1 MHKESREFIVH
12 CFPIGI
18 IYKQIMEELSE
29 QPEDSILLDEIKKMN
44 SGLASN
50 KEQPEITEEDLEANP
65 QAYSSEQ
72 IEGVLRN
79 KRSIRTKLDDYL
91 RMSSSLLPT
100 TPREALDAVG
110 TLREEL
116 QANGIDPEY
125 ERYREKIKRN
135 EDIVYSVTRY
145 INPTTGLFGDVP
157 AQDVT
162 NNKLEK
168 ILSAEQIRDFNN
180 APQFMRDKY
189 VFNRI
194 VENFFPEGEMDKG
207 YALELLKKH
216 YQTDSMHGVVSKYA
230 QELQRNKDEETAYK
244 EASTRFFYSFIE
256 TGGDY
261 QKAIDSLEG
270 NLNLYAENIFNQ
282 EPALKYIY
290 QRAYNSVSWIKDEYI
305 ESGELDWD
313 KMADSLLKLGEG
325 EAFSL
330 AVQMLPYMLP
340 KDNRTW
346 LVQAIDDTASDIIG
360 FTRLMLSGGGDNA
373 KAERLALAIQ
383 QEYRMGRDYPT
394 SWVGRFF
401 KGAVEQV
408 PKITAVTASTIG
420 ATAASGGNPAVG
432 YATATAAGAM
442 VYGST
447 VALEAYRTNSSKAG
461 SVAYGLSVGAL
472 EGLLENAVI
481 KMGAL
486 AVKGAKSVEVGSK
499 LATTYNKLPGTVRA
513 AGAGAFFEY
522 VQEVTADPIYIGL
535 ENLMRSAGFDL
546 TQQNTLSNWWETLD
560 LTQPEL
566 LGATVLL
573 GGSLGAVGG
582 YQANHL
588 INRVGRSAEALTALG
603 IPQTEAT
610 AIANMPDGKERTN
623 RLIAA
628 LRDNKVSSDVQITH
642 QQAGVFLNFLAK
654 NAERFKDVE
663 LMPNI
668 TDNGDGTF
676 NVIEKDPVSGAE
688 KTTTVTDE
696 IAGTFMSQA
705 LQSNPGFIRA
715 LNIFAQEEIEASVGK
730 DAKIKSYTPDE
741 LRAKIQSTE
750 DNNATIARLR
760 ALAVINQ
767 DPELLQ
773 SFRDGKVSIEDV
785 ANELE
790 IVSAYRD
797 GTIAVARG
805 EANPLNILE
814 EIIHARAI
822 SDLESG
828 VISRSVIET
837 QVRNYL
843 EFLGRSAEEIG
854 DLSNDILLQEH
865 LANMGKALATTPE
878 LFSSMPGNVQTI
890 LEWQKDA
897 IAEVGNIFEE
907 GNLIREAIEQGVV
920 SSDFV
925 KWSKSLATMAERRDG
940 QDVGELINGA
950 TGENILPMG
959 KTLPSA
965 RRRGTIDVTPSIKTI
980 NEAIKSIIGGTSE
993 KSVGQLHK
1001 LQRSMTKLSERFSQG
1016 KLTER
1021 GQQKALLNSVLSI
1034 ANAMASGSRKF
1045 ISNQL
1050 ADRLANPKSNEAF
1063 NADMKT
1069 ALDATVR
1076 ALNERAEE
1084 ASRKQA
1090 EEIIRALMSRK
1101 VEENKRLEK
1110 ESIAKTKEK
1119 IRAEIAKAAREEKA
1133 SKRREKARTKKE
1145 KEKALRDARRERE
1158 RIKKIIREK
1167 KEEAKKEAQKAREAF
1182 NKEMSF
1188 LRNLI
1193 TKEIT
1198 KDVKEGQ
1205 KAKEAEKKLA
1215 TKSIESL
1222 RRLAENAFK
1231 DTKGRSRSLDAQARE
1246 ETMDAL
1252 TVMAMSPEEVAVQ
1265 LETLDSTIDELQ
1277 NQKASEENALELE
1290 NLENQKNL
1298 LEVFGSALYREKMP
1312 NGRYKYALNAQQ
1324 LAEAVKTLK
1333 ELQREGRLRRK
1344 KVNERIERFYNDFNA
1359 KINERV
1365 GGEKNRDALRKAVME
1380 RDQRGTGFLDRIFT
1394 QFMSLQQLLEV
1405 MSSMKS
1411 FKDIGTFLQNNVQFA
1426 EQQRG
1431 VEKEKATSNAIRIM
1445 RGMMEIAGQNSPR
1458 YFDELSTKT
1467 IPFMG
1472 HELTKYGLVK
1482 VYQTLREKDGL
1493 DVLRENL
1500 GDKGMDFGNYR
1511 KYQQELEGLNKSLDD
1526 GAITSE
1532 EFESKLE
1539 AVEEEYLA
1547 RKEKDIA
1554 KLLELLGPDGL
1565 YLADELQNLY
1575 REKGEKLRAF
1585 MAENYGQTVILDDYY
1600 TPRNIAAYNTM
1611 QEGDMD
1617 AYSKGHVT
1625 RTGLPSYA
1633 KHRNTPSSAALSLE
1647 INPLGE
1653 YLRYS
1658 SIMEGWMTASELVNF
1673 NNRVWANPTTNA
1685 QLQKLLGPA
1694 NFEAANKALYYFIN
1708 EGRVY
1713 AQKSVLAEVM
1723 GKVFQVL
1730 AKTRIAFSL
1739 ASLVRS
1745 SAALFN
1751 PIVGSNF
1758 SMMEIIKG
1766 VAEVTS
1772 GNYKGFTLEE
1782 LRDLEAMKERKYR
1795 GWEDRVLADKA
1806 LSIPLKKQAQWGYW
1820 QEAGMSGLMA
1830 FDWWSISFVNQLTS
1844 HMLANRGLSHE
1855 QIRWE
1860 LNKNIYQTAQPLSTS
1875 AKAIHLMGGS
1885 SFEQAQFLFLS
1896 DVMNKFGLVIMQG
1909 KKDVP
1914 FWEAFQGA
1922 FRVYTIAA
1930 LANGLFNGLAT
1941 GLFGDKDKEDD
1952 FMSNFLLTSVL
1963 SPIVSVPMFGGFAE
1977 WCASLISGGK
1987 QFSLG
1992 RADMADLSKSIQGLV
2007 RSIVK
2012 TYETVSEK
2020 WDKEGALTTN
2030 DYIDMVSYVGK
2041 NIGSVAS
2048 ATTIFGTSGQS
2059 MTKALEMVGALS
2071 NALSQVKTTAQKA
2084 IPEPINPLYTE
2095 KEEMK
2100 ERARQLKKAKREAK
2114 RENGERSATYR
2125 KLSRELRQINKL
2137 LKIRGWED

>member
-100 TPREALDAVG
+100 TPREVLDAVG

-230 QELQRNKDEETAYK
+230 QELQRNKDEETAYN

-313 KMADSLLKLGEG
+313 KMADMLLKLGEG
-325 EAFSL
+325 ETFSL
-330 AVQMLPYMLP
+330 AIQMLPYMLP

-346 LVQAIDDTASDIIG
+346 LVQAIDDTASDISG
-360 FTRLMLSGGGDNA
+360 LTRLMLSGGGDNA

-420 ATAASGGNPAVG
+420 ATAASGGNPLVG
-432 YATATAAGAM
+432 WSTATAAGAM

-486 AVKGAKSVEVGSK
+486 AAKGAKSVEVGSK

-513 AGAGAFFEY
+513 AGAGALSEY

-603 IPQTEAT
+603 IPQTEAI

-980 NEAIKSIIGGTSE
+980 NEAIKSIVEGTSE
-993 KSVGQLHK
+993 RAVGQLHK

-1084 ASRKQA
+1084 ASRKQLERLIQDEIKRRVEQA
-1090 EEIIRALMSRK
+1090 DAKAKKDFSREMKFLRSLISKEIRKDIKEE
-1101 VEENKRLEK
+1101 
-1110 ESIAKTKEK
+1110 
-1119 IRAEIAKAAREEKA
+1119 RAEAA
-1133 SKRREKARTKKE
+1133 
-1145 KEKALRDARRERE
+1145 
-1158 RIKKIIREK
+1158 
-1167 KEEAKKEAQKAREAF
+1167 
-1182 NKEMSF
+1182 
-1188 LRNLI
+1188 
-1193 TKEIT
+1193 
-1198 KDVKEGQ
+1198 
-1205 KAKEAEKKLA
+1205 AEKKLA

-1526 GAITSE
+1526 GVITSE

-1952 FMSNFLLTSVL
+1952 FMSNFLLTAAL

-2071 NALSQVKTTAQKA
+2071 NALSQAKTTTQKFL
-2084 IPEPINPLYTE
+2084 PESVNPLYTE
-2095 KEEMK
+2095 KEAMK
-2100 ERARQLKKAKREAK
+2100 ERARQIRREKKKAKQ
-2114 RENGERSATYR
+2114 ENGERSATYR

>member
-1 MHKESREFIVH
+1 MH

-100 TPREALDAVG
+100 TPREVLDAVG

-230 QELQRNKDEETAYK
+230 QELQRNKDEETAYN
-244 EASTRFFYSFIE
+244 EASTRFFDSFIE

-270 NLNLYAENIFNQ
+270 NLNLYAANIFNQ

-325 EAFSL
+325 ETFSL

-346 LVQAIDDTASDIIG
+346 LVQAIDDTASDISRI
-360 FTRLMLSGGGDNA
+360 TRLMLSGGGDNA

-432 YATATAAGAM
+432 YATATAVGAM

-461 SVAYGLSVGAL
+461 SMAYGLSVGAL

-513 AGAGAFFEY
+513 AGAGALSEY

-741 LRAKIQSTE
+741 LREKIQSAE
-750 DNNATIARLR
+750 NNNATIARLR

-767 DPELLQ
+767 DPDLLQ
-773 SFRDGKVSIEDV
+773 SYREGKVSIEDV

-828 VISRSVIET
+828 VISRDVIET

-843 EFLGRSAEEIG
+843 EFLGRSSEEIG
-854 DLSNDILLQEH
+854 DLSNDVVLQEH

-878 LFSSMPGNVQTI
+878 LFSAMPGNVQTI

-980 NEAIKSIIGGTSE
+980 NEAIKSIVEGTSE
-993 KSVGQLHK
+993 RAVGQLHK

-1084 ASRKQA
+1084 ASRKQLERLIQDEIKRRVEQA
-1090 EEIIRALMSRK
+1090 DAKAKKDFNREMKFLRGLISKEIRKDIKEE
-1101 VEENKRLEK
+1101 
-1110 ESIAKTKEK
+1110 
-1119 IRAEIAKAAREEKA
+1119 RAEAAAEKNLA
-1133 SKRREKARTKKE
+1133 SK
-1145 KEKALRDARRERE
+1145 
-1158 RIKKIIREK
+1158 
-1167 KEEAKKEAQKAREAF
+1167 
-1182 NKEMSF
+1182 
-1188 LRNLI
+1188 
-1193 TKEIT
+1193 
-1198 KDVKEGQ
+1198 
-1205 KAKEAEKKLA
+1205 
-1215 TKSIESL
+1215 SIQSL

-1252 TVMAMSPEEVAVQ
+1252 EVMAMSPSEVATQ
-1265 LETLDSTIDELQ
+1265 LEFLDSTIDELQ

-1526 GAITSE
+1526 GVITSE

-1745 SAALFN
+1745 GAALFN

-1875 AKAIHLMGGS
+1875 AKAIHLIGGS
-1885 SFEQAQFLFLS
+1885 SFEQSQFLFLS
-1896 DVMNKFGLVIMQG
+1896 DVMNKFGLVVMQG

-1930 LANGLFNGLAT
+1930 LANGLFNSLAT

-1952 FMSNFLLTSVL
+1952 FMSNFLLTSAL

-2071 NALSQVKTTAQKA
+2071 NALSQAKTTTQKFL
-2084 IPEPINPLYTE
+2084 PESVNPLYTE
-2095 KEEMK
+2095 KEAMK
-2100 ERARQLKKAKREAK
+2100 ERARQIRREKKKAKQ
-2114 RENGERSATYR
+2114 ENGERSATYR
-2125 KLSRELRQINKL
+2125 KLSRELRQINKQ

>member
-1 MHKESREFIVH
+1 MH

-230 QELQRNKDEETAYK
+230 QELQRNKDEETAYN
-244 EASTRFFYSFIE
+244 EASTRFFDSFIE

-313 KMADSLLKLGEG
+313 KMADRLLKLGEG
-325 EAFSL
+325 ETFSL
-330 AVQMLPYMLP
+330 AIQMLPYMLP
-340 KDNRTW
+340 KDDRTW
-346 LVQAIDDTASDIIG
+346 LTQAIDDTASDVSR
-360 FTRLMLSGGGDNA
+360 FARLMVDGGGDSA
-373 KAERLALAIQ
+373 QAERLALAIQ
-383 QEYRMGRDYPT
+383 QEYRQGRDMPT
-394 SWVGRFF
+394 SWLGIAAKV
-401 KGAVEQV
+401 ATDQV
-408 PKITAVTASTIG
+408 PKITAVTGSTLL
-420 ATAASGGNPAVG
+420 ASGGGPVSMAATGMAVG
-432 YATATAAGAM
+432 SM

-447 VALEAYRTNSSKAG
+447 VGLEAYRTNSSRAG
-461 SVAYGLSVGAL
+461 ALTYGVTVGAL
-472 EGLLENAVI
+472 EGLLENITLGA
-481 KMGAL
+481 GAL
-486 AVKGAKSVEVGSK
+486 ATKGIKVAEAGRKMASVAGRVP
-499 LATTYNKLPGTVRA
+499 ATVRGAA
-513 AGAGAFFEY
+513 AGALSEY
-522 VQEVTADPIYIGL
+522 TQEVIADPIYVGL
-535 ENLMRSAGFDL
+535 ENVMRSAGFEL
-546 TQQNTLSNWWETLD
+546 TQQNTLKNWWETLD
-560 LTQPEL
+560 FTSPEL
-566 LGATVLL
+566 LGATAIL
-573 GGSLGAVGG
+573 GGSIGAVGG

-588 INRVGRSAEALTALG
+588 INRVGRSASALQAYGVPESEAV
-603 IPQTEAT
+603 
-610 AIANMPDGKERTN
+610 AIAEMPDGKERTN
-623 RLIAA
+623 RLISA
-628 LRDNKVSSDVQITH
+628 LRNNRVSPDVQITN
-642 QQAGVFLNFLAK
+642 QQAGIFLNFLAK

-663 LMPNI
+663 LMPEI
-668 TDNGDGTF
+668 SDNGDGTF
-676 NVIEKDPVSGAE
+676 NIVERDPVSGAE
-688 KTTTVTDE
+688 KVTTVTDE

-715 LNIFAQEEIEASVGK
+715 LNIFAQEEIESGVGK
-730 DAKIKSYTPDE
+730 ETKIKSYTPDE

-828 VISRSVIET
+828 VISRDVIET

-843 EFLGRSAEEIG
+843 EFLGRSSEEIG
-854 DLSNDILLQEH
+854 DLSNDVLLQEH

-980 NEAIKSIIGGTSE
+980 NEAIKSIVEGTSE
-993 KSVGQLHK
+993 RAVGQLHK

-1084 ASRKQA
+1084 ASRKQLERLIQDEIKRRVEQA
-1090 EEIIRALMSRK
+1090 DAKAKKDFSREMKFLRSLISKEIRKDIKEE
-1101 VEENKRLEK
+1101 
-1110 ESIAKTKEK
+1110 
-1119 IRAEIAKAAREEKA
+1119 RAEAA
-1133 SKRREKARTKKE
+1133 
-1145 KEKALRDARRERE
+1145 
-1158 RIKKIIREK
+1158 
-1167 KEEAKKEAQKAREAF
+1167 
-1182 NKEMSF
+1182 
-1188 LRNLI
+1188 
-1193 TKEIT
+1193 
-1198 KDVKEGQ
+1198 
-1205 KAKEAEKKLA
+1205 AEKKLA

-1298 LEVFGSALYREKMP
+1298 LEVFGSALYRERMP

-1344 KVNERIERFYNDFNA
+1344 KVNEQIERFYNKFNA
-1359 KINERV
+1359 VINERV
-1365 GGEKNRDALRKAVME
+1365 GGENNRDALRKAVLE

-1394 QFMSLQQLLEV
+1394 GFMSLQQLLEV
-1405 MSSMKS
+1405 LSSMKD
-1411 FKDIGTFLQNNVQFA
+1411 FKDIGTFLQNNVQYA

-1431 VEKEKATSNAIRIM
+1431 VEKEKATSHAVRIM
-1445 RGMMEIAGQNSPR
+1445 RGMMERAGQNSPR
-1458 YFDELSTKT
+1458 YFDQLSTKT
-1467 IPFMG
+1467 ISFMG

-1500 GDKGMDFGNYR
+1500 GNKGMDFGNYR
-1511 KYQQELEGLNKSLDD
+1511 KYQQELEALNKGLAD
-1526 GAITSE
+1526 GALTSE
-1532 EFESKLE
+1532 EYDAKAEV
-1539 AVEEEYLA
+1539 VENEYLE
-1547 RKEKDIA
+1547 RKEKDIS
-1554 KLLELLGPDGL
+1554 KLLEILGPDGL

-1611 QEGDMD
+1611 QEGDMES
-1617 AYSKGHVT
+1617 YSKGHIS

-1658 SIMEGWMTASELVNF
+1658 SIMEGWMTAYELVNF

-1694 NFEAANKALYYFIN
+1694 NYETANKDLYYFIN

-1745 SAALFN
+1745 GAAIFN
-1751 PIVGSNF
+1751 PLVGSNF
-1758 SMMEIIKG
+1758 SSMEIIRG
-1766 VAEVTS
+1766 FAGIAS
-1772 GNYKGFTLEE
+1772 GNYKGFSIEE

-1795 GWEDRVLADKA
+1795 GWEDRVLAEKA

-1820 QEAGMSGLMA
+1820 QEAGMSGLIG
-1830 FDWWSISFVNQLTS
+1830 FDWWSISRANMLTS
-1844 HMLANRGLSHE
+1844 HMLAKRGLSHE

-1875 AKAIHLMGGS
+1875 AKASHLLGGS
-1885 SFEQAQFLFLS
+1885 AFEASQFLFLS
-1896 DVMNKFGLVIMQG
+1896 DVMNKFGMVVMQG
-1909 KKDVP
+1909 KKGD
-1914 FWEAFQGA
+1914 WLGA

-1930 LANGLFNGLAT
+1930 IANGLFNGLAT
-1941 GLFGDKDKEDD
+1941 ALFGDKDKEDEFVD
-1952 FMSNFLLTSVL
+1952 NLFFTAVL

-1977 WCASLISGGK
+1977 WVLSELSGK
-1987 QFSLG
+1987 QYSLG
-1992 RADMADLSKSIQGLV
+1992 RADMADLSSTIQNLV

-2020 WDKEGALTTN
+2020 WDKEGALTFN
-2030 DYIDMVSYVGK
+2030 DYADMVSYLGK
-2041 NIGSVAS
+2041 NIGSVATVS
-2048 ATTIFGTSGQS
+2048 TAFGSSGQS
-2059 MTKALEMVGALS
+2059 VTKSLEMVGALS

-2084 IPEPINPLYTE
+2084 LPEPINPLYTE

>member
-1 MHKESREFIVH
+1 MPDTLDPLNLATPPTDSI
-12 CFPIGI
+12 PIGGDALEVQAQQEMQE
-18 IYKQIMEELSE
+18 QIANEAQGVSNGVNEGAWAERALS
-29 QPEDSILLDEIKKMN
+29 QKRKLRSDLDEYLKLQ
-44 SGLASN
+44 SQATPDDS
-50 KEQPEITEEDLEANP
+50 PEFLEALN
-65 QAYSSEQ
+65 ER
-72 IEGVLRN
+72 RN
-79 KRSIRTKLDDYL
+79 QLINS
-91 RMSSSLLPT
+91 
-100 TPREALDAVG
+100 
-110 TLREEL
+110 
-116 QANGIDPEY
+116 GIDPEY
-125 ERYREKIKRN
+125 EKYREQIKRN
-135 EDIVYSVTRY
+135 EDIVYAVTRY
-145 INPTTGLFGDVP
+145 INPTTGLFGEVP
-157 AQDVT
+157 AQDVE
-162 NNKLEK
+162 NNNLEK
-168 ILSAEQIRDFNN
+168 VLTAQQIKAFNTS
-180 APQFMRDKY
+180 PPFMQDKY

-194 VENFFPEGEMDKG
+194 VENFFPNIKVDQGV
-207 YALELLKKH
+207 ALELLKKH
-216 YQTDSMHGVVSKYA
+216 YNTDSMHGVVSKYA
-230 QELQRNKDEETAYK
+230 QELQRNKEEEIAYN
-244 EASTRFFYSFIE
+244 EASTRFFDSFIE
-256 TGGDY
+256 SGGDY

-290 QRAYNSVSWIKDEYI
+290 QRAYNAVSWIKDEYI
-305 ESGELDWD
+305 ERGELDWN

-346 LVQAIDDTASDIIG
+346 LVQAIDDTASDISG
-360 FTRLMLSGGGDNA
+360 LTRLMLSGGGDNA

-420 ATAASGGNPAVG
+420 ATAASGGNPLVG
-432 YATATAAGAM
+432 WSTATAVGSM

-486 AVKGAKSVEVGSK
+486 AAKGAKSVEVGSK

-513 AGAGAFFEY
+513 AGAGALSEY
-522 VQEVTADPIYIGL
+522 VQEVLADPIYVGL
-535 ENLMRSAGFDL
+535 ENVMRSAGFDL

-603 IPQTEAT
+603 IPPTEAT

-623 RLIAA
+623 RLTAA

-741 LRAKIQSTE
+741 LREKIQSAE
-750 DNNATIARLR
+750 NNNATIARLR

-767 DPELLQ
+767 DPDLLQ
-773 SFRDGKVSIEDV
+773 SFREGKVSIEDV

-828 VISRSVIET
+828 VISRDVIET

-843 EFLGRSAEEIG
+843 EFLGRSSEEIG

-1084 ASRKQA
+1084 ASRKQLERLIQDEIKRRVEQA
-1090 EEIIRALMSRK
+1090 DAKAKKDFSREMKFLRSLISKEIRKDIKEE
-1101 VEENKRLEK
+1101 
-1110 ESIAKTKEK
+1110 
-1119 IRAEIAKAAREEKA
+1119 RAEAA
-1133 SKRREKARTKKE
+1133 
-1145 KEKALRDARRERE
+1145 
-1158 RIKKIIREK
+1158 
-1167 KEEAKKEAQKAREAF
+1167 
-1182 NKEMSF
+1182 
-1188 LRNLI
+1188 
-1193 TKEIT
+1193 
-1198 KDVKEGQ
+1198 
-1205 KAKEAEKKLA
+1205 AEKKLA

-1298 LEVFGSALYREKMP
+1298 LEVFGSALYRERMP

-1344 KVNERIERFYNDFNA
+1344 KVNEQIERFYNKFNA
-1359 KINERV
+1359 VINERV
-1365 GGEKNRDALRKAVME
+1365 GGENNRDALRKAVLE

-1394 QFMSLQQLLEV
+1394 GFMSLQQLLEV
-1405 MSSMKS
+1405 LSSMKD
-1411 FKDIGTFLQNNVQFA
+1411 FKDIGTFLQNNVQYA

-1431 VEKEKATSNAIRIM
+1431 VEKEKATSHAVRIM
-1445 RGMMEIAGQNSPR
+1445 RGMMERAGQNSPR
-1458 YFDELSTKT
+1458 YFDQLSTKT
-1467 IPFMG
+1467 ISFMG

-1500 GDKGMDFGNYR
+1500 GNKGMDFGNYR
-1511 KYQQELEGLNKSLDD
+1511 KYQQELEALNKGLADGSL
-1526 GAITSE
+1526 TSE
-1532 EFESKLE
+1532 EYDAKAEV
-1539 AVEEEYLA
+1539 VENEYLE
-1547 RKEKDIA
+1547 RKEKDIS
-1554 KLLELLGPDGL
+1554 KLLEILGPDGL

-1611 QEGDMD
+1611 QEGDMES
-1617 AYSKGHVT
+1617 YSKGHIS

-1658 SIMEGWMTASELVNF
+1658 SIMEGWMTAYELVNF

-1694 NFEAANKALYYFIN
+1694 NYETANKDLYYFIN

-1745 SAALFN
+1745 GAAIFN

-1758 SMMEIIKG
+1758 SSMEIIRG
-1766 VAEVTS
+1766 ISEVVS

-1782 LRDLEAMKERKYR
+1782 LRDLEAMKERTYR
-1795 GWEDRVLADKA
+1795 NWEDRVLAEKA
-1806 LSIPLKKQAQWGYW
+1806 LSVPLKKQAQWGYW
-1820 QEAGMSGLMA
+1820 QEIGMSGLIG
-1830 FDWWSISFVNQLTS
+1830 FDWWSITFANKLAS
-1844 HMLANRGLSHE
+1844 HMLAKRGLSHE

-1875 AKAIHLMGGS
+1875 AKASHLLGGS
-1885 SFEQAQFLFLS
+1885 AFEASQFLFLS
-1896 DVMNKFGLVIMQG
+1896 DVMNKFGMVVMQG
-1909 KKDVP
+1909 KKGD
-1914 FWEAFQGA
+1914 WLAA

-1930 LANGLFNGLAT
+1930 IANGLFNGLAT
-1941 GLFGDKDKEDD
+1941 ALFGDKDKEDE
-1952 FMSNFLLTSVL
+1952 FLDNLFFTAVL

-1977 WCASLISGGK
+1977 WVLSELSGK
-1987 QFSLG
+1987 QYSLG
-1992 RADMADLSKSIQGLV
+1992 RADMADLSSTIQNLV

-2020 WDKEGALTTN
+2020 WDKEGALTFN
-2030 DYIDMVSYVGK
+2030 DYADMVSYLGK
-2041 NIGSVAS
+2041 NIGSVATVS
-2048 ATTIFGTSGQS
+2048 TAFGSSGQS
-2059 MTKALEMVGALS
+2059 VTKSLEMVGALS

-2084 IPEPINPLYTE
+2084 LPEPINPLYTE

-2125 KLSRELRQINKL
+2125 KLSKELRQINKL

>member
-1 MHKESREFIVH
+1 MPETLDPLNLATPPIDSE
-12 CFPIGI
+12 PIGGDALEAQAQQEMQE
-18 IYKQIMEELSE
+18 QITNEAQGVSNGVNEGAWAERALSQKRKLRSDLDEYLKLQAQVTPDDSPEFLEALSE
-29 QPEDSILLDEIKKMN
+29 RRNQLIN
-44 SGLASN
+44 S
-50 KEQPEITEEDLEANP
+50 
-65 QAYSSEQ
+65 
-72 IEGVLRN
+72 
-79 KRSIRTKLDDYL
+79 
-91 RMSSSLLPT
+91 
-100 TPREALDAVG
+100 
-110 TLREEL
+110 
-116 QANGIDPEY
+116 GIDPDY
-125 ERYREKIKRN
+125 EKYRDKVDRIQGKIYAITQN
-135 EDIVYSVTRY
+135 
-145 INPTTGLFGDVP
+145 INPKTGLFGVVPTEDVK
-157 AQDVT
+157 DSRLGT
-162 NNKLEK
+162 L
-168 ILSAEQIRDFNN
+168 LTAEQIGYFNSL
-180 APQFMRDKY
+180 PKSMQDEFL
-189 VFNRI
+189 FEGI
-194 VENFFPEGEMDKG
+194 VETFFPQGGMDKVT
-207 YALELLKKH
+207 ALGLLKEH

-230 QELQRNKDEETAYK
+230 QELQRNKEEEVAYN
-244 EASTRFFYSFIE
+244 EASTRFFDSFIE
-256 TGGDY
+256 SGGDY

-305 ESGELDWD
+305 ERGELDWN

-346 LVQAIDDTASDIIG
+346 LVQAIDDTASDISG

-383 QEYRMGRDYPT
+383 QEYRQDRDMPT
-394 SWVGRFF
+394 SWMGRAL
-401 KGAVEQV
+401 KAATDQV
-408 PKITAVTASTIG
+408 PKVAAVTGSTLLASPGGPTAMAATGTAVGS
-420 ATAASGGNPAVG
+420 
-432 YATATAAGAM
+432 M
-442 VYGST
+442 VYGSS
-447 VALEAYRTNSSKAG
+447 VGLEAYRTNSSKAG
-461 SVAYGLSVGAL
+461 ALTYGITVGAL
-472 EGLLENAVI
+472 EGLLENVT
-481 KMGAL
+481 MGVGAL
-486 AVKGAKSVEVGSK
+486 AAKGIKVAKGGSRIAGAIEKVPSV
-499 LATTYNKLPGTVRA
+499 VRG
-513 AGAGAFFEY
+513 AGAGALSEY
-522 VQEVTADPIYIGL
+522 TQEIIADPIYVGL
-535 ENLMRSAGFDL
+535 ENVMRSAGFEL
-546 TQQNTLSNWWETLD
+546 TQQNTVSNWWETLD
-560 LTQPEL
+560 FTSPEL
-566 LGATVLL
+566 LGATAIL
-573 GGSLGAVGG
+573 GGSIGAVGG

-588 INRVGRSAEALTALG
+588 INRVGRSTEALTALG
-603 IPQTEAT
+603 IPPTEAT
-610 AIANMPDGKERTN
+610 DIANMPDGKERTN
-623 RLIAA
+623 RLVSA
-628 LRDNKVSSDVQITH
+628 LRDSRVSPDTQITN

-741 LRAKIQSTE
+741 LREKIQSAE
-750 DNNATIARLR
+750 NNNATIARLR
-760 ALAVINQ
+760 ALAVVNQ
-767 DPELLQ
+767 DPDLLQ
-773 SFRDGKVSIEDV
+773 SYREGKVSIEDV

-828 VISRSVIET
+828 VISRDVIET

-843 EFLGRSAEEIG
+843 EFLGRSSEEIG
-854 DLSNDILLQEH
+854 DLSNDVLLQEH

-980 NEAIKSIIGGTSE
+980 NEAIKSIVEGTSE
-993 KSVGQLHK
+993 RAVGQLHK

-1084 ASRKQA
+1084 ASRKQLERLIQDEIKRRVEQA
-1090 EEIIRALMSRK
+1090 DAKAKKDFSREMKFLRSLISKEIRKDIKEE
-1101 VEENKRLEK
+1101 
-1110 ESIAKTKEK
+1110 
-1119 IRAEIAKAAREEKA
+1119 RAEAA
-1133 SKRREKARTKKE
+1133 
-1145 KEKALRDARRERE
+1145 
-1158 RIKKIIREK
+1158 
-1167 KEEAKKEAQKAREAF
+1167 
-1182 NKEMSF
+1182 
-1188 LRNLI
+1188 
-1193 TKEIT
+1193 
-1198 KDVKEGQ
+1198 
-1205 KAKEAEKKLA
+1205 AEKKLA

-1298 LEVFGSALYREKMP
+1298 LEVFGSALYRERMP

-1344 KVNERIERFYNDFNA
+1344 KVNEQIERFYNKFNA
-1359 KINERV
+1359 VINERV
-1365 GGEKNRDALRKAVME
+1365 GGENNRDALRKAVLE

-1394 QFMSLQQLLEV
+1394 GFMSLQQLLEV
-1405 MSSMKS
+1405 LSSMKD
-1411 FKDIGTFLQNNVQFA
+1411 FKDIGTFLQNNVQYA

-1431 VEKEKATSNAIRIM
+1431 VEKEKATSHAVRIM
-1445 RGMMEIAGQNSPR
+1445 RGMMERAGQNSPR
-1458 YFDELSTKT
+1458 YFDQLSTKT
-1467 IPFMG
+1467 ISFMG

-1482 VYQTLREKDGL
+1482 AYQTLREKDGL

-1500 GDKGMDFGNYR
+1500 GNKGMDFGNYR
-1511 KYQQELEGLNKSLDD
+1511 KYQQELEALNKGLAD
-1526 GAITSE
+1526 GALTSE
-1532 EFESKLE
+1532 EYDAKAEV
-1539 AVEEEYLA
+1539 VENEYLE
-1547 RKEKDIA
+1547 RKEKDIS
-1554 KLLELLGPDGL
+1554 KLLEILGPDGL

-1611 QEGDMD
+1611 QEGDMES
-1617 AYSKGHVT
+1617 YSKGHIS

-1658 SIMEGWMTASELVNF
+1658 SIMEGWMTAYELVNF

-1694 NFEAANKALYYFIN
+1694 NYETANKDLYYFIN

-1745 SAALFN
+1745 GAAIFN
-1751 PIVGSNF
+1751 PLVGSNF
-1758 SMMEIIKG
+1758 SSMEIIRG
-1766 VAEVTS
+1766 FADIAS
-1772 GNYKGFTLEE
+1772 GNYKGFSIEE

-1795 GWEDRVLADKA
+1795 GWEDRVLAEKA

-1820 QEAGMSGLMA
+1820 QEAGMSGLIG
-1830 FDWWSISFVNQLTS
+1830 FDWWSISRANMLAS
-1844 HMLANRGLSHE
+1844 HMLAKRGLSHE

-1875 AKAIHLMGGS
+1875 AKASHLLGGS
-1885 SFEQAQFLFLS
+1885 AFEASQFLFLS
-1896 DVMNKFGLVIMQG
+1896 DVMNKFGMVVMQG
-1909 KKDVP
+1909 KKGD
-1914 FWEAFQGA
+1914 WLAA

-1930 LANGLFNGLAT
+1930 IANGLFNGLAT
-1941 GLFGDKDKEDD
+1941 ALFGDKDKEDE
-1952 FMSNFLLTSVL
+1952 FLDNLFFTAVL

-1977 WCASLISGGK
+1977 WVLSELSGK
-1987 QFSLG
+1987 QYSLG
-1992 RADMADLSKSIQGLV
+1992 RADMADLSSTIQNLV

-2020 WDKEGALTTN
+2020 WDKEGALTFN
-2030 DYIDMVSYVGK
+2030 DYADMVSYLGK
-2041 NIGSVAS
+2041 NIGSVATVS
-2048 ATTIFGTSGQS
+2048 TAFGSSGQS
-2059 MTKALEMVGALS
+2059 VTKSLEMVGALS

-2084 IPEPINPLYTE
+2084 LPEPINPLYTE

>member
-1 MHKESREFIVH
+1 MPDTLDPLNLATPPIDSE
-12 CFPIGI
+12 PIGGDALEAQAQQEMQE
-18 IYKQIMEELSE
+18 QITNEAQGVSNGVNEGAWAERALSQKRKLRSDLDEYLKLQAQVTPDDSPEFLQALSE
-29 QPEDSILLDEIKKMN
+29 RRNQLIN
-44 SGLASN
+44 S
-50 KEQPEITEEDLEANP
+50 
-65 QAYSSEQ
+65 
-72 IEGVLRN
+72 
-79 KRSIRTKLDDYL
+79 
-91 RMSSSLLPT
+91 
-100 TPREALDAVG
+100 
-110 TLREEL
+110 
-116 QANGIDPEY
+116 GIDPDY
-125 ERYREKIKRN
+125 EKYRDKVDRIQGKIYAITQN
-135 EDIVYSVTRY
+135 
-145 INPTTGLFGDVP
+145 INPKTGLFGVVPTEDVK
-157 AQDVT
+157 DSRLGT
-162 NNKLEK
+162 L
-168 ILSAEQIRDFNN
+168 LTAEQIGYFNSL
-180 APQFMRDKY
+180 PKSMQDEFL
-189 VFNRI
+189 FEGI
-194 VENFFPEGEMDKG
+194 VETFFPQGGMDKVT
-207 YALELLKKH
+207 ALGLLKEH
-216 YQTDSMHGVVSKYA
+216 YQTDSMHGVISKYA
-230 QELQRNKDEETAYK
+230 QELQRNKEEEVAYN
-244 EASTRFFYSFIE
+244 EASTRFFDSFIE
-256 TGGDY
+256 SGGDY

-305 ESGELDWD
+305 ERGELDWN

-346 LVQAIDDTASDIIG
+346 LVQAIDDTASDISG

-383 QEYRMGRDYPT
+383 QEYRQDRDMPT
-394 SWVGRFF
+394 SWMGRAL
-401 KGAVEQV
+401 KAATDQV
-408 PKITAVTASTIG
+408 PKVAAVTGSTLLASPGGPTAMAATGTAVGS
-420 ATAASGGNPAVG
+420 
-432 YATATAAGAM
+432 M
-442 VYGST
+442 VYGSS
-447 VALEAYRTNSSKAG
+447 VGLEAYRTNSSKAG
-461 SVAYGLSVGAL
+461 ALTYGITVGAL
-472 EGLLENAVI
+472 EGLLENVT
-481 KMGAL
+481 MGVGAL
-486 AVKGAKSVEVGSK
+486 AAKGIKVAKGGSRIAGAIEKVPSV
-499 LATTYNKLPGTVRA
+499 VRG
-513 AGAGAFFEY
+513 AGAGALSEY
-522 VQEVTADPIYIGL
+522 TQEIIADPIYVGL
-535 ENLMRSAGFDL
+535 ENVMRSAGFEL
-546 TQQNTLSNWWETLD
+546 TQQNTVSNWWETLD
-560 LTQPEL
+560 FTSPEL
-566 LGATVLL
+566 LGATAIL
-573 GGSLGAVGG
+573 GGSIGAVGG

-588 INRVGRSAEALTALG
+588 INRVGRSTEALTALG
-603 IPQTEAT
+603 IPPTEAT
-610 AIANMPDGKERTN
+610 DIANMPDGKERTN
-623 RLIAA
+623 RLVSA
-628 LRDNKVSSDVQITH
+628 LRDSRVSPDTQITN

-741 LRAKIQSTE
+741 LREKIQAAE
-750 DNNATIARLR
+750 NNNATIARFR

-767 DPELLQ
+767 DPDLLQ
-773 SFRDGKVSIEDV
+773 SYRDGKVSIEDV

-828 VISRSVIET
+828 VISRDVIET

-843 EFLGRSAEEIG
+843 EFLGRSSEEIG
-854 DLSNDILLQEH
+854 DLSNDVLLQEH

-897 IAEVGNIFEE
+897 IAEVGNIFAE

-959 KTLPSA
+959 QALPSV
-965 RRRGTIDVTPSIKTI
+965 RKRGAIDVTPSIKTI
-980 NEAIKSIIGGTSE
+980 NEAIKSIVEGTSE
-993 KSVGQLHK
+993 RSVGQLHK

-1084 ASRKQA
+1084 ASRKQL
-1090 EEIIRALMSRK
+1090 ERLIQDEIKRR
-1101 VEENKRLEK
+1101 VEQADAKAKSDFKREMKFLRGL
-1110 ESIAKTKEK
+1110 IAKE
-1119 IRAEIAKAAREEKA
+1119 IR
-1133 SKRREKARTKKE
+1133 
-1145 KEKALRDARRERE
+1145 
-1158 RIKKIIREK
+1158 
-1167 KEEAKKEAQKAREAF
+1167 
-1182 NKEMSF
+1182 
-1188 LRNLI
+1188 
-1193 TKEIT
+1193 
-1198 KDVKEGQ
+1198 KDVKEER
-1205 KAKEAEKKLA
+1205 AEAAAEKKLA
-1215 TKSIESL
+1215 SESIKSL

-1231 DTKGRSRSLDAQARE
+1231 DTKGRSRSLDAQSRE
-1246 ETMDAL
+1246 VTMDAL
-1252 TVMAMSPEEVAVQ
+1252 AVMSMSPEEVAVQ

-1344 KVNERIERFYNDFNA
+1344 KVNEQIERFYNKFNA
-1359 KINERV
+1359 VINERV
-1365 GGEKNRDALRKAVME
+1365 GGENNRDALRKAVLE

-1394 QFMSLQQLLEV
+1394 GFMSLQQLLEV
-1405 MSSMKS
+1405 LSSMKD
-1411 FKDIGTFLQNNVQFA
+1411 FKDIGTFLQNNVQYA

-1431 VEKEKATSNAIRIM
+1431 VEKEKATSHAVRIM
-1445 RGMMEIAGQNSPR
+1445 RGMMERAGQNSPR
-1458 YFDELSTKT
+1458 YFDQLSTKT
-1467 IPFMG
+1467 ISFMG

-1500 GDKGMDFGNYR
+1500 GNKGMDFGNYR
-1511 KYQQELEGLNKSLDD
+1511 KYQQELEALNKGLAD
-1526 GAITSE
+1526 GALTSE
-1532 EFESKLE
+1532 EYDAKAEV
-1539 AVEEEYLA
+1539 VENEYLE
-1547 RKEKDIA
+1547 RKEKDIS
-1554 KLLELLGPDGL
+1554 KLLEILGPDGL

-1611 QEGDMD
+1611 QEGDMES
-1617 AYSKGHVT
+1617 YSKGHIS

-1658 SIMEGWMTASELVNF
+1658 SIMEGWMTAYELVNF

-1694 NFEAANKALYYFIN
+1694 NYETANKDLYYFIN

-1745 SAALFN
+1745 GAAIFN
-1751 PIVGSNF
+1751 PLVGSNF
-1758 SMMEIIKG
+1758 SSMEIIRG
-1766 VAEVTS
+1766 FADIAS
-1772 GNYKGFTLEE
+1772 GNYKGFSIEE

-1795 GWEDRVLADKA
+1795 GWEDRVLAEKA

-1820 QEAGMSGLMA
+1820 QEAGMSGLIG
-1830 FDWWSISFVNQLTS
+1830 FDWWSISRANMLAS
-1844 HMLANRGLSHE
+1844 HMLAKRGLSHE

-1875 AKAIHLMGGS
+1875 AKASHLLGGS
-1885 SFEQAQFLFLS
+1885 AFETSQFLFLS
-1896 DVMNKFGLVIMQG
+1896 DVMNKFGMVVMQG
-1909 KKDVP
+1909 KKGD
-1914 FWEAFQGA
+1914 WLGA

-1930 LANGLFNGLAT
+1930 IANGLFNGLAT
-1941 GLFGDKDKEDD
+1941 ALFGDKDKEDE
-1952 FMSNFLLTSVL
+1952 FLDNLFFTAVL

-1977 WCASLISGGK
+1977 WVLSELSGK
-1987 QFSLG
+1987 QYSLG
-1992 RADMADLSKSIQGLV
+1992 RADMADLSSTIQNLV

-2020 WDKEGALTTN
+2020 WDKEGALTFN
-2030 DYIDMVSYVGK
+2030 DYADMVSYLGK
-2041 NIGSVAS
+2041 NIGSVATVS
-2048 ATTIFGTSGQS
+2048 TAFGSSGQS
-2059 MTKALEMVGALS
+2059 VTKSLEMVGALS

-2084 IPEPINPLYTE
+2084 LPEPINPLYTE

>member
-1 MHKESREFIVH
+1 
-12 CFPIGI
+12 
-18 IYKQIMEELSE
+18 MEELSE

-168 ILSAEQIRDFNN
+168 ILSVEQIRDFNN

-230 QELQRNKDEETAYK
+230 QELQRNKDEETAYNK
-244 EASTRFFYSFIE
+244 ASTRFFDSFIE

-313 KMADSLLKLGEG
+313 KMADRLLKLGEG
-325 EAFSL
+325 ETFSL
-330 AVQMLPYMLP
+330 AIQMLPYMLP
-340 KDNRTW
+340 KDDRTW
-346 LVQAIDDTASDIIG
+346 LVQAIDDTVSDISG

-383 QEYRMGRDYPT
+383 QEYRRGRDYPT

-432 YATATAAGAM
+432 YATATAVGSM

-461 SVAYGLSVGAL
+461 SMAYGLSVGAL

-513 AGAGAFFEY
+513 AGAGALSEY
-522 VQEVTADPIYIGL
+522 VQEVSADPIYIGL

-603 IPQTEAT
+603 IPPTEAT

-623 RLIAA
+623 RLTAA

-741 LRAKIQSTE
+741 LRKKIQSAE
-750 DNNATIARLR
+750 NNNATIARLR
-760 ALAVINQ
+760 SLAVINQ
-767 DPELLQ
+767 DPDLLQ
-773 SFRDGKVSIEDV
+773 SFREGKVSIEDV

-828 VISRSVIET
+828 VISRDVIET

-843 EFLGRSAEEIG
+843 EFLGRSSEEIG

-1133 SKRREKARTKKE
+1133 SKRRENARTKKE

-1198 KDVKEGQ
+1198 KDVKEEQ

-1231 DTKGRSRSLDAQARE
+1231 DTKGRSLSLDAQARE

-1252 TVMAMSPEEVAVQ
+1252 EVMAMSPSEVATQ
-1265 LETLDSTIDELQ
+1265 LEVLDSTIDELQ
-1277 NQKASEENALELE
+1277 NQPATEELALELE

-1344 KVNERIERFYNDFNA
+1344 KVNERIECFYNDFNA

-1526 GAITSE
+1526 GVITSE

-1539 AVEEEYLA
+1539 AIEEEYLA

-1745 SAALFN
+1745 GAALFN

-1896 DVMNKFGLVIMQG
+1896 DVMNKFGLVMMQG

-1922 FRVYTIAA
+1922 FRVYTITA

-1952 FMSNFLLTSVL
+1952 FMSNFLLTSAL
-1963 SPIVSVPMFGGFAE
+1963 GPIVSVPMFGGFAE

-2084 IPEPINPLYTE
+2084 LPEPINPLYTE

>member
-1 MHKESREFIVH
+1 MPDTLDPLNLATPPIDSE
-12 CFPIGI
+12 PIGGDALEAQAQQEMQE
-18 IYKQIMEELSE
+18 QITNEAQGVSNGVNEGAWAERALSQKRKLRSDLDEYLKLQAQVTPDDSPEFLQALSE
-29 QPEDSILLDEIKKMN
+29 RRNQLIN
-44 SGLASN
+44 S
-50 KEQPEITEEDLEANP
+50 
-65 QAYSSEQ
+65 
-72 IEGVLRN
+72 
-79 KRSIRTKLDDYL
+79 
-91 RMSSSLLPT
+91 
-100 TPREALDAVG
+100 
-110 TLREEL
+110 
-116 QANGIDPEY
+116 GIDPDY
-125 ERYREKIKRN
+125 EKYRDKVDRIQGKIYAITQN
-135 EDIVYSVTRY
+135 
-145 INPTTGLFGDVP
+145 INPKTGLFGVVPTEDVK
-157 AQDVT
+157 DSRLGT
-162 NNKLEK
+162 L
-168 ILSAEQIRDFNN
+168 LTAEQIGYFNSL
-180 APQFMRDKY
+180 PKSMQDEFL
-189 VFNRI
+189 FEGI
-194 VENFFPEGEMDKG
+194 VETFFPQGGMDKVT
-207 YALELLKKH
+207 ALGLLKEH
-216 YQTDSMHGVVSKYA
+216 YQTDSMHGVISKYA
-230 QELQRNKDEETAYK
+230 QELQRNKEEEVAYN
-244 EASTRFFYSFIE
+244 EASTRFFDSFIE
-256 TGGDY
+256 SGGDY

-305 ESGELDWD
+305 ERGELDWN

-346 LVQAIDDTASDIIG
+346 LVQAIDDTASDISG

-383 QEYRMGRDYPT
+383 QEYRQDRDMPT
-394 SWVGRFF
+394 SWMGRAL
-401 KGAVEQV
+401 KAATDQV
-408 PKITAVTASTIG
+408 PKVAAVTGSTLLASPGGPTAMAATGTAVGS
-420 ATAASGGNPAVG
+420 
-432 YATATAAGAM
+432 M
-442 VYGST
+442 VYGSS
-447 VALEAYRTNSSKAG
+447 VGLEAYRTNSSKAG
-461 SVAYGLSVGAL
+461 ALTYGITVGAL
-472 EGLLENAVI
+472 EGLLENVT
-481 KMGAL
+481 MGVGAL
-486 AVKGAKSVEVGSK
+486 AAKGIKVAKGGSRIAGAIEKVPSV
-499 LATTYNKLPGTVRA
+499 VRG
-513 AGAGAFFEY
+513 AGAGALSEY
-522 VQEVTADPIYIGL
+522 TQEIIADPIYVGL
-535 ENLMRSAGFDL
+535 ENVMRSAGFEL
-546 TQQNTLSNWWETLD
+546 TQQNTVSNWWETLD
-560 LTQPEL
+560 FTSPEL
-566 LGATVLL
+566 LGATAIL
-573 GGSLGAVGG
+573 GGSIGAVGG

-588 INRVGRSAEALTALG
+588 INRVGRSTEALTALG
-603 IPQTEAT
+603 IPPTEAT
-610 AIANMPDGKERTN
+610 DIANMPDGKERTN
-623 RLIAA
+623 RLVSA
-628 LRDNKVSSDVQITH
+628 LRDSRVSPDTQITN

-741 LRAKIQSTE
+741 LREKIQSAE
-750 DNNATIARLR
+750 NNNATIARLR
-760 ALAVINQ
+760 ALAVVNQ
-767 DPELLQ
+767 DPDLLQ
-773 SFRDGKVSIEDV
+773 SYREGKVSIEDV

-828 VISRSVIET
+828 VISRDVIET

-843 EFLGRSAEEIG
+843 EFLGRSSEEIG
-854 DLSNDILLQEH
+854 DLSNDVLLQEH

-980 NEAIKSIIGGTSE
+980 NEAIKSIVEGTSE
-993 KSVGQLHK
+993 RAVGQLHK

-1084 ASRKQA
+1084 ASRKQLERLIQDEIKRRVEQA
-1090 EEIIRALMSRK
+1090 DAKAKKDFSREMKFLRSLISKEIRKDIKEE
-1101 VEENKRLEK
+1101 
-1110 ESIAKTKEK
+1110 
-1119 IRAEIAKAAREEKA
+1119 RAEAA
-1133 SKRREKARTKKE
+1133 
-1145 KEKALRDARRERE
+1145 
-1158 RIKKIIREK
+1158 
-1167 KEEAKKEAQKAREAF
+1167 
-1182 NKEMSF
+1182 
-1188 LRNLI
+1188 
-1193 TKEIT
+1193 
-1198 KDVKEGQ
+1198 
-1205 KAKEAEKKLA
+1205 AEKKLA

-1298 LEVFGSALYREKMP
+1298 LEVFGSALYRERMP

-1344 KVNERIERFYNDFNA
+1344 KVNEQIERFYNKFNA
-1359 KINERV
+1359 VINERV
-1365 GGEKNRDALRKAVME
+1365 GGENNRDALRKAVLE

-1394 QFMSLQQLLEV
+1394 GFMSLQQLLEV
-1405 MSSMKS
+1405 LSSMKD
-1411 FKDIGTFLQNNVQFA
+1411 FKDIGTFLQNNVQYA

-1431 VEKEKATSNAIRIM
+1431 VEKEKATSHAVRIM
-1445 RGMMEIAGQNSPR
+1445 RGMMERAGQNSPR
-1458 YFDELSTKT
+1458 YFDQLSTKT

-1500 GDKGMDFGNYR
+1500 GNKGMDFGNYR
-1511 KYQQELEGLNKSLDD
+1511 KYQQELEALNKGLAD
-1526 GAITSE
+1526 GALTSE
-1532 EFESKLE
+1532 EYDAKAEV
-1539 AVEEEYLA
+1539 VENEYLE
-1547 RKEKDIA
+1547 RKEKDIS
-1554 KLLELLGPDGL
+1554 KLLEILGPDGL

-1611 QEGDMD
+1611 QEGDMES
-1617 AYSKGHVT
+1617 YSKGHIS

-1658 SIMEGWMTASELVNF
+1658 SIMEGWMTAYELVNF

-1694 NFEAANKALYYFIN
+1694 NYETANKDLYYFIN

-1745 SAALFN
+1745 GAAIFN
-1751 PIVGSNF
+1751 PLVGSNF
-1758 SMMEIIKG
+1758 SSMEIIRG
-1766 VAEVTS
+1766 FADIAS
-1772 GNYKGFTLEE
+1772 GNYKGFSIEE

-1795 GWEDRVLADKA
+1795 GWEDRVLAEKA

-1820 QEAGMSGLMA
+1820 QEAGMSGLIG
-1830 FDWWSISFVNQLTS
+1830 FDWWSISRANMLAS
-1844 HMLANRGLSHE
+1844 HMLAKRGLSHE

-1875 AKAIHLMGGS
+1875 AKASHLLGGS
-1885 SFEQAQFLFLS
+1885 AFEASQFLFLS
-1896 DVMNKFGLVIMQG
+1896 DVMNKFGMVVMQG
-1909 KKDVP
+1909 KKGD
-1914 FWEAFQGA
+1914 WLAA

-1930 LANGLFNGLAT
+1930 IANGLFNGLAT
-1941 GLFGDKDKEDD
+1941 ALFGDKDKEDE
-1952 FMSNFLLTSVL
+1952 FLDNLFFTAVL

-1977 WCASLISGGK
+1977 WVLSELSGK
-1987 QFSLG
+1987 QYSLG
-1992 RADMADLSKSIQGLV
+1992 RADMADLSSTIQNLV

-2020 WDKEGALTTN
+2020 WDKEGALTFN
-2030 DYIDMVSYVGK
+2030 DYADMVSYLGK
-2041 NIGSVAS
+2041 NIGSVATVS
-2048 ATTIFGTSGQS
+2048 TAFGSSGQS
-2059 MTKALEMVGALS
+2059 VTKSLEMVGALS

-2084 IPEPINPLYTE
+2084 LPEPINPLYTE

>member
-1 MHKESREFIVH
+1 MPDTLDPLNLATPPTDSI
-12 CFPIGI
+12 PIGGDALEVQAQQEMQE
-18 IYKQIMEELSE
+18 QIANEAQGVSNGVNEGAWAERALS
-29 QPEDSILLDEIKKMN
+29 QKRKLRSDLDEYLKLQ
-44 SGLASN
+44 SQATPDDS
-50 KEQPEITEEDLEANP
+50 PEFLEALN
-65 QAYSSEQ
+65 ER
-72 IEGVLRN
+72 RN
-79 KRSIRTKLDDYL
+79 QLINS
-91 RMSSSLLPT
+91 
-100 TPREALDAVG
+100 
-110 TLREEL
+110 
-116 QANGIDPEY
+116 GIDPEY
-125 ERYREKIKRN
+125 EKYREQIKRN
-135 EDIVYSVTRY
+135 EDIVYAVTRY
-145 INPTTGLFGDVP
+145 INPTTGLFGEVP
-157 AQDVT
+157 AQDVE
-162 NNKLEK
+162 NNNLEK
-168 ILSAEQIRDFNN
+168 VLTAQQIKAFNTS
-180 APQFMRDKY
+180 PPFMQDKY

-194 VENFFPEGEMDKG
+194 VENFFPNIKVDQGV
-207 YALELLKKH
+207 ALELLKKH
-216 YQTDSMHGVVSKYA
+216 YNTDSMHGVVSKYA
-230 QELQRNKDEETAYK
+230 QELQRNKEEEIAYN
-244 EASTRFFYSFIE
+244 EASTRFFDSFIE
-256 TGGDY
+256 SGGDY

-290 QRAYNSVSWIKDEYI
+290 QRAYNAVSWIKDEYI
-305 ESGELDWD
+305 ERGELDWN

-346 LVQAIDDTASDIIG
+346 LVQAIDDTASDISG
-360 FTRLMLSGGGDNA
+360 LTRLMLSGGGDNA

-401 KGAVEQV
+401 KGAVEQA

-420 ATAASGGNPAVG
+420 ATAASGGNPLVG
-432 YATATAAGAM
+432 WSTATAVGSM

-486 AVKGAKSVEVGSK
+486 AAKGAKSVEVGSK

-513 AGAGAFFEY
+513 AGAGALSEY
-522 VQEVTADPIYIGL
+522 VQEVLADPIYVGL
-535 ENLMRSAGFDL
+535 ENVMRSAGFDL

-603 IPQTEAT
+603 IPPTEAT

-623 RLIAA
+623 RLTAA

-741 LRAKIQSTE
+741 LREKIQSAE
-750 DNNATIARLR
+750 NNNATIARLR

-767 DPELLQ
+767 DPDLLQ
-773 SFRDGKVSIEDV
+773 SFREGKVSIEDV

-828 VISRSVIET
+828 VISRDVIET

-843 EFLGRSAEEIG
+843 EFLGRSSEEIG

-1084 ASRKQA
+1084 ASRKQLERLIQDEIKRRVEQA
-1090 EEIIRALMSRK
+1090 DAKAKKDFSREMKFLRSLISKEIRKDIKEE
-1101 VEENKRLEK
+1101 
-1110 ESIAKTKEK
+1110 
-1119 IRAEIAKAAREEKA
+1119 RAEAA
-1133 SKRREKARTKKE
+1133 
-1145 KEKALRDARRERE
+1145 
-1158 RIKKIIREK
+1158 
-1167 KEEAKKEAQKAREAF
+1167 
-1182 NKEMSF
+1182 
-1188 LRNLI
+1188 
-1193 TKEIT
+1193 
-1198 KDVKEGQ
+1198 
-1205 KAKEAEKKLA
+1205 AEKKLA

-1298 LEVFGSALYREKMP
+1298 LEVFGSALYRERMP

-1344 KVNERIERFYNDFNA
+1344 KVNEQIERFYNKFNA
-1359 KINERV
+1359 VINERV
-1365 GGEKNRDALRKAVME
+1365 GGENNRDALRKAVLE

-1394 QFMSLQQLLEV
+1394 GFMSLQQLLEV
-1405 MSSMKS
+1405 LSSMKD
-1411 FKDIGTFLQNNVQFA
+1411 FKDIGTFLQNNVQYA

-1431 VEKEKATSNAIRIM
+1431 VEKEKATSHAVRIM
-1445 RGMMEIAGQNSPR
+1445 RGMMERAGQNSPR
-1458 YFDELSTKT
+1458 YFDQLSTKT
-1467 IPFMG
+1467 ISFMG

-1500 GDKGMDFGNYR
+1500 GNKGMDFGNYR
-1511 KYQQELEGLNKSLDD
+1511 KYQQELEALNKGLADGSL
-1526 GAITSE
+1526 TSE
-1532 EFESKLE
+1532 EYDAKAEV
-1539 AVEEEYLA
+1539 VENEYLE
-1547 RKEKDIA
+1547 RKEKDIS
-1554 KLLELLGPDGL
+1554 KLLEILGPDGL

-1611 QEGDMD
+1611 QEGDMES
-1617 AYSKGHVT
+1617 YSKGHIS

-1658 SIMEGWMTASELVNF
+1658 SIMEGWMTAYELVNF

-1694 NFEAANKALYYFIN
+1694 NYETANKDLYYFIN

-1745 SAALFN
+1745 GAAIFN

-1758 SMMEIIKG
+1758 SSMEIIRG
-1766 VAEVTS
+1766 ISEVVS

-1782 LRDLEAMKERKYR
+1782 LRDLEAMKERTYR
-1795 GWEDRVLADKA
+1795 NWEDRVLAEKA
-1806 LSIPLKKQAQWGYW
+1806 LSVPLKKQAQWGYW
-1820 QEAGMSGLMA
+1820 QEIGMSGLIG
-1830 FDWWSISFVNQLTS
+1830 FDWWSITFANKLAS
-1844 HMLANRGLSHE
+1844 HMLAKRGLSHE

-1875 AKAIHLMGGS
+1875 AKASHLLGGS
-1885 SFEQAQFLFLS
+1885 AFEASQFLFLS
-1896 DVMNKFGLVIMQG
+1896 DVMNKFGMVVMQG
-1909 KKDVP
+1909 KKGD
-1914 FWEAFQGA
+1914 WLAA

-1930 LANGLFNGLAT
+1930 IANGLFNGLAT
-1941 GLFGDKDKEDD
+1941 ALFGDKDKEDE
-1952 FMSNFLLTSVL
+1952 FLDNLFFTAVL

-1977 WCASLISGGK
+1977 WVLSELSGK
-1987 QFSLG
+1987 QYSLG
-1992 RADMADLSKSIQGLV
+1992 RADMADLSSTIQNLV

-2020 WDKEGALTTN
+2020 WDKEGALTFN
-2030 DYIDMVSYVGK
+2030 DYADMVSYLGK
-2041 NIGSVAS
+2041 NIGSVATVS
-2048 ATTIFGTSGQS
+2048 TAFGSSGQS
-2059 MTKALEMVGALS
+2059 VTKSLEMVGALS

-2084 IPEPINPLYTE
+2084 LPEPINPLYTE

>member
-1 MHKESREFIVH
+1 MPDTLDPLNLATPPIDSE
-12 CFPIGI
+12 PIGGDALEAQAQQEMQE
-18 IYKQIMEELSE
+18 QITNEAQGVSNGVNEGAWAERALSQKRKLRSDLDEYLKLQAQVTPDDSPEFLQALSE
-29 QPEDSILLDEIKKMN
+29 RRNQLIN
-44 SGLASN
+44 S
-50 KEQPEITEEDLEANP
+50 
-65 QAYSSEQ
+65 
-72 IEGVLRN
+72 
-79 KRSIRTKLDDYL
+79 
-91 RMSSSLLPT
+91 
-100 TPREALDAVG
+100 
-110 TLREEL
+110 
-116 QANGIDPEY
+116 GIDPDY
-125 ERYREKIKRN
+125 EKYRDKVDRIQGKIYAITQN
-135 EDIVYSVTRY
+135 
-145 INPTTGLFGDVP
+145 INPKTGLFGVVPTEDVK
-157 AQDVT
+157 DSRLGT
-162 NNKLEK
+162 L
-168 ILSAEQIRDFNN
+168 LTAEQIGYFNSL
-180 APQFMRDKY
+180 PKSMQDEFL
-189 VFNRI
+189 FEGI
-194 VENFFPEGEMDKG
+194 VETFFPQGGMDKVT
-207 YALELLKKH
+207 ALGLLKEH
-216 YQTDSMHGVVSKYA
+216 YQTDSMHGVISKYA
-230 QELQRNKDEETAYK
+230 QELQRNKEEEVAYN
-244 EASTRFFYSFIE
+244 EASTRFFDSFIE
-256 TGGDY
+256 SGGDY

-305 ESGELDWD
+305 ERGELDWN

-346 LVQAIDDTASDIIG
+346 LVQAIDDTASDISG
-360 FTRLMLSGGGDNA
+360 FTRLMFSGGGDNA

-383 QEYRMGRDYPT
+383 QEYRQGRDMPT
-394 SWVGRFF
+394 SWMGRAL
-401 KGAVEQV
+401 KAATDQV
-408 PKITAVTASTIG
+408 PKVAAVTGSTLLASPGGPTAMAATGTAVGS
-420 ATAASGGNPAVG
+420 
-432 YATATAAGAM
+432 M
-442 VYGST
+442 VYGSS
-447 VALEAYRTNSSKAG
+447 VGLEAYRTNSSKAG
-461 SVAYGLSVGAL
+461 ALTYGITVGAL
-472 EGLLENAVI
+472 EGLLENVT
-481 KMGAL
+481 MGVGAL
-486 AVKGAKSVEVGSK
+486 AAKGIKVAKGGSRIAGAIEKVPSV
-499 LATTYNKLPGTVRA
+499 VRG
-513 AGAGAFFEY
+513 AGAGALSEY
-522 VQEVTADPIYIGL
+522 TQEIIADPIYVGL
-535 ENLMRSAGFDL
+535 ENVMRSAGFEL
-546 TQQNTLSNWWETLD
+546 TQQNTVSNWWETLD
-560 LTQPEL
+560 FTSPEL
-566 LGATVLL
+566 LGATAIL
-573 GGSLGAVGG
+573 GGSIGAVGG

-623 RLIAA
+623 RLTAA

-741 LRAKIQSTE
+741 LREKIQAAE
-750 DNNATIARLR
+750 NNNATIARFR

-767 DPELLQ
+767 DPDLLQ
-773 SFRDGKVSIEDV
+773 SYREGKVSIEDV

-828 VISRSVIET
+828 VISRDVIET

-843 EFLGRSAEEIG
+843 EFLGRSSEEIG
-854 DLSNDILLQEH
+854 DLSNDVLLQEH

-980 NEAIKSIIGGTSE
+980 NEAIKSIVEGTSE
-993 KSVGQLHK
+993 RAVGQLHK

-1084 ASRKQA
+1084 ASRKQLERLIQDEIKRRVEQA
-1090 EEIIRALMSRK
+1090 DAKAKKDFSREMKFLRSLISKEIRKDIKEE
-1101 VEENKRLEK
+1101 
-1110 ESIAKTKEK
+1110 
-1119 IRAEIAKAAREEKA
+1119 RAEAA
-1133 SKRREKARTKKE
+1133 
-1145 KEKALRDARRERE
+1145 
-1158 RIKKIIREK
+1158 
-1167 KEEAKKEAQKAREAF
+1167 
-1182 NKEMSF
+1182 
-1188 LRNLI
+1188 
-1193 TKEIT
+1193 
-1198 KDVKEGQ
+1198 
-1205 KAKEAEKKLA
+1205 AEKKLA

-1298 LEVFGSALYREKMP
+1298 LEVFGSALYRERMP

-1344 KVNERIERFYNDFNA
+1344 KVNEQIERFYNKFNA
-1359 KINERV
+1359 VINERV
-1365 GGEKNRDALRKAVME
+1365 GGENNRDALRKAVLE

-1394 QFMSLQQLLEV
+1394 GFMSLQQLLEV
-1405 MSSMKS
+1405 LSSMKD
-1411 FKDIGTFLQNNVQFA
+1411 FKDIGTFLQNNVQYA

-1431 VEKEKATSNAIRIM
+1431 VEKEKATSHAVRIM
-1445 RGMMEIAGQNSPR
+1445 RGMMERAGQNSPR
-1458 YFDELSTKT
+1458 YFDQLSTKT
-1467 IPFMG
+1467 ISFMG

-1500 GDKGMDFGNYR
+1500 GNKGMDFGNYR
-1511 KYQQELEGLNKSLDD
+1511 KYQQELEALNKGLAD
-1526 GAITSE
+1526 GALTSE
-1532 EFESKLE
+1532 EYDAKAEV
-1539 AVEEEYLA
+1539 VENEYLE
-1547 RKEKDIA
+1547 RKEKDIS
-1554 KLLELLGPDGL
+1554 KLLEILGPDGL

-1611 QEGDMD
+1611 QEGDMES
-1617 AYSKGHVT
+1617 YSKGHIS

-1658 SIMEGWMTASELVNF
+1658 SIMEGWMTAYELVNF

-1694 NFEAANKALYYFIN
+1694 NYETANKDLYYFIN

-1745 SAALFN
+1745 GAAIFN
-1751 PIVGSNF
+1751 PLVGSNF
-1758 SMMEIIKG
+1758 SSMEIIRG
-1766 VAEVTS
+1766 FADIAS
-1772 GNYKGFTLEE
+1772 GNYKGFSIEE

-1795 GWEDRVLADKA
+1795 GWEDRVLAEKA

-1820 QEAGMSGLMA
+1820 QEAGMSGLIG
-1830 FDWWSISFVNQLTS
+1830 FDWWSISRANMLAS
-1844 HMLANRGLSHE
+1844 HMLAKRGLSHE

-1875 AKAIHLMGGS
+1875 AKASHLLGGS
-1885 SFEQAQFLFLS
+1885 AFEASQFLFLS
-1896 DVMNKFGLVIMQG
+1896 DVMNKFGMVVMQG
-1909 KKDVP
+1909 KKGD
-1914 FWEAFQGA
+1914 WLAA

-1930 LANGLFNGLAT
+1930 IANGLFNGLAT
-1941 GLFGDKDKEDD
+1941 ALFGDKDKEDE
-1952 FMSNFLLTSVL
+1952 FLDNLFFTAVL

-1977 WCASLISGGK
+1977 WVLSELSGK
-1987 QFSLG
+1987 QYSLG
-1992 RADMADLSKSIQGLV
+1992 RADMADLSSTIQNLV

-2020 WDKEGALTTN
+2020 WDKEGALTFN
-2030 DYIDMVSYVGK
+2030 DYADMVSYLGK
-2041 NIGSVAS
+2041 NIGSVATVS
-2048 ATTIFGTSGQS
+2048 TAFGSSGQS
-2059 MTKALEMVGALS
+2059 VTKSLEMVGALS

-2084 IPEPINPLYTE
+2084 LPEPINPLYTE

>member
-230 QELQRNKDEETAYK
+230 QELQRNKDEETAYN
-244 EASTRFFYSFIE
+244 EASTRFFDSFIE

-313 KMADSLLKLGEG
+313 KMADRLLKLGEG
-325 EAFSL
+325 ETFSL
-330 AVQMLPYMLP
+330 AIQMLPYMLP
-340 KDNRTW
+340 KDDRTW
-346 LVQAIDDTASDIIG
+346 LTQAIDDTASDVSR
-360 FTRLMLSGGGDNA
+360 FARLMVDGGGDSA
-373 KAERLALAIQ
+373 QAERLALAIQ
-383 QEYRMGRDYPT
+383 QEYRQGRDMPT
-394 SWVGRFF
+394 SWIGRAF
-401 KGAVEQV
+401 KAATDQV
-408 PKITAVTASTIG
+408 PKVAAVTGSSLLASPGGPVAMAATGTAVGS
-420 ATAASGGNPAVG
+420 
-432 YATATAAGAM
+432 M

-447 VALEAYRTNSSKAG
+447 VGLEAYRTNSSRAG
-461 SVAYGLSVGAL
+461 ALTYGVTVGAL
-472 EGLLENAVI
+472 EGLLENVTLGV
-481 KMGAL
+481 GAL
-486 AVKGAKSVEVGSK
+486 ASKGIKVAEAGRKMASVAGRVP
-499 LATTYNKLPGTVRA
+499 ATVRGAA
-513 AGAGAFFEY
+513 AGALSEY
-522 VQEVTADPIYIGL
+522 TQEVIADPIYVGL
-535 ENLMRSAGFDL
+535 ENVMRSAGFEL
-546 TQQNTLSNWWETLD
+546 TQQNTLKNWWETLD
-560 LTQPEL
+560 FTSPEL
-566 LGATVLL
+566 LGATAIL
-573 GGSLGAVGG
+573 GGSIGAVGG

-588 INRVGRSAEALTALG
+588 INRVGRSASALQAYGVPESEAV
-603 IPQTEAT
+603 
-610 AIANMPDGKERTN
+610 AIAEMPDGKERTN
-623 RLIAA
+623 RLISA
-628 LRDNKVSSDVQITH
+628 LRNNRVSPDVQITN
-642 QQAGVFLNFLAK
+642 QQAGIFLNFLAK

-663 LMPNI
+663 LMPEI
-668 TDNGDGTF
+668 SDNGDGTF
-676 NVIEKDPVSGAE
+676 NIVERDPVSGAE
-688 KTTTVTDE
+688 KVTTVTDE

-715 LNIFAQEEIEASVGK
+715 LNIFAQEEIESGVGK
-730 DAKIKSYTPDE
+730 ETKIKSYTPDE

-828 VISRSVIET
+828 VISRDVIET

-843 EFLGRSAEEIG
+843 EFLGRSSEEIG
-854 DLSNDILLQEH
+854 DLSNDVLLQEH

-980 NEAIKSIIGGTSE
+980 NEAIKSIVEGTSE
-993 KSVGQLHK
+993 RAVGQLHK

-1084 ASRKQA
+1084 ASRKQLERLIQDEIKRRVEQA
-1090 EEIIRALMSRK
+1090 DAKAKKDFSREMKFLRSLISKEIRKDIKEE
-1101 VEENKRLEK
+1101 
-1110 ESIAKTKEK
+1110 
-1119 IRAEIAKAAREEKA
+1119 RAEAA
-1133 SKRREKARTKKE
+1133 
-1145 KEKALRDARRERE
+1145 
-1158 RIKKIIREK
+1158 
-1167 KEEAKKEAQKAREAF
+1167 
-1182 NKEMSF
+1182 
-1188 LRNLI
+1188 
-1193 TKEIT
+1193 
-1198 KDVKEGQ
+1198 
-1205 KAKEAEKKLA
+1205 AEKKLA

-1298 LEVFGSALYREKMP
+1298 LEVFGSALYRERMP

-1344 KVNERIERFYNDFNA
+1344 KVNEQIERFYNKFNA
-1359 KINERV
+1359 VINERV
-1365 GGEKNRDALRKAVME
+1365 GGENNRDALRKAVLE

-1394 QFMSLQQLLEV
+1394 GFMSLQQLLEV
-1405 MSSMKS
+1405 LSSMKD
-1411 FKDIGTFLQNNVQFA
+1411 FKDIGTFLQNNVQYA

-1431 VEKEKATSNAIRIM
+1431 VEKEKATSHAVRIM
-1445 RGMMEIAGQNSPR
+1445 RGMMERAGQNSPR
-1458 YFDELSTKT
+1458 YFDQLSTKT

-1500 GDKGMDFGNYR
+1500 GNKGMDFGNYR
-1511 KYQQELEGLNKSLDD
+1511 KYQQELEALNKGLAD
-1526 GAITSE
+1526 GALTSE
-1532 EFESKLE
+1532 EYDANAEVIE
-1539 AVEEEYLA
+1539 NEYLE
-1547 RKEKDIA
+1547 RKEKDIS
-1554 KLLELLGPDGL
+1554 KLLEILGPDGL

-1611 QEGDMD
+1611 QEGDMES
-1617 AYSKGHVT
+1617 YSKGHIS

-1658 SIMEGWMTASELVNF
+1658 SIMEGWMTAYELVNF

-1694 NFEAANKALYYFIN
+1694 NYETANKDLYYFIN

-1745 SAALFN
+1745 GAAIFN
-1751 PIVGSNF
+1751 PLVGSNF
-1758 SMMEIIKG
+1758 SSMEIIRG
-1766 VAEVTS
+1766 FAGIAS
-1772 GNYKGFTLEE
+1772 GNYKGFSIEE

-1795 GWEDRVLADKA
+1795 GWEDRVLAEKA

-1820 QEAGMSGLMA
+1820 QEAGMSGLIG
-1830 FDWWSISFVNQLTS
+1830 FDWWSISRANMLTS
-1844 HMLANRGLSHE
+1844 HMLAKRGLSHE

-1875 AKAIHLMGGS
+1875 AKASHLLGGS
-1885 SFEQAQFLFLS
+1885 AFEASQFLFLS
-1896 DVMNKFGLVIMQG
+1896 DVMNKFGMVVMQG
-1909 KKDVP
+1909 KKGD
-1914 FWEAFQGA
+1914 WLGA

-1930 LANGLFNGLAT
+1930 IANGLFNGLAT
-1941 GLFGDKDKEDD
+1941 ALFGDKDKEDE
-1952 FMSNFLLTSVL
+1952 FLDNLFFTAVL

-1977 WCASLISGGK
+1977 WVLSELSGK
-1987 QFSLG
+1987 QYSLG
-1992 RADMADLSKSIQGLV
+1992 RADMADLSSTIQNLV

-2020 WDKEGALTTN
+2020 WDKEGALTFN
-2030 DYIDMVSYVGK
+2030 DYADMVSYLGK
-2041 NIGSVAS
+2041 NIGSVATVS
-2048 ATTIFGTSGQS
+2048 TAFGSSGQS
-2059 MTKALEMVGALS
+2059 VTKSLEMVGALS

-2084 IPEPINPLYTE
+2084 LPEPINPLYTE

>member
-1 MHKESREFIVH
+1 MH

-230 QELQRNKDEETAYK
+230 QELQRNKDEETAYN
-244 EASTRFFYSFIE
+244 EASTRFFDSFIE

-313 KMADSLLKLGEG
+313 KMADRLLKLGEG
-325 EAFSL
+325 ETFSL
-330 AVQMLPYMLP
+330 AIQMLPYMLP
-340 KDNRTW
+340 KDDRTW
-346 LVQAIDDTASDIIG
+346 LTQAIDDTASDVSR
-360 FTRLMLSGGGDNA
+360 FARLMVDGGGDSA
-373 KAERLALAIQ
+373 QAERLALAIQ

-394 SWVGRFF
+394 SWVGMFF

-432 YATATAAGAM
+432 YATATAVGSM

-486 AVKGAKSVEVGSK
+486 AAKGAKSVEVGSK

-513 AGAGAFFEY
+513 AGAGALSEY
-522 VQEVTADPIYIGL
+522 VQEVSADPIYIGL

-623 RLIAA
+623 RLTAA

-663 LMPNI
+663 LMPEI
-668 TDNGDGTF
+668 SDNGDGTF
-676 NVIEKDPVSGAE
+676 NIVERDPVSGAE
-688 KTTTVTDE
+688 KVTTVTDE

-715 LNIFAQEEIEASVGK
+715 LNIFAQEEIESGVGK
-730 DAKIKSYTPDE
+730 ETKIKSYTPDE

-854 DLSNDILLQEH
+854 DLSNDVVLQEH

-878 LFSSMPGNVQTI
+878 LFSAMPGNVQTI

-897 IAEVGNIFEE
+897 IAEVGNVFAE
-907 GNLIREAIEQGVV
+907 GALIKEAIEQGIV
-920 SSDFV
+920 SPDFV

-940 QDVGELINGA
+940 QDMAELVNGA
-950 TGENILPMG
+950 TGESILPMG
-959 KTLPSA
+959 QSLPSV
-965 RRRGTIDVTPSIKTI
+965 RRRGTINVTPSVRTI
-980 NEAIKSIIGGTSE
+980 NEAISNIVNGASERSI
-993 KSVGQLHK
+993 GQLHK
-1001 LQRSMTKLSERFSQG
+1001 LQRSMIKLSERFSQG

-1050 ADRLANPKSNEAF
+1050 AERLANPKSNEAF

-1069 ALDATVR
+1069 ALDATVS
-1076 ALNERAEE
+1076 ALNERAEA
-1084 ASRKQA
+1084 ASRKQLERIIQDEINRRVEQA
-1090 EEIIRALMSRK
+1090 DAKAKKDFNREMKFLRGLVSKEIRKDIKEE
-1101 VEENKRLEK
+1101 
-1110 ESIAKTKEK
+1110 
-1119 IRAEIAKAAREEKA
+1119 RAEAA
-1133 SKRREKARTKKE
+1133 
-1145 KEKALRDARRERE
+1145 
-1158 RIKKIIREK
+1158 
-1167 KEEAKKEAQKAREAF
+1167 
-1182 NKEMSF
+1182 
-1188 LRNLI
+1188 
-1193 TKEIT
+1193 
-1198 KDVKEGQ
+1198 
-1205 KAKEAEKKLA
+1205 AEKKLA
-1215 TKSIESL
+1215 SKSIQSL

-1252 TVMAMSPEEVAVQ
+1252 EVMAMSPSEVATQ
-1265 LETLDSTIDELQ
+1265 LEVLDSTIDELQ
-1277 NQKASEENALELE
+1277 KQPATEELTLELE

-1611 QEGDMD
+1611 QKGDMD

-1713 AQKSVLAEVM
+1713 AQKGVLAEVM

-1745 SAALFN
+1745 GAALFN

-1766 VAEVTS
+1766 VAEVTR

-1795 GWEDRVLADKA
+1795 GWKDRVLADKA
-1806 LSIPLKKQAQWGYW
+1806 LSTPLEKQAQWGYW

-1875 AKAIHLMGGS
+1875 AKAIHLIGGS

-1896 DVMNKFGLVIMQG
+1896 DVMNKFGLVMMQG

-1992 RADMADLSKSIQGLV
+1992 RADMADLSKSIQDLV

-2071 NALSQVKTTAQKA
+2071 NAISQAKTTTQKFL
-2084 IPEPINPLYTE
+2084 PESVNPLYTE
-2095 KEEMK
+2095 KEAMK
-2100 ERARQLKKAKREAK
+2100 ERARQIRREKKKAKQ
-2114 RENGERSATYR
+2114 ENGERSATYR
-2125 KLSRELRQINKL
+2125 KLSRELRQINKQ

>member
-1 MHKESREFIVH
+1 MH

-230 QELQRNKDEETAYK
+230 QELQRNKDEETAYN
-244 EASTRFFYSFIE
+244 EASTRFFDSFIE

-313 KMADSLLKLGEG
+313 KMADRLLKLGEG
-325 EAFSL
+325 ETFSL
-330 AVQMLPYMLP
+330 AIQMLPYMLP
-340 KDNRTW
+340 KDDRTW
-346 LVQAIDDTASDIIG
+346 LTQAIDDTASDVSR
-360 FTRLMLSGGGDNA
+360 FARLMVDGGGDSA
-373 KAERLALAIQ
+373 QAERLALAIQ
-383 QEYRMGRDYPT
+383 QEYRQGRDMPT
-394 SWVGRFF
+394 SWIGRAF
-401 KGAVEQV
+401 KAATDQV
-408 PKITAVTASTIG
+408 PKVAAVTGSSLLASPGGPVAMAATGTAVGS
-420 ATAASGGNPAVG
+420 
-432 YATATAAGAM
+432 M

-447 VALEAYRTNSSKAG
+447 VGLEAYRTNSSRAG
-461 SVAYGLSVGAL
+461 ALTYGVTVGAL
-472 EGLLENAVI
+472 EGLLENVTLGV
-481 KMGAL
+481 GAL
-486 AVKGAKSVEVGSK
+486 ASKGIKVAEAGRKMASVAGRVP
-499 LATTYNKLPGTVRA
+499 ATVRGAA
-513 AGAGAFFEY
+513 AGALSEY
-522 VQEVTADPIYIGL
+522 TQEVIADPIYVGL
-535 ENLMRSAGFDL
+535 ENVMRSAGFEL
-546 TQQNTLSNWWETLD
+546 TQQNTLKNWWETLD
-560 LTQPEL
+560 FTSPEL
-566 LGATVLL
+566 LGATAIL
-573 GGSLGAVGG
+573 GGSIGAVGG

-588 INRVGRSAEALTALG
+588 INRVGRSASALQAYGVPESEAV
-603 IPQTEAT
+603 
-610 AIANMPDGKERTN
+610 AIAEMPDGKERTN
-623 RLIAA
+623 RLISA
-628 LRDNKVSSDVQITH
+628 LRNNRVSPDVQITN
-642 QQAGVFLNFLAK
+642 QQAGIFLNFLAK

-663 LMPNI
+663 LMPEI
-668 TDNGDGTF
+668 SDNGDGTF
-676 NVIEKDPVSGAE
+676 NIVERDPVSGAE
-688 KTTTVTDE
+688 KVTTVTDE

-715 LNIFAQEEIEASVGK
+715 LNIFAQEEIESGVGK
-730 DAKIKSYTPDE
+730 ETKIKSYTPDE

-828 VISRSVIET
+828 VISRDVIET

-843 EFLGRSAEEIG
+843 EFLGRSSEEIG
-854 DLSNDILLQEH
+854 DLSNDVLLQEH

-980 NEAIKSIIGGTSE
+980 NEAIKSIVEGTSE
-993 KSVGQLHK
+993 RAVGQLHK

-1084 ASRKQA
+1084 ASRKQLERLIQDEIKRRVEQA
-1090 EEIIRALMSRK
+1090 DAKAKKDFSREMKFLRSLISKEIRKDIKEE
-1101 VEENKRLEK
+1101 
-1110 ESIAKTKEK
+1110 
-1119 IRAEIAKAAREEKA
+1119 RAEAA
-1133 SKRREKARTKKE
+1133 
-1145 KEKALRDARRERE
+1145 
-1158 RIKKIIREK
+1158 
-1167 KEEAKKEAQKAREAF
+1167 
-1182 NKEMSF
+1182 
-1188 LRNLI
+1188 
-1193 TKEIT
+1193 
-1198 KDVKEGQ
+1198 
-1205 KAKEAEKKLA
+1205 AEKKLA

-1298 LEVFGSALYREKMP
+1298 LEVFGSALYRERMP

-1344 KVNERIERFYNDFNA
+1344 KVNEQIERFYNKFNA
-1359 KINERV
+1359 VINERV
-1365 GGEKNRDALRKAVME
+1365 GGENNRDALRKAVLE

-1394 QFMSLQQLLEV
+1394 GFMSLQQLLEV
-1405 MSSMKS
+1405 LSSMKD
-1411 FKDIGTFLQNNVQFA
+1411 FKDIGTFLQNNVQYA

-1431 VEKEKATSNAIRIM
+1431 VEKEKATSHAVRIM
-1445 RGMMEIAGQNSPR
+1445 RGMMERAGQNSPR
-1458 YFDELSTKT
+1458 YFDQLSTKT
-1467 IPFMG
+1467 ISFMG

-1500 GDKGMDFGNYR
+1500 GNKGMDFGNYR
-1511 KYQQELEGLNKSLDD
+1511 KYQQELEALNKGLAD
-1526 GAITSE
+1526 GALTSE
-1532 EFESKLE
+1532 EYDANAEVIE
-1539 AVEEEYLA
+1539 NEYLE
-1547 RKEKDIA
+1547 RKEKDIS
-1554 KLLELLGPDGL
+1554 KLLEILGPDGL

-1611 QEGDMD
+1611 QEGDMES
-1617 AYSKGHVT
+1617 YSKGHIS

-1658 SIMEGWMTASELVNF
+1658 SIMEGWMTAYELVNF

-1694 NFEAANKALYYFIN
+1694 NYETANKDLYYFIN

-1745 SAALFN
+1745 GAAIFN
-1751 PIVGSNF
+1751 PLVGSNF
-1758 SMMEIIKG
+1758 SSMEIIRG
-1766 VAEVTS
+1766 FADIAS
-1772 GNYKGFTLEE
+1772 GNYKGFSIEE

-1795 GWEDRVLADKA
+1795 GWEDRVLAEKA

-1820 QEAGMSGLMA
+1820 QEAGMSGLIG
-1830 FDWWSISFVNQLTS
+1830 FDWWSISRANMLAS
-1844 HMLANRGLSHE
+1844 HMLAKRGLSHE

-1875 AKAIHLMGGS
+1875 AKASHLLGGS
-1885 SFEQAQFLFLS
+1885 AFEASQFLFLS
-1896 DVMNKFGLVIMQG
+1896 DVMNKFGMVVMQG
-1909 KKDVP
+1909 KKGD
-1914 FWEAFQGA
+1914 WLGA

-1930 LANGLFNGLAT
+1930 IANGLFNGLAT
-1941 GLFGDKDKEDD
+1941 ALFGDKDKEDE
-1952 FMSNFLLTSVL
+1952 FLDNLFFTAVL

-1977 WCASLISGGK
+1977 WVLSELSGK
-1987 QFSLG
+1987 QYSLG
-1992 RADMADLSKSIQGLV
+1992 RADMADLSSTIQNLV

-2020 WDKEGALTTN
+2020 WDKEGALTFN
-2030 DYIDMVSYVGK
+2030 DYADMVSYLGK
-2041 NIGSVAS
+2041 NIGSVATVS
-2048 ATTIFGTSGQS
+2048 TAFGSSGQS
-2059 MTKALEMVGALS
+2059 VTKSLEMVGALS

-2084 IPEPINPLYTE
+2084 LPEPINPLYTE

>member
-230 QELQRNKDEETAYK
+230 QELQRNKDEETAYN
-244 EASTRFFYSFIE
+244 EASTRFFDSFIE

-313 KMADSLLKLGEG
+313 KMADRLLKLGEG
-325 EAFSL
+325 ETFSL
-330 AVQMLPYMLP
+330 AIQMLPYMLP
-340 KDNRTW
+340 KDDRTW
-346 LVQAIDDTASDIIG
+346 LTQAIDDTASDVSR
-360 FTRLMLSGGGDNA
+360 FARLMVDGGGDGA
-373 KAERLALAIQ
+373 QAERLALAIQ
-383 QEYRMGRDYPT
+383 QEYRQGRDMPT
-394 SWVGRFF
+394 SWLGIAAKV
-401 KGAVEQV
+401 ATDQV
-408 PKITAVTASTIG
+408 PKITAVTGSTLL
-420 ATAASGGNPAVG
+420 ASGGGPVSMAATGMAVG
-432 YATATAAGAM
+432 SM

-447 VALEAYRTNSSKAG
+447 VGLEAYRTNSSRAG
-461 SVAYGLSVGAL
+461 ALTYGVTVGAL
-472 EGLLENAVI
+472 EGLLENITLGA
-481 KMGAL
+481 GAL
-486 AVKGAKSVEVGSK
+486 ATKGIKVAEAGRKMASVVGRVP
-499 LATTYNKLPGTVRA
+499 ATVRGAA
-513 AGAGAFFEY
+513 AGALSEY
-522 VQEVTADPIYIGL
+522 TQEVIADPIYVGL
-535 ENLMRSAGFDL
+535 ENVMRSAGFEL
-546 TQQNTLSNWWETLD
+546 TQQNTLKNWWETLD
-560 LTQPEL
+560 FTSPEL
-566 LGATVLL
+566 LGATAIL
-573 GGSLGAVGG
+573 GGSIGAVGG

-588 INRVGRSAEALTALG
+588 INRVGRSASALQAYGVPESEAV
-603 IPQTEAT
+603 
-610 AIANMPDGKERTN
+610 AIAEMPDGKERTN
-623 RLIAA
+623 RLISA
-628 LRDNKVSSDVQITH
+628 LRNNRVSPDVQITN
-642 QQAGVFLNFLAK
+642 QQAGIFLNFLAK

-663 LMPNI
+663 LMPEI
-668 TDNGDGTF
+668 SDNGDGTF
-676 NVIEKDPVSGAE
+676 NIVERDPVSGAE
-688 KTTTVTDE
+688 KVTTVTDE

-741 LRAKIQSTE
+741 LREKIQSAE
-750 DNNATIARLR
+750 NNNATIARLR
-760 ALAVINQ
+760 ALAVVNQ
-767 DPELLQ
+767 DPDLLQ
-773 SFRDGKVSIEDV
+773 SYREGKVSIEDV

-828 VISRSVIET
+828 VISRDVIET

-843 EFLGRSAEEIG
+843 EFLGRSSEEIG
-854 DLSNDILLQEH
+854 DLSNDVLLQEH

-980 NEAIKSIIGGTSE
+980 NEAIKSIVEGTSE
-993 KSVGQLHK
+993 RAVGQLHK

-1084 ASRKQA
+1084 ASRKQLERLIQDEIKRRVEQA
-1090 EEIIRALMSRK
+1090 DAKAKKDFSREMKFLRSLISKEIRKDIKEE
-1101 VEENKRLEK
+1101 
-1110 ESIAKTKEK
+1110 
-1119 IRAEIAKAAREEKA
+1119 RAEAA
-1133 SKRREKARTKKE
+1133 
-1145 KEKALRDARRERE
+1145 
-1158 RIKKIIREK
+1158 
-1167 KEEAKKEAQKAREAF
+1167 
-1182 NKEMSF
+1182 
-1188 LRNLI
+1188 
-1193 TKEIT
+1193 
-1198 KDVKEGQ
+1198 
-1205 KAKEAEKKLA
+1205 AEKKLA

-1298 LEVFGSALYREKMP
+1298 LEVFGSALYRERMP

-1344 KVNERIERFYNDFNA
+1344 KVNEQIERFYNKFNA
-1359 KINERV
+1359 VINERV
-1365 GGEKNRDALRKAVME
+1365 GGENNRDALRKAVLE

-1394 QFMSLQQLLEV
+1394 GFMSLQQLLEV
-1405 MSSMKS
+1405 LSSMKD
-1411 FKDIGTFLQNNVQFA
+1411 FKDIGTFLQNNVQYA

-1431 VEKEKATSNAIRIM
+1431 VEKEKATSHAVRIM
-1445 RGMMEIAGQNSPR
+1445 RGMMERSGQNSPR
-1458 YFDELSTKT
+1458 YFDQLSTKT
-1467 IPFMG
+1467 ISFMG

-1500 GDKGMDFGNYR
+1500 GNKGMDFGNYR
-1511 KYQQELEGLNKSLDD
+1511 KYQQELEALNKGLAD
-1526 GAITSE
+1526 GALTSE
-1532 EFESKLE
+1532 EYDAKAEV
-1539 AVEEEYLA
+1539 VENEYLE
-1547 RKEKDIA
+1547 RKENDIS
-1554 KLLELLGPDGL
+1554 KLLEILGPDGV

-1611 QEGDMD
+1611 QEGDMES
-1617 AYSKGHVT
+1617 YSKGHIS

-1658 SIMEGWMTASELVNF
+1658 SIMEGWMTAYELVNF

-1694 NFEAANKALYYFIN
+1694 NYETANKDLYYFIN

-1745 SAALFN
+1745 GAAIFN
-1751 PIVGSNF
+1751 PLVGSNF
-1758 SMMEIIKG
+1758 SSMEIIRG
-1766 VAEVTS
+1766 FADIAS
-1772 GNYKGFTLEE
+1772 GNYKGFSIEE

-1795 GWEDRVLADKA
+1795 GWEDRVLAEKA

-1820 QEAGMSGLMA
+1820 QEAGMSGLIG
-1830 FDWWSISFVNQLTS
+1830 FDWWSISRTNMLAS
-1844 HMLANRGLSHE
+1844 HMLAKRGLSHE

-1875 AKAIHLMGGS
+1875 AKASHLLGGS
-1885 SFEQAQFLFLS
+1885 AFEASQFLFLS
-1896 DVMNKFGLVIMQG
+1896 DVMNKFGMVVMQG
-1909 KKDVP
+1909 KKGD
-1914 FWEAFQGA
+1914 WLAA

-1930 LANGLFNGLAT
+1930 IANGLFNGLAT
-1941 GLFGDKDKEDD
+1941 ALFGDKDKEDE
-1952 FMSNFLLTSVL
+1952 FLDNLFFTAVL

-1977 WCASLISGGK
+1977 WVLSELSGK
-1987 QFSLG
+1987 QYSLG
-1992 RADMADLSKSIQGLV
+1992 RADMADLSSTIQNLV

-2020 WDKEGALTTN
+2020 WDKEGALTFN
-2030 DYIDMVSYVGK
+2030 DYADMVSYLGK
-2041 NIGSVAS
+2041 NIGSVATVS
-2048 ATTIFGTSGQS
+2048 TAFGSSGQS
-2059 MTKALEMVGALS
+2059 VTKSLEMVGALS

-2084 IPEPINPLYTE
+2084 LPEPINPLYTE

>member
-1 MHKESREFIVH
+1 MH

-100 TPREALDAVG
+100 TPREVLDAVG

-230 QELQRNKDEETAYK
+230 QELQRNKDEETAYN

-461 SVAYGLSVGAL
+461 SMAYGLSVGAL

-741 LRAKIQSTE
+741 LREKIQSAE
-750 DNNATIARLR
+750 NNNATIARLR

-767 DPELLQ
+767 DPDLLQ
-773 SFRDGKVSIEDV
+773 SYREGKVSIEDV

-828 VISRSVIET
+828 VISRDVIET

-843 EFLGRSAEEIG
+843 EFLGRSSEEIG
-854 DLSNDILLQEH
+854 DLSNDVLLQEH

-1084 ASRKQA
+1084 ASRKQLERLIQDEIKRRVEQA
-1090 EEIIRALMSRK
+1090 DAKAKKDFSREMKFLRSLISKEIRKDIKEE
-1101 VEENKRLEK
+1101 
-1110 ESIAKTKEK
+1110 
-1119 IRAEIAKAAREEKA
+1119 RAEAA
-1133 SKRREKARTKKE
+1133 
-1145 KEKALRDARRERE
+1145 
-1158 RIKKIIREK
+1158 
-1167 KEEAKKEAQKAREAF
+1167 
-1182 NKEMSF
+1182 
-1188 LRNLI
+1188 
-1193 TKEIT
+1193 
-1198 KDVKEGQ
+1198 
-1205 KAKEAEKKLA
+1205 AEKKLA

-1526 GAITSE
+1526 GVITSE

-1896 DVMNKFGLVIMQG
+1896 DVMNKFGLVVMQG

-1952 FMSNFLLTSVL
+1952 FMSNFLLTSAL

-2071 NALSQVKTTAQKA
+2071 NALSQAKTTTQKFL
-2084 IPEPINPLYTE
+2084 PESVNPLYTE
-2095 KEEMK
+2095 KEAMK
-2100 ERARQLKKAKREAK
+2100 ERARQIRREKKKAKQ
-2114 RENGERSATYR
+2114 ENGERSATYR
-2125 KLSRELRQINKL
+2125 KLSRELIQINKL

>member
-1 MHKESREFIVH
+1 
-12 CFPIGI
+12 
-18 IYKQIMEELSE
+18 MEELSE

-168 ILSAEQIRDFNN
+168 ILSVEQIRDFNN

-230 QELQRNKDEETAYK
+230 QELQRNKDEETAYNK
-244 EASTRFFYSFIE
+244 ASTRFFDSFIE

-313 KMADSLLKLGEG
+313 KMADRLLKLGEG
-325 EAFSL
+325 ETFSL
-330 AVQMLPYMLP
+330 AIQMLPYMLP
-340 KDNRTW
+340 KDDRTW
-346 LVQAIDDTASDIIG
+346 LVQAIDDTASDISG

-383 QEYRMGRDYPT
+383 QEYRRGRDYPT
-394 SWVGRFF
+394 SWVGKFF

-432 YATATAAGAM
+432 YATATAVGSM

-461 SVAYGLSVGAL
+461 SMAYGLSVGAL

-486 AVKGAKSVEVGSK
+486 AAKGAKSVEVGSK

-513 AGAGAFFEY
+513 AGAGALSEY
-522 VQEVTADPIYIGL
+522 VQEVSADPIYIGL

-603 IPQTEAT
+603 IPPTEAT

-623 RLIAA
+623 RLTAA

-741 LRAKIQSTE
+741 LRKKIQSAE
-750 DNNATIARLR
+750 NNNATIARLR
-760 ALAVINQ
+760 SLAVINQ
-767 DPELLQ
+767 DPDLLQ
-773 SFRDGKVSIEDV
+773 SFREGKVSIEDV

-828 VISRSVIET
+828 VISRDVIET

-843 EFLGRSAEEIG
+843 EFLGRSSEEIG

-1133 SKRREKARTKKE
+1133 SKGREKARTKKE
-1145 KEKALRDARRERE
+1145 KEKALWDARRERE

-1231 DTKGRSRSLDAQARE
+1231 DTKGRSLSLDAQARE

-1252 TVMAMSPEEVAVQ
+1252 EVMAMSPSEVATQ
-1265 LETLDSTIDELQ
+1265 LEVLDSTIDELQ
-1277 NQKASEENALELE
+1277 NQPATEELALELE

-1431 VEKEKATSNAIRIM
+1431 IEKEKATSNAIRIM

-1493 DVLRENL
+1493 DVLRKNL

-1526 GAITSE
+1526 GVITSE

-1539 AVEEEYLA
+1539 AIEEEYLA

-1617 AYSKGHVT
+1617 AYSKGHAT

-1745 SAALFN
+1745 GAALFN

-1830 FDWWSISFVNQLTS
+1830 FDWWSIFFVNQLTS

-1922 FRVYTIAA
+1922 FRVYTITA

-2084 IPEPINPLYTE
+2084 LPEPINPLYTE

>member
-230 QELQRNKDEETAYK
+230 QELQRNKDEETAYN
-244 EASTRFFYSFIE
+244 EASTRFFDSFIE

-313 KMADSLLKLGEG
+313 KMADRLLKLGEG
-325 EAFSL
+325 ETFSL
-330 AVQMLPYMLP
+330 AIQMLPYMLP

-346 LVQAIDDTASDIIG
+346 LVQAIDDTASDISG

-432 YATATAAGAM
+432 YATATAVGSM

-486 AVKGAKSVEVGSK
+486 AAKGAKSVEVGSK

-513 AGAGAFFEY
+513 AGAGALSEY
-522 VQEVTADPIYIGL
+522 VQEVSADPIYIGL

-623 RLIAA
+623 RLTAA

-741 LRAKIQSTE
+741 LREKIQAAE
-750 DNNATIARLR
+750 NNNATIARFR

-767 DPELLQ
+767 DPDLLQ
-773 SFRDGKVSIEDV
+773 SYRDGKVSIEDV

-828 VISRSVIET
+828 VISRDVIET

-843 EFLGRSAEEIG
+843 EFLGRSSEEIG
-854 DLSNDILLQEH
+854 DLSNDVLLQEH

-897 IAEVGNIFEE
+897 IAEVGNIFAE

-959 KTLPSA
+959 QALPSV
-965 RRRGTIDVTPSIKTI
+965 RKRGAIDVTPSIKTI
-980 NEAIKSIIGGTSE
+980 NEAIKSIVEGTSE
-993 KSVGQLHK
+993 RSVGQLHK

-1084 ASRKQA
+1084 ASRKQL
-1090 EEIIRALMSRK
+1090 ERLIQDEIKRR
-1101 VEENKRLEK
+1101 VEQADAKAKSDFKREMKFLRGL
-1110 ESIAKTKEK
+1110 IAKE
-1119 IRAEIAKAAREEKA
+1119 IR
-1133 SKRREKARTKKE
+1133 
-1145 KEKALRDARRERE
+1145 
-1158 RIKKIIREK
+1158 
-1167 KEEAKKEAQKAREAF
+1167 
-1182 NKEMSF
+1182 
-1188 LRNLI
+1188 
-1193 TKEIT
+1193 
-1198 KDVKEGQ
+1198 KDVKEER
-1205 KAKEAEKKLA
+1205 AEAAAEKKLA
-1215 TKSIESL
+1215 SESIKSL

-1231 DTKGRSRSLDAQARE
+1231 DTKGRSRSLDAQSRE
-1246 ETMDAL
+1246 VTMDAL
-1252 TVMAMSPEEVAVQ
+1252 AVMSMSPEEVAVQ

-1344 KVNERIERFYNDFNA
+1344 KVNEQIERFYNKFNA
-1359 KINERV
+1359 VINERV
-1365 GGEKNRDALRKAVME
+1365 GGENNRDALRRAVLE

-1394 QFMSLQQLLEV
+1394 GFMSLQQLLEV
-1405 MSSMKS
+1405 LSSMKD
-1411 FKDIGTFLQNNVQFA
+1411 FKDIGTFLQNNVQYA

-1431 VEKEKATSNAIRIM
+1431 VEKEKATSHAVRIM
-1445 RGMMEIAGQNSPR
+1445 RGMMERAGQNSPR
-1458 YFDELSTKT
+1458 YFDQLSTKT
-1467 IPFMG
+1467 ISFMG

-1500 GDKGMDFGNYR
+1500 GNKGMDFGNYR
-1511 KYQQELEGLNKSLDD
+1511 KYQQELEALNKSLAD
-1526 GAITSE
+1526 GALTSE
-1532 EFESKLE
+1532 EYDANAEVIE
-1539 AVEEEYLA
+1539 NEYLE
-1547 RKEKDIA
+1547 RKEKDIS
-1554 KLLELLGPDGL
+1554 KLLEILGPDGL

-1611 QEGDMD
+1611 QEGDMES
-1617 AYSKGHVT
+1617 YSKGHIS

-1658 SIMEGWMTASELVNF
+1658 SIMEGWMTAYELVNF

-1694 NFEAANKALYYFIN
+1694 NYETANKDLYYFIN

-1745 SAALFN
+1745 GAAIFN
-1751 PIVGSNF
+1751 PLVGSNF
-1758 SMMEIIKG
+1758 SSMEIIRG
-1766 VAEVTS
+1766 FADIAS
-1772 GNYKGFTLEE
+1772 GNYKGFSIEE

-1795 GWEDRVLADKA
+1795 GWEDRVLAEKA

-1820 QEAGMSGLMA
+1820 QEAGMSGLIG
-1830 FDWWSISFVNQLTS
+1830 FDWWSISRANMLAS
-1844 HMLANRGLSHE
+1844 HMLAKRGLSHE

-1875 AKAIHLMGGS
+1875 AKASHLLGGS
-1885 SFEQAQFLFLS
+1885 AFEASQFLFLS
-1896 DVMNKFGLVIMQG
+1896 DVMNKFGMVVMQG
-1909 KKDVP
+1909 KKGD
-1914 FWEAFQGA
+1914 WLAA

-1930 LANGLFNGLAT
+1930 IANGLFNGLAT
-1941 GLFGDKDKEDD
+1941 ALFGDKDKEDE
-1952 FMSNFLLTSVL
+1952 FLDNLFFTAVL

-1977 WCASLISGGK
+1977 WVLSELSGK
-1987 QFSLG
+1987 QYSLG
-1992 RADMADLSKSIQGLV
+1992 RADMADLSSTIQNLV

-2020 WDKEGALTTN
+2020 WDKEGALTFN
-2030 DYIDMVSYVGK
+2030 DYADMVSYLGK
-2041 NIGSVAS
+2041 NIGSVATVS
-2048 ATTIFGTSGQS
+2048 TAFGSSGQS
-2059 MTKALEMVGALS
+2059 ITKSLEMVGALS

-2084 IPEPINPLYTE
+2084 LPEPINPLYTE

-2125 KLSRELRQINKL
+2125 KLSKELRQINKL

>member
-1 MHKESREFIVH
+1 MPDTLDPLNLATPPIDSE
-12 CFPIGI
+12 PIGGDALEAQAQQEMQE
-18 IYKQIMEELSE
+18 QIANEAQGVSNGVNEGAWAERALSQKRKLRSDLDEYLKLQAQATPDDPPEFLQALSE
-29 QPEDSILLDEIKKMN
+29 RRNQLIN
-44 SGLASN
+44 S
-50 KEQPEITEEDLEANP
+50 
-65 QAYSSEQ
+65 
-72 IEGVLRN
+72 
-79 KRSIRTKLDDYL
+79 
-91 RMSSSLLPT
+91 
-100 TPREALDAVG
+100 
-110 TLREEL
+110 
-116 QANGIDPEY
+116 GIDPDY
-125 ERYREKIKRN
+125 EKYRDKVDRIQGKIYAITQN
-135 EDIVYSVTRY
+135 
-145 INPTTGLFGDVP
+145 INPKTGLFGVVPTEDVK
-157 AQDVT
+157 DSRLGT
-162 NNKLEK
+162 L
-168 ILSAEQIRDFNN
+168 LTAEQIGYFNSL
-180 APQFMRDKY
+180 PKSMQDEFL
-189 VFNRI
+189 FEGI
-194 VENFFPEGEMDKG
+194 VETFFPQGGMDKVT
-207 YALELLKKH
+207 ALGLLKEH

-230 QELQRNKDEETAYK
+230 QELQRNKDEEKAYN
-244 EASTRFFYSFIE
+244 EAFTRFFDSFIE
-256 TGGDY
+256 AGGDY

-313 KMADSLLKLGEG
+313 KMADRLLKLGEG
-325 EAFSL
+325 ETFSL
-330 AVQMLPYMLP
+330 AIQMLPYMLP
-340 KDNRTW
+340 KDDRTW
-346 LVQAIDDTASDIIG
+346 LTQAIDDTASDVSR
-360 FTRLMLSGGGDNA
+360 FARLMFDGGGDSA
-373 KAERLALAIQ
+373 QAERLALAIQ
-383 QEYRMGRDYPT
+383 QEYRQGRDMPT
-394 SWVGRFF
+394 SWIGRAF
-401 KGAVEQV
+401 KAATDQV
-408 PKITAVTASTIG
+408 PKVAAVTGSSLLASPG
-420 ATAASGGNPAVG
+420 GPVAMAATGTTVG
-432 YATATAAGAM
+432 SM

-447 VALEAYRTNSSKAG
+447 VGLEAYRTNSSRAG
-461 SVAYGLSVGAL
+461 ALTYGVTVGAL
-472 EGLLENAVI
+472 EGLLENVTLGV
-481 KMGAL
+481 GAL
-486 AVKGAKSVEVGSK
+486 ASKGIKVAESGRKMASVAGRVP
-499 LATTYNKLPGTVRA
+499 ATVRGAA
-513 AGAGAFFEY
+513 AGALSEY
-522 VQEVTADPIYIGL
+522 TQEVIADPIYVGL
-535 ENLMRSAGFDL
+535 ENVMRSAGFEL
-546 TQQNTLSNWWETLD
+546 TQQNTLKNWWETLD
-560 LTQPEL
+560 FTSPEL
-566 LGATVLL
+566 LGATAIL
-573 GGSLGAVGG
+573 GGSIGAVGG

-588 INRVGRSAEALTALG
+588 INRVGRSASALQAYGVPESEAV
-603 IPQTEAT
+603 
-610 AIANMPDGKERTN
+610 AIAEMPDGKERTN
-623 RLIAA
+623 RLISA
-628 LRDNKVSSDVQITH
+628 LRNNRVSPDVQITN
-642 QQAGVFLNFLAK
+642 QQAGIFLNFLAK

-663 LMPNI
+663 LMPEI
-668 TDNGDGTF
+668 SDNGDGTF
-676 NVIEKDPVSGAE
+676 NIVERDPVSGAE
-688 KTTTVTDE
+688 KVTTVTDE

-715 LNIFAQEEIEASVGK
+715 LNIFAQEEIESGVGK
-730 DAKIKSYTPDE
+730 ETKIKSYTPDE

-828 VISRSVIET
+828 VISRDVIET

-843 EFLGRSAEEIG
+843 EFLGRSSEEIG
-854 DLSNDILLQEH
+854 DLSNDVLLQEH

-980 NEAIKSIIGGTSE
+980 NEAIKSIVEGTSE
-993 KSVGQLHK
+993 RAVGQLHK

-1084 ASRKQA
+1084 ASRKQLERLIQDEIKRRVEQA
-1090 EEIIRALMSRK
+1090 DAKAKKDFSREMKFLRSLISKEIRKDIKEE
-1101 VEENKRLEK
+1101 
-1110 ESIAKTKEK
+1110 
-1119 IRAEIAKAAREEKA
+1119 RAEAA
-1133 SKRREKARTKKE
+1133 
-1145 KEKALRDARRERE
+1145 
-1158 RIKKIIREK
+1158 
-1167 KEEAKKEAQKAREAF
+1167 
-1182 NKEMSF
+1182 
-1188 LRNLI
+1188 
-1193 TKEIT
+1193 
-1198 KDVKEGQ
+1198 
-1205 KAKEAEKKLA
+1205 AEKKLA

-1298 LEVFGSALYREKMP
+1298 LEVFGSALYRERMP

-1344 KVNERIERFYNDFNA
+1344 KVNEQIERFYNKFNA
-1359 KINERV
+1359 VINERV
-1365 GGEKNRDALRKAVME
+1365 GGENNRDALRKAVLE

-1394 QFMSLQQLLEV
+1394 GFMSLQQLLEV
-1405 MSSMKS
+1405 LSSMKD
-1411 FKDIGTFLQNNVQFA
+1411 FKDIGTFLQNNVQYA

-1431 VEKEKATSNAIRIM
+1431 VEKEKATSHAVRIM
-1445 RGMMEIAGQNSPR
+1445 RGMMERAGQNSPR
-1458 YFDELSTKT
+1458 YFDQLSTKT

-1500 GDKGMDFGNYR
+1500 GNKGMDFGNYR
-1511 KYQQELEGLNKSLDD
+1511 KYQQELEALNKGLAD
-1526 GAITSE
+1526 GALTSE
-1532 EFESKLE
+1532 EYDANAEVIE
-1539 AVEEEYLA
+1539 NEYLE
-1547 RKEKDIA
+1547 RKEKDIS
-1554 KLLELLGPDGL
+1554 KLLEILGPDGL

-1611 QEGDMD
+1611 QEGDMES
-1617 AYSKGHVT
+1617 YSKGHIS

-1658 SIMEGWMTASELVNF
+1658 SIMEGWMTAYELVNF

-1694 NFEAANKALYYFIN
+1694 NYETANKDLYYFIN

-1745 SAALFN
+1745 GAAIFN
-1751 PIVGSNF
+1751 PLVGSNF
-1758 SMMEIIKG
+1758 SSMEIIRG
-1766 VAEVTS
+1766 FAGIAS
-1772 GNYKGFTLEE
+1772 GNYKGFSIEE

-1795 GWEDRVLADKA
+1795 GWEDRVLAEKA

-1820 QEAGMSGLMA
+1820 QEAGMSGLIG
-1830 FDWWSISFVNQLTS
+1830 FDWWSISRANMLTS
-1844 HMLANRGLSHE
+1844 HMLAKRGLSHE

-1875 AKAIHLMGGS
+1875 AKASHLLGGS
-1885 SFEQAQFLFLS
+1885 AFEASQFLFLS
-1896 DVMNKFGLVIMQG
+1896 DVMNKFGMVVMQG
-1909 KKDVP
+1909 KKGD
-1914 FWEAFQGA
+1914 WLGA

-1930 LANGLFNGLAT
+1930 IANGLFNGLAT
-1941 GLFGDKDKEDD
+1941 ALFGDKDKEDE
-1952 FMSNFLLTSVL
+1952 FLDNLFFTAVL

-1977 WCASLISGGK
+1977 WVLSELSGK
-1987 QFSLG
+1987 QYSLG
-1992 RADMADLSKSIQGLV
+1992 RADMADLSSTIQNLV

-2020 WDKEGALTTN
+2020 WDKEGALTFN
-2030 DYIDMVSYVGK
+2030 DYADMVSYLGK
-2041 NIGSVAS
+2041 NIGSVATVS
-2048 ATTIFGTSGQS
+2048 TAFGSSGQS
-2059 MTKALEMVGALS
+2059 VTKSLEMVGALS

-2084 IPEPINPLYTE
+2084 LPEPINPLYTE

>member
-145 INPTTGLFGDVP
+145 INPTTGLFGDVS

-230 QELQRNKDEETAYK
+230 QELQRNKDEETAYN
-244 EASTRFFYSFIE
+244 EASTRFFDSFIE

-313 KMADSLLKLGEG
+313 KMADRLLKLGEG
-325 EAFSL
+325 ETFSL
-330 AVQMLPYMLP
+330 AIQMLPYMLP
-340 KDNRTW
+340 KDDRTW
-346 LVQAIDDTASDIIG
+346 LTQAIDDTASDVSR
-360 FTRLMLSGGGDNA
+360 FARLMVDGGGDSA
-373 KAERLALAIQ
+373 QAERLALAIQ
-383 QEYRMGRDYPT
+383 QEYRQGRDMPT
-394 SWVGRFF
+394 SWIGRAF
-401 KGAVEQV
+401 KAATDQV
-408 PKITAVTASTIG
+408 PKVAAVTGSSLLASPGGPVAMAATGTAVGS
-420 ATAASGGNPAVG
+420 
-432 YATATAAGAM
+432 M

-447 VALEAYRTNSSKAG
+447 VGLEAYRTNSSRAG
-461 SVAYGLSVGAL
+461 ALTYGVTVGAL
-472 EGLLENAVI
+472 EGLLENVTLGV
-481 KMGAL
+481 GAL
-486 AVKGAKSVEVGSK
+486 ASKGIKVAEAGRKMASVAGRVP
-499 LATTYNKLPGTVRA
+499 ATVRGAA
-513 AGAGAFFEY
+513 AGALSEY
-522 VQEVTADPIYIGL
+522 TQEVIADPIYVGL
-535 ENLMRSAGFDL
+535 ENVMRSAGFEL
-546 TQQNTLSNWWETLD
+546 TQQNTLKNWWETLD
-560 LTQPEL
+560 FTSPEL
-566 LGATVLL
+566 LGATAIL
-573 GGSLGAVGG
+573 GGSIGAVGG

-588 INRVGRSAEALTALG
+588 INRVGRSASALQAYGVPESEAV
-603 IPQTEAT
+603 
-610 AIANMPDGKERTN
+610 AIAEMPDGKERTN
-623 RLIAA
+623 RLISA
-628 LRDNKVSSDVQITH
+628 LRNNRVSPDVQITN
-642 QQAGVFLNFLAK
+642 QQAGIFLNFLAK

-663 LMPNI
+663 LMPEI
-668 TDNGDGTF
+668 SDNGDGTF
-676 NVIEKDPVSGAE
+676 NIVERDPVSGAE
-688 KTTTVTDE
+688 KVTTVTDE

-715 LNIFAQEEIEASVGK
+715 LNIFAQEEIESGVGK
-730 DAKIKSYTPDE
+730 ETKIKSYTPDE

-828 VISRSVIET
+828 VISRDVIET

-843 EFLGRSAEEIG
+843 EFLGRSSEEIG
-854 DLSNDILLQEH
+854 DLSNDVLLQEH

-980 NEAIKSIIGGTSE
+980 NEAIKSIVEGTSE
-993 KSVGQLHK
+993 RAVGQLHK

-1084 ASRKQA
+1084 ASRKQLERLIQDEIKRRVEQA
-1090 EEIIRALMSRK
+1090 DAKAKKDFSREMKFLRSLISKEIRKDIKEE
-1101 VEENKRLEK
+1101 
-1110 ESIAKTKEK
+1110 
-1119 IRAEIAKAAREEKA
+1119 RAEAA
-1133 SKRREKARTKKE
+1133 
-1145 KEKALRDARRERE
+1145 
-1158 RIKKIIREK
+1158 
-1167 KEEAKKEAQKAREAF
+1167 
-1182 NKEMSF
+1182 
-1188 LRNLI
+1188 
-1193 TKEIT
+1193 
-1198 KDVKEGQ
+1198 
-1205 KAKEAEKKLA
+1205 AEKKLA

-1298 LEVFGSALYREKMP
+1298 LEVFGSALYRERMP

-1344 KVNERIERFYNDFNA
+1344 KVNEQIERFYNKFNA
-1359 KINERV
+1359 VINERV
-1365 GGEKNRDALRKAVME
+1365 GGENNRDALRKAVLE

-1394 QFMSLQQLLEV
+1394 GFMSLQQLLEV
-1405 MSSMKS
+1405 LSSMKD
-1411 FKDIGTFLQNNVQFA
+1411 FKDIGTFLQNNVQYA

-1431 VEKEKATSNAIRIM
+1431 VEKEKATSHAVRIM
-1445 RGMMEIAGQNSPR
+1445 RGMMERAGQNSPR
-1458 YFDELSTKT
+1458 YFDQLSTKT
-1467 IPFMG
+1467 ISFMG

-1500 GDKGMDFGNYR
+1500 GNKGMDFGNYR
-1511 KYQQELEGLNKSLDD
+1511 KYQQELEALNKGLAD
-1526 GAITSE
+1526 GALTSE
-1532 EFESKLE
+1532 EYDANAEVIE
-1539 AVEEEYLA
+1539 NEYLE
-1547 RKEKDIA
+1547 RKEKDIS
-1554 KLLELLGPDGL
+1554 KLLEILGPDGL

-1611 QEGDMD
+1611 QEGDMES
-1617 AYSKGHVT
+1617 YSKGHIS

-1658 SIMEGWMTASELVNF
+1658 SIMEGWMTAYELVNF

-1694 NFEAANKALYYFIN
+1694 NYETANKDLYYFIN

-1745 SAALFN
+1745 GAALFN
-1751 PIVGSNF
+1751 PLVGSNF
-1758 SMMEIIKG
+1758 SSMEIIRG
-1766 VAEVTS
+1766 ISEVVS

-1782 LRDLEAMKERKYR
+1782 LRDLEAMKERTYR
-1795 GWEDRVLADKA
+1795 NWEDRVLAEKA
-1806 LSIPLKKQAQWGYW
+1806 LSVPLKKQAQWGYW
-1820 QEAGMSGLMA
+1820 QEIGMSGLIG
-1830 FDWWSISFVNQLTS
+1830 FDWWSITFANKLTS
-1844 HMLANRGLSHE
+1844 HMLAKRGLSHE

-1875 AKAIHLMGGS
+1875 AKASHLLGGS
-1885 SFEQAQFLFLS
+1885 AFEASQFLFLS
-1896 DVMNKFGLVIMQG
+1896 DVMNKFGMVVMQG
-1909 KKDVP
+1909 KKGD
-1914 FWEAFQGA
+1914 WLGA

-1930 LANGLFNGLAT
+1930 IANGLFNGLAT
-1941 GLFGDKDKEDD
+1941 ALFGDKDKEDE
-1952 FMSNFLLTSVL
+1952 FLDNLFFTAVL

-1977 WCASLISGGK
+1977 WVLSELSGK
-1987 QFSLG
+1987 QYSLG
-1992 RADMADLSKSIQGLV
+1992 RADMADLSSTIQNLV

-2020 WDKEGALTTN
+2020 WDKEGALTFN
-2030 DYIDMVSYVGK
+2030 DYADMVSYLGK
-2041 NIGSVAS
+2041 NIGSVATVS
-2048 ATTIFGTSGQS
+2048 TAFGSSGQS
-2059 MTKALEMVGALS
+2059 VTKSLEMVGALS

-2084 IPEPINPLYTE
+2084 LPEPINPLYTE

>member
-1 MHKESREFIVH
+1 MH

-100 TPREALDAVG
+100 TPREVLDAVG

-230 QELQRNKDEETAYK
+230 QELQRNKDEETAYN

-313 KMADSLLKLGEG
+313 KMADMLLKLGEG
-325 EAFSL
+325 ETFSL
-330 AVQMLPYMLP
+330 AIQMLPYMLP

-346 LVQAIDDTASDIIG
+346 LVQAIDDTASDISG
-360 FTRLMLSGGGDNA
+360 LTRLMLSGGGDNA

-420 ATAASGGNPAVG
+420 ATAASGGNPLVG
-432 YATATAAGAM
+432 WSTATAAGAM

-461 SVAYGLSVGAL
+461 SMAYGLSVGAL

-828 VISRSVIET
+828 VISRDVIET

-843 EFLGRSAEEIG
+843 EFLGRSSEEIG

-1084 ASRKQA
+1084 ASRKQLERLIQDEIKRRVEQA
-1090 EEIIRALMSRK
+1090 DAKAKKDFSREMKFLRSLISKEIRKDIKEE
-1101 VEENKRLEK
+1101 
-1110 ESIAKTKEK
+1110 
-1119 IRAEIAKAAREEKA
+1119 RAEAA
-1133 SKRREKARTKKE
+1133 
-1145 KEKALRDARRERE
+1145 
-1158 RIKKIIREK
+1158 
-1167 KEEAKKEAQKAREAF
+1167 
-1182 NKEMSF
+1182 
-1188 LRNLI
+1188 
-1193 TKEIT
+1193 
-1198 KDVKEGQ
+1198 
-1205 KAKEAEKKLA
+1205 AEKKLA

-1526 GAITSE
+1526 GVITSE

-1713 AQKSVLAEVM
+1713 AQKSMLAEVM

-1795 GWEDRVLADKA
+1795 GWEDRVLANKA

-2071 NALSQVKTTAQKA
+2071 NALSQAKTTTQKFL
-2084 IPEPINPLYTE
+2084 PESVNPLYTE
-2095 KEEMK
+2095 KEAMK
-2100 ERARQLKKAKREAK
+2100 ERARQIRREKKKAKQ
-2114 RENGERSATYR
+2114 ENGERSATYR

>member
-1 MHKESREFIVH
+1 MH

-230 QELQRNKDEETAYK
+230 QELQRNKDEETAYN
-244 EASTRFFYSFIE
+244 EASTRFFDSFIE

-313 KMADSLLKLGEG
+313 KMADRLLKLGEG
-325 EAFSL
+325 ETFSL
-330 AVQMLPYMLP
+330 AIQMLPYMLP
-340 KDNRTW
+340 KDDRTW
-346 LVQAIDDTASDIIG
+346 LTQAIDDTASDVSR
-360 FTRLMLSGGGDNA
+360 FARLMVDGGGDSA
-373 KAERLALAIQ
+373 QAERLALAIQ
-383 QEYRMGRDYPT
+383 QEYRQGRDMPT
-394 SWVGRFF
+394 SWIGRAF
-401 KGAVEQV
+401 KAATDQV
-408 PKITAVTASTIG
+408 PKVAAVTGSSLLASPGGPVAMAATGTAVGS
-420 ATAASGGNPAVG
+420 
-432 YATATAAGAM
+432 M

-447 VALEAYRTNSSKAG
+447 VGLEAYRTNSSRAG
-461 SVAYGLSVGAL
+461 ALTYGVTVGAL
-472 EGLLENAVI
+472 EGLLENVTLGV
-481 KMGAL
+481 GAL
-486 AVKGAKSVEVGSK
+486 ASKGIKVAEAGRKMASVAGRVP
-499 LATTYNKLPGTVRA
+499 ATVRGAA
-513 AGAGAFFEY
+513 AGALSEY
-522 VQEVTADPIYIGL
+522 TQEVIADPIYVGL
-535 ENLMRSAGFDL
+535 ENVMRSAGFEL
-546 TQQNTLSNWWETLD
+546 TQQNTLKNWWETLD
-560 LTQPEL
+560 FTSPEL
-566 LGATVLL
+566 LGATAIL
-573 GGSLGAVGG
+573 GGSIGAVGG

-588 INRVGRSAEALTALG
+588 INRVGRSASALQAYGVPESEAV
-603 IPQTEAT
+603 
-610 AIANMPDGKERTN
+610 AIAEMPDGKERTN
-623 RLIAA
+623 RLISA
-628 LRDNKVSSDVQITH
+628 LRNNRVSPDVQITN
-642 QQAGVFLNFLAK
+642 QQAGIFLNFLAK

-663 LMPNI
+663 LMPEI
-668 TDNGDGTF
+668 SDNGDGTF
-676 NVIEKDPVSGAE
+676 NIVERDPVSGAE
-688 KTTTVTDE
+688 KVTTVTDE

-715 LNIFAQEEIEASVGK
+715 LNIFAQEEIESGVGK
-730 DAKIKSYTPDE
+730 ETKIKSYTPDE

-828 VISRSVIET
+828 VISRDVIET

-843 EFLGRSAEEIG
+843 EFLGRSSEEIG
-854 DLSNDILLQEH
+854 DLSNDVLLQEH

-980 NEAIKSIIGGTSE
+980 NEAIKSIVEGTSE
-993 KSVGQLHK
+993 RAVGQLHK

-1084 ASRKQA
+1084 ASRKQLERLIQDEIKRRVEQA
-1090 EEIIRALMSRK
+1090 DAKAKKDFSREMKFLRSLISKEIRKDIKEE
-1101 VEENKRLEK
+1101 
-1110 ESIAKTKEK
+1110 
-1119 IRAEIAKAAREEKA
+1119 RAEAA
-1133 SKRREKARTKKE
+1133 
-1145 KEKALRDARRERE
+1145 
-1158 RIKKIIREK
+1158 
-1167 KEEAKKEAQKAREAF
+1167 
-1182 NKEMSF
+1182 
-1188 LRNLI
+1188 
-1193 TKEIT
+1193 
-1198 KDVKEGQ
+1198 
-1205 KAKEAEKKLA
+1205 AEKKLA

-1298 LEVFGSALYREKMP
+1298 LEVFGSALYRERMP

-1344 KVNERIERFYNDFNA
+1344 KVNEQIERFYNKFNA
-1359 KINERV
+1359 VINERV
-1365 GGEKNRDALRKAVME
+1365 GGENNRDALRKAVLE
-1380 RDQRGTGFLDRIFT
+1380 RDQRGTGFLDRVFT
-1394 QFMSLQQLLEV
+1394 GFMSLQQLLEV
-1405 MSSMKS
+1405 LSSMKD
-1411 FKDIGTFLQNNVQFA
+1411 FKDIGTFLQNNVQYA

-1431 VEKEKATSNAIRIM
+1431 VEKEKATSHAVRIM
-1445 RGMMEIAGQNSPR
+1445 RGMMERAGQNSPR
-1458 YFDELSTKT
+1458 YFDQLSTKT
-1467 IPFMG
+1467 ISFMG

-1500 GDKGMDFGNYR
+1500 GNKGMDFGNYR
-1511 KYQQELEGLNKSLDD
+1511 KYQQELEALNKGLAD
-1526 GAITSE
+1526 GALTSE
-1532 EFESKLE
+1532 EYDANAEVIE
-1539 AVEEEYLA
+1539 NEYLE
-1547 RKEKDIA
+1547 RKEKDIS
-1554 KLLELLGPDGL
+1554 KLLEILGPDGL

-1611 QEGDMD
+1611 QEGDMES
-1617 AYSKGHVT
+1617 YSKGHIS

-1658 SIMEGWMTASELVNF
+1658 SIMEGWMTAYELVNF

-1694 NFEAANKALYYFIN
+1694 NYETANKDLYYFIN

-1745 SAALFN
+1745 GAAIFN
-1751 PIVGSNF
+1751 PLVGSNF
-1758 SMMEIIKG
+1758 SSMEIIRG
-1766 VAEVTS
+1766 FADIAS
-1772 GNYKGFTLEE
+1772 GNYKGFSIEE

-1795 GWEDRVLADKA
+1795 GWEDRVLAEKA

-1820 QEAGMSGLMA
+1820 QEAGMSGLIG
-1830 FDWWSISFVNQLTS
+1830 FDWWSISRANMLAS
-1844 HMLANRGLSHE
+1844 HMLAKRGLSHE

-1875 AKAIHLMGGS
+1875 AKASHLLGGS
-1885 SFEQAQFLFLS
+1885 AFEASQFLFLS
-1896 DVMNKFGLVIMQG
+1896 DVMNKFGMVVMQG
-1909 KKDVP
+1909 KKGD
-1914 FWEAFQGA
+1914 WLGA

-1930 LANGLFNGLAT
+1930 IANGLFNGLAT
-1941 GLFGDKDKEDD
+1941 ALFGDKDKEDE
-1952 FMSNFLLTSVL
+1952 FLDNLFFTAVL

-1977 WCASLISGGK
+1977 WVLSELSGK
-1987 QFSLG
+1987 QYSLG
-1992 RADMADLSKSIQGLV
+1992 RADMADLSSTIQNLV

-2020 WDKEGALTTN
+2020 WDKEGALTFN
-2030 DYIDMVSYVGK
+2030 DYADMVSYLGK
-2041 NIGSVAS
+2041 NIGSVATVS
-2048 ATTIFGTSGQS
+2048 TAFGSSGQS
-2059 MTKALEMVGALS
+2059 VTKSLEMVGALS

-2084 IPEPINPLYTE
+2084 LPEPINPLYTE

>member
-100 TPREALDAVG
+100 TPREVLDAVG

-230 QELQRNKDEETAYK
+230 QELQRNKDEETAYN
-244 EASTRFFYSFIE
+244 EASTRFFDSFIE

-325 EAFSL
+325 ETFSL
-330 AVQMLPYMLP
+330 AIQMLPYMLP

-346 LVQAIDDTASDIIG
+346 LVQAIDDTASDISG

-420 ATAASGGNPAVG
+420 ATAASGGNPLVG
-432 YATATAAGAM
+432 WSTATAVGAM

-461 SVAYGLSVGAL
+461 SMAYGLSVGAL

-741 LRAKIQSTE
+741 LREKIQSAE
-750 DNNATIARLR
+750 NNNATIARLR

-767 DPELLQ
+767 DPDLLQ
-773 SFRDGKVSIEDV
+773 SYREGKVSIEDV

-828 VISRSVIET
+828 VISRDVIET

-843 EFLGRSAEEIG
+843 EFLGRSSEEIG
-854 DLSNDILLQEH
+854 DLSNDVLLQEH

-980 NEAIKSIIGGTSE
+980 NEAIKSIVEGTSE
-993 KSVGQLHK
+993 RAVGQLHK

-1084 ASRKQA
+1084 ASRKQLERLIQDEIKRRVEQA
-1090 EEIIRALMSRK
+1090 DAKAKKDFNREMKFLRGLISKEIRKDIKEE
-1101 VEENKRLEK
+1101 
-1110 ESIAKTKEK
+1110 
-1119 IRAEIAKAAREEKA
+1119 RAEAAAEKNLA
-1133 SKRREKARTKKE
+1133 SK
-1145 KEKALRDARRERE
+1145 
-1158 RIKKIIREK
+1158 
-1167 KEEAKKEAQKAREAF
+1167 
-1182 NKEMSF
+1182 
-1188 LRNLI
+1188 
-1193 TKEIT
+1193 
-1198 KDVKEGQ
+1198 
-1205 KAKEAEKKLA
+1205 
-1215 TKSIESL
+1215 SIQSL

-1344 KVNERIERFYNDFNA
+1344 KVNEQIERFYNKFNA
-1359 KINERV
+1359 VINERV
-1365 GGEKNRDALRKAVME
+1365 GGENNRDALRKAVME

-1526 GAITSE
+1526 GVITSE

-1896 DVMNKFGLVIMQG
+1896 DVMNKFGLVVMQG
-1909 KKDVP
+1909 KRMFLSGRLFREP
-1914 FWEAFQGA
+1914 FVF
-1922 FRVYTIAA
+1922 I
-1930 LANGLFNGLAT
+1930 
-1941 GLFGDKDKEDD
+1941 
-1952 FMSNFLLTSVL
+1952 LLPL
-1963 SPIVSVPMFGGFAE
+1963 
-1977 WCASLISGGK
+1977 L
-1987 QFSLG
+1987 L
-1992 RADMADLSKSIQGLV
+1992 
-2007 RSIVK
+2007 
-2012 TYETVSEK
+2012 
-2020 WDKEGALTTN
+2020 
-2030 DYIDMVSYVGK
+2030 MVSSTAWLQVCLAIK
-2041 NIGSVAS
+2041 TKR
-2048 ATTIFGTSGQS
+2048 TTS
-2059 MTKALEMVGALS
+2059 
-2071 NALSQVKTTAQKA
+2071 
-2084 IPEPINPLYTE
+2084 
-2095 KEEMK
+2095 
-2100 ERARQLKKAKREAK
+2100 
-2114 RENGERSATYR
+2114 
-2125 KLSRELRQINKL
+2125 
-2137 LKIRGWED
+2137 

>member
-1 MHKESREFIVH
+1 MH

-230 QELQRNKDEETAYK
+230 QELQRNKDEETAYN
-244 EASTRFFYSFIE
+244 EASTRFFDSFIE

-313 KMADSLLKLGEG
+313 KMADRLLKLGEG
-325 EAFSL
+325 ETFSL
-330 AVQMLPYMLP
+330 AIQMLPYMLP
-340 KDNRTW
+340 KDDRTW
-346 LVQAIDDTASDIIG
+346 LTQAIDDTASDVSR
-360 FTRLMLSGGGDNA
+360 FARLMVDGGGDSA
-373 KAERLALAIQ
+373 QAERLALAIQ
-383 QEYRMGRDYPT
+383 QEYRQGRDMPT
-394 SWVGRFF
+394 SWIGRAF
-401 KGAVEQV
+401 KAATDQV
-408 PKITAVTASTIG
+408 PKVAAVTGSSLLASPGGPVAMAATGTAVGS
-420 ATAASGGNPAVG
+420 
-432 YATATAAGAM
+432 M

-447 VALEAYRTNSSKAG
+447 VGLEAYRTNSSRAG
-461 SVAYGLSVGAL
+461 ALTYGVTVGAL
-472 EGLLENAVI
+472 EGLLENVTLGV
-481 KMGAL
+481 GAL
-486 AVKGAKSVEVGSK
+486 ASKGIKVAEAGRKMASVAGRVP
-499 LATTYNKLPGTVRA
+499 ATVRGAA
-513 AGAGAFFEY
+513 AGALSEY
-522 VQEVTADPIYIGL
+522 TQEVIADPIYVGL
-535 ENLMRSAGFDL
+535 ENVMRSAGFEL
-546 TQQNTLSNWWETLD
+546 TQQNTLKNWWETLD
-560 LTQPEL
+560 FTSPEL
-566 LGATVLL
+566 LGATAIL
-573 GGSLGAVGG
+573 GGSIGAVGG

-588 INRVGRSAEALTALG
+588 INRVGRSASALQAYGVPESEAV
-603 IPQTEAT
+603 
-610 AIANMPDGKERTN
+610 AIAEMPDGKERTN
-623 RLIAA
+623 RLISA
-628 LRDNKVSSDVQITH
+628 LRNNRVSPDVQITN
-642 QQAGVFLNFLAK
+642 QQAGIFLNFLAK

-663 LMPNI
+663 LMPEI
-668 TDNGDGTF
+668 SDNGDGTF
-676 NVIEKDPVSGAE
+676 NIVERDPVSGAE
-688 KTTTVTDE
+688 KVTTVTDE

-715 LNIFAQEEIEASVGK
+715 LNIFAQEEIESGVGK
-730 DAKIKSYTPDE
+730 ETKIKSYTPDE

-828 VISRSVIET
+828 VISRDVIET

-843 EFLGRSAEEIG
+843 EFLGRSSEEIG
-854 DLSNDILLQEH
+854 DLSNDVLLQEH

-980 NEAIKSIIGGTSE
+980 NEAIKSIVEGTSE
-993 KSVGQLHK
+993 RAVGQLHK

-1084 ASRKQA
+1084 ASRKQLERLIQDEIKRRVEQA
-1090 EEIIRALMSRK
+1090 DAKAKKDFSREMKFLRSLISKEIRKDIKEE
-1101 VEENKRLEK
+1101 
-1110 ESIAKTKEK
+1110 
-1119 IRAEIAKAAREEKA
+1119 RAEAA
-1133 SKRREKARTKKE
+1133 
-1145 KEKALRDARRERE
+1145 
-1158 RIKKIIREK
+1158 
-1167 KEEAKKEAQKAREAF
+1167 
-1182 NKEMSF
+1182 
-1188 LRNLI
+1188 
-1193 TKEIT
+1193 
-1198 KDVKEGQ
+1198 
-1205 KAKEAEKKLA
+1205 AEKKLA

-1298 LEVFGSALYREKMP
+1298 LEVFGSALYRERMP

-1344 KVNERIERFYNDFNA
+1344 KVNEQIERFYNKFNA
-1359 KINERV
+1359 VINERV
-1365 GGEKNRDALRKAVME
+1365 GGENNRDALRKAVLE

-1394 QFMSLQQLLEV
+1394 GFMSLQQLLEV
-1405 MSSMKS
+1405 LSSMKD
-1411 FKDIGTFLQNNVQFA
+1411 FKDIGTFLQNNVQYA

-1431 VEKEKATSNAIRIM
+1431 VEKEKATSHAVRIM
-1445 RGMMEIAGQNSPR
+1445 RGMMERAGQNSPR
-1458 YFDELSTKT
+1458 YFDQLSTKT

-1500 GDKGMDFGNYR
+1500 GNKGMDFGNYR
-1511 KYQQELEGLNKSLDD
+1511 KYQQELEALNKGLAD
-1526 GAITSE
+1526 GALTSE
-1532 EFESKLE
+1532 EYDANAEVIE
-1539 AVEEEYLA
+1539 NEYLE
-1547 RKEKDIA
+1547 RKEKDIS
-1554 KLLELLGPDGL
+1554 KLLEILGPDGL

-1611 QEGDMD
+1611 QEGDMES
-1617 AYSKGHVT
+1617 YSKGHIS

-1658 SIMEGWMTASELVNF
+1658 SIMEGWMTAYELVNF

-1694 NFEAANKALYYFIN
+1694 NYETANKDLYYFIN

-1745 SAALFN
+1745 GAAIFN
-1751 PIVGSNF
+1751 PLVGSNF
-1758 SMMEIIKG
+1758 SSMEIIRG
-1766 VAEVTS
+1766 FAGIAS
-1772 GNYKGFTLEE
+1772 GNYKGFSIEE

-1795 GWEDRVLADKA
+1795 GWEDRVLAEKA

-1820 QEAGMSGLMA
+1820 QEVGMSGLIG
-1830 FDWWSISFVNQLTS
+1830 FDWWSISRANMLTS
-1844 HMLANRGLSHE
+1844 HMLAKRGLSHE

-1875 AKAIHLMGGS
+1875 AKASHLLGGS
-1885 SFEQAQFLFLS
+1885 AFEASQFLFLS
-1896 DVMNKFGLVIMQG
+1896 DVMNKFGMVVMQG
-1909 KKDVP
+1909 KKGD
-1914 FWEAFQGA
+1914 WLGA

-1930 LANGLFNGLAT
+1930 IANGLFNGLAT
-1941 GLFGDKDKEDD
+1941 ALFGDKDKEDE
-1952 FMSNFLLTSVL
+1952 FLDNLFFTAVL

-1977 WCASLISGGK
+1977 WVLSELSGK
-1987 QFSLG
+1987 QYSLG
-1992 RADMADLSKSIQGLV
+1992 RADMADLSSTIQNLV

-2020 WDKEGALTTN
+2020 WDKEGALTFN
-2030 DYIDMVSYVGK
+2030 DYADMVSYLGK
-2041 NIGSVAS
+2041 NIGSVATVS
-2048 ATTIFGTSGQS
+2048 TAFGSSGQS
-2059 MTKALEMVGALS
+2059 VTKSLEMVGALS

-2084 IPEPINPLYTE
+2084 LPEPINPLYTE

>member
-1 MHKESREFIVH
+1 MPDTLDPLNLATPPIDSE
-12 CFPIGI
+12 PIGGDALEAQAQQEMQE
-18 IYKQIMEELSE
+18 QIANEAQGVSNGVNEGAWAERALSQKRKLRSDLDEYLKLQAQVTPDDSPEFLEALSE
-29 QPEDSILLDEIKKMN
+29 RRNQLIN
-44 SGLASN
+44 S
-50 KEQPEITEEDLEANP
+50 
-65 QAYSSEQ
+65 
-72 IEGVLRN
+72 
-79 KRSIRTKLDDYL
+79 
-91 RMSSSLLPT
+91 
-100 TPREALDAVG
+100 
-110 TLREEL
+110 
-116 QANGIDPEY
+116 GIDPDY
-125 ERYREKIKRN
+125 EKYRDKVDRIQGKIYAITQN
-135 EDIVYSVTRY
+135 
-145 INPTTGLFGDVP
+145 INPKTGLFGVVPTEDVK
-157 AQDVT
+157 DSRLGT
-162 NNKLEK
+162 L
-168 ILSAEQIRDFNN
+168 LTAEQIGYFNSL
-180 APQFMRDKY
+180 PKSMQDEFL
-189 VFNRI
+189 FEGI
-194 VENFFPEGEMDKG
+194 VETFFPQGGMDKVT
-207 YALELLKKH
+207 ALGLLKEH

-230 QELQRNKDEETAYK
+230 QELQRNKEEEVAYN
-244 EASTRFFYSFIE
+244 EASTRFFDSFIE
-256 TGGDY
+256 NGGDY

-305 ESGELDWD
+305 ESGELDWN

-346 LVQAIDDTASDIIG
+346 LVQAIDDTASDISG

-383 QEYRMGRDYPT
+383 QEYRQGRDMPT
-394 SWVGRFF
+394 SWMGRAL
-401 KGAVEQV
+401 KAATDQV
-408 PKITAVTASTIG
+408 PKVAAVTGSTLLASPGGPTAMAATGTAVGS
-420 ATAASGGNPAVG
+420 
-432 YATATAAGAM
+432 M
-442 VYGST
+442 VYGSS
-447 VALEAYRTNSSKAG
+447 VGLEAYRTNSSKAG
-461 SVAYGLSVGAL
+461 ALTYGITVGAL
-472 EGLLENAVI
+472 EGLLENVT
-481 KMGAL
+481 MGVGAL
-486 AVKGAKSVEVGSK
+486 AAKGIKVAKGGSK
-499 LATTYNKLPGTVRA
+499 IAGAIEKVPSVARG
-513 AGAGAFFEY
+513 AGAGALSEY
-522 VQEVTADPIYIGL
+522 TQEIIADPIYVGL
-535 ENLMRSAGFDL
+535 ENVMRSAGFEL
-546 TQQNTLSNWWETLD
+546 TQQNTVSNWWETLD
-560 LTQPEL
+560 FTSPEL
-566 LGATVLL
+566 LGATAIL
-573 GGSLGAVGG
+573 GGSIGAVGG

-623 RLIAA
+623 RLTAA

-741 LRAKIQSTE
+741 LREKIQSAE
-750 DNNATIARLR
+750 NNNATIARLR
-760 ALAVINQ
+760 ALAVVNQ
-767 DPELLQ
+767 DPDLLQ
-773 SFRDGKVSIEDV
+773 SYREGKVSIEDV

-828 VISRSVIET
+828 VISRDVIET

-843 EFLGRSAEEIG
+843 EFLGRSSEEIG
-854 DLSNDILLQEH
+854 DLSNDVLLQEH

-980 NEAIKSIIGGTSE
+980 NEAIKSIVEGTSE
-993 KSVGQLHK
+993 RAVGQLHK

-1084 ASRKQA
+1084 ASRKQLERLIQDEIKRRVEQA
-1090 EEIIRALMSRK
+1090 DAKAKKDFSREMKFLRSLISKEIRKDIKEE
-1101 VEENKRLEK
+1101 
-1110 ESIAKTKEK
+1110 
-1119 IRAEIAKAAREEKA
+1119 RAEAA
-1133 SKRREKARTKKE
+1133 
-1145 KEKALRDARRERE
+1145 
-1158 RIKKIIREK
+1158 
-1167 KEEAKKEAQKAREAF
+1167 
-1182 NKEMSF
+1182 
-1188 LRNLI
+1188 
-1193 TKEIT
+1193 
-1198 KDVKEGQ
+1198 
-1205 KAKEAEKKLA
+1205 AEKKLA

-1298 LEVFGSALYREKMP
+1298 LEVFGSALYRERMP

-1344 KVNERIERFYNDFNA
+1344 KVNEQIERFYNKFNA
-1359 KINERV
+1359 VINERV
-1365 GGEKNRDALRKAVME
+1365 GGENNRDALRKAVLE

-1394 QFMSLQQLLEV
+1394 GFMSLQQLLEV
-1405 MSSMKS
+1405 LSSMKD
-1411 FKDIGTFLQNNVQFA
+1411 FKDIGTFLQNNVQYA

-1431 VEKEKATSNAIRIM
+1431 VEKEKATSHAVRIM
-1445 RGMMEIAGQNSPR
+1445 RGMMERAGQNSPR
-1458 YFDELSTKT
+1458 YFDQLSTKT
-1467 IPFMG
+1467 ISFMG

-1500 GDKGMDFGNYR
+1500 GNKGMDFGNYR
-1511 KYQQELEGLNKSLDD
+1511 KYQQELEALNKGLAD
-1526 GAITSE
+1526 GALTSE
-1532 EFESKLE
+1532 EYDAKAEV
-1539 AVEEEYLA
+1539 VENEYLE
-1547 RKEKDIA
+1547 RKEKDIS
-1554 KLLELLGPDGL
+1554 KLLEILGPDGL

-1611 QEGDMD
+1611 QEGDMES
-1617 AYSKGHVT
+1617 YSKGHIS

-1658 SIMEGWMTASELVNF
+1658 SIMEGWMTAYELVNF

-1694 NFEAANKALYYFIN
+1694 NYETANKDLYYFIN

-1745 SAALFN
+1745 GAAIFN
-1751 PIVGSNF
+1751 PLVGSNF
-1758 SMMEIIKG
+1758 SSMEIIRG
-1766 VAEVTS
+1766 FADIAS
-1772 GNYKGFTLEE
+1772 GNYKGFSIEE

-1795 GWEDRVLADKA
+1795 GWEDRVLAEKA

-1820 QEAGMSGLMA
+1820 QEAGMSGLIG
-1830 FDWWSISFVNQLTS
+1830 FDWWSISRANMLAS
-1844 HMLANRGLSHE
+1844 HMLAKRGLSHE

-1875 AKAIHLMGGS
+1875 AKASHLLGGS
-1885 SFEQAQFLFLS
+1885 AFEASQFLFLS
-1896 DVMNKFGLVIMQG
+1896 DVMNKFGMVVMQG
-1909 KKDVP
+1909 KKGD
-1914 FWEAFQGA
+1914 WLAA

-1930 LANGLFNGLAT
+1930 IANGLFNGLAT
-1941 GLFGDKDKEDD
+1941 ALFGDKDKEDE
-1952 FMSNFLLTSVL
+1952 FLDNLFFTAVL

-1977 WCASLISGGK
+1977 WVLSELSGK
-1987 QFSLG
+1987 QYSLG
-1992 RADMADLSKSIQGLV
+1992 RADMADLSSTIQNLV

-2020 WDKEGALTTN
+2020 WDKEGALTFN
-2030 DYIDMVSYVGK
+2030 DYADMVSYLGK
-2041 NIGSVAS
+2041 NIGSVATVS
-2048 ATTIFGTSGQS
+2048 TAFGSSGQS
-2059 MTKALEMVGALS
+2059 VTKSLEMVGALS

-2084 IPEPINPLYTE
+2084 LPEPINPLYTE

>member
-1 MHKESREFIVH
+1 MPDTLDPLNLATPPIDSE
-12 CFPIGI
+12 PIGGDALEAQAQQEMQE
-18 IYKQIMEELSE
+18 QIANEAQGVSNGVNEGAWAERALSQKRKLRSDLDEYLKLQAQVTPDDSPEFLEALSE
-29 QPEDSILLDEIKKMN
+29 RRNQLIN
-44 SGLASN
+44 S
-50 KEQPEITEEDLEANP
+50 
-65 QAYSSEQ
+65 
-72 IEGVLRN
+72 
-79 KRSIRTKLDDYL
+79 
-91 RMSSSLLPT
+91 
-100 TPREALDAVG
+100 
-110 TLREEL
+110 
-116 QANGIDPEY
+116 GIDPDY
-125 ERYREKIKRN
+125 EKYRDKVDRIQGKIYAITQN
-135 EDIVYSVTRY
+135 
-145 INPTTGLFGDVP
+145 INPKTGLFGVVPTEDVK
-157 AQDVT
+157 DSRLGT
-162 NNKLEK
+162 L
-168 ILSAEQIRDFNN
+168 LTAEQIGYFNSL
-180 APQFMRDKY
+180 PKSMQDEFL
-189 VFNRI
+189 FEGI
-194 VENFFPEGEMDKG
+194 VETFFPQGGMDKVT
-207 YALELLKKH
+207 ALGLLKEH

-230 QELQRNKDEETAYK
+230 QELQRNKEEEVAYN
-244 EASTRFFYSFIE
+244 EASTRFFDSFIE
-256 TGGDY
+256 NGGDY

-313 KMADSLLKLGEG
+313 KMADRLLKLGEG
-325 EAFSL
+325 ETFSL
-330 AVQMLPYMLP
+330 AIQMLPYMLP
-340 KDNRTW
+340 KDDRTW
-346 LVQAIDDTASDIIG
+346 LTQAIDDTASDVSR
-360 FTRLMLSGGGDNA
+360 FARLMVDGGGDSA
-373 KAERLALAIQ
+373 QAERLALAIQ
-383 QEYRMGRDYPT
+383 QEYRQGRDMPT
-394 SWVGRFF
+394 SWLGIAAKV
-401 KGAVEQV
+401 ATDQV
-408 PKITAVTASTIG
+408 PKITAVTGSTLL
-420 ATAASGGNPAVG
+420 ASGGGPVSMAATGMAVG
-432 YATATAAGAM
+432 SM

-447 VALEAYRTNSSKAG
+447 VGLEAYRTNSSRAG
-461 SVAYGLSVGAL
+461 ALTYGVTVGAL
-472 EGLLENAVI
+472 EGLLENITLGA
-481 KMGAL
+481 GAL
-486 AVKGAKSVEVGSK
+486 ATKGIKVAEAGRKMASVVGRVP
-499 LATTYNKLPGTVRA
+499 ATVRGAA
-513 AGAGAFFEY
+513 AGALSEY
-522 VQEVTADPIYIGL
+522 TQEVIADPIYVGL
-535 ENLMRSAGFDL
+535 ENVMRSAGFEL
-546 TQQNTLSNWWETLD
+546 TQQNTLKNWWETLD
-560 LTQPEL
+560 FTSPEL
-566 LGATVLL
+566 LGATAIL
-573 GGSLGAVGG
+573 GGSIGAVGG

-588 INRVGRSAEALTALG
+588 INRVGRSASALQAYGVPESEAV
-603 IPQTEAT
+603 
-610 AIANMPDGKERTN
+610 AIAEMPDGKERTN
-623 RLIAA
+623 RLISA
-628 LRDNKVSSDVQITH
+628 LRNNRVSPDVQITN
-642 QQAGVFLNFLAK
+642 QQAGIFLNFLAK

-663 LMPNI
+663 LMPEI
-668 TDNGDGTF
+668 SDNGDGTF
-676 NVIEKDPVSGAE
+676 NIVERDPVSGAE
-688 KTTTVTDE
+688 KVTTVTDE

-715 LNIFAQEEIEASVGK
+715 LNIFAQEEIESGVGK
-730 DAKIKSYTPDE
+730 ETKIKSYTPDE

-828 VISRSVIET
+828 VISRDVIET

-843 EFLGRSAEEIG
+843 EFLGRSSEEIG
-854 DLSNDILLQEH
+854 DLSNDVLLQEH

-980 NEAIKSIIGGTSE
+980 NEAIKSIVEGTSE
-993 KSVGQLHK
+993 RAVGQLHK

-1084 ASRKQA
+1084 ASRKQLERLIQDEIKRRVEQA
-1090 EEIIRALMSRK
+1090 DAKAKKDFSREMKFLRSLISKEIRKDIKEE
-1101 VEENKRLEK
+1101 
-1110 ESIAKTKEK
+1110 
-1119 IRAEIAKAAREEKA
+1119 RAEAA
-1133 SKRREKARTKKE
+1133 
-1145 KEKALRDARRERE
+1145 
-1158 RIKKIIREK
+1158 
-1167 KEEAKKEAQKAREAF
+1167 
-1182 NKEMSF
+1182 
-1188 LRNLI
+1188 
-1193 TKEIT
+1193 
-1198 KDVKEGQ
+1198 
-1205 KAKEAEKKLA
+1205 AEKKLA

-1298 LEVFGSALYREKMP
+1298 LEVFGSALYRERMP

-1344 KVNERIERFYNDFNA
+1344 KVNEQIERFYNKFNA
-1359 KINERV
+1359 VINERV
-1365 GGEKNRDALRKAVME
+1365 GGENNRDALRKAVLE

-1394 QFMSLQQLLEV
+1394 GFMSLQQLLEV
-1405 MSSMKS
+1405 LSSMKD
-1411 FKDIGTFLQNNVQFA
+1411 FKDIGTFLQNNVQYA

-1431 VEKEKATSNAIRIM
+1431 VEKEKATSHAVRIM
-1445 RGMMEIAGQNSPR
+1445 RGMMERAGQNSPR
-1458 YFDELSTKT
+1458 YFDQLSTKT
-1467 IPFMG
+1467 ISFMG

-1500 GDKGMDFGNYR
+1500 GNKGMDFGNYR
-1511 KYQQELEGLNKSLDD
+1511 KYQQELEALNKGLAD
-1526 GAITSE
+1526 GALTSE
-1532 EFESKLE
+1532 EYDAKAEV
-1539 AVEEEYLA
+1539 VENEYLE
-1547 RKEKDIA
+1547 RKEKDIS
-1554 KLLELLGPDGL
+1554 KLLEILGPDGL

-1611 QEGDMD
+1611 QEGDMES
-1617 AYSKGHVT
+1617 YSKGHIS

-1658 SIMEGWMTASELVNF
+1658 SIMEGWMTAYELVNF

-1694 NFEAANKALYYFIN
+1694 NYETANKDLYYFIN

-1745 SAALFN
+1745 GAAIFN
-1751 PIVGSNF
+1751 PLVGSNF
-1758 SMMEIIKG
+1758 SSMEIIRG
-1766 VAEVTS
+1766 FADIAS
-1772 GNYKGFTLEE
+1772 GNYKGFSIEE

-1795 GWEDRVLADKA
+1795 GWEDRVLAEKA

-1820 QEAGMSGLMA
+1820 QEAGMSGLIG
-1830 FDWWSISFVNQLTS
+1830 FDWWSISRANMLAS
-1844 HMLANRGLSHE
+1844 HMLAKRGLSHE

-1875 AKAIHLMGGS
+1875 AKASHLLGGS
-1885 SFEQAQFLFLS
+1885 AFEASQFLFLS
-1896 DVMNKFGLVIMQG
+1896 DVMNKFGMVVMQG
-1909 KKDVP
+1909 KKGD
-1914 FWEAFQGA
+1914 WLAA

-1930 LANGLFNGLAT
+1930 IANGLFNGLAT
-1941 GLFGDKDKEDD
+1941 ALFGDKDKEDE
-1952 FMSNFLLTSVL
+1952 FLDNLFFTAVL

-1977 WCASLISGGK
+1977 WVLSELSGK
-1987 QFSLG
+1987 QYSLG
-1992 RADMADLSKSIQGLV
+1992 RADMADLSSTIQNLV

-2020 WDKEGALTTN
+2020 WDKEGALTFN
-2030 DYIDMVSYVGK
+2030 DYADMVSYLGK
-2041 NIGSVAS
+2041 NIGSVATVS
-2048 ATTIFGTSGQS
+2048 TAFGSSGQS
-2059 MTKALEMVGALS
+2059 VTKSLEMVGALS

-2084 IPEPINPLYTE
+2084 LPEPINPLYTE

>member
-1 MHKESREFIVH
+1 MPDTLDPLNLATPPIDSE
-12 CFPIGI
+12 PIGGDALEAQAQQEMQE
-18 IYKQIMEELSE
+18 QIANEAQGVSNGVNEGAWAERALSQKRKLRSDLDEYLKLQAQVTPDDSPEFLEALSE
-29 QPEDSILLDEIKKMN
+29 RRNQLIN
-44 SGLASN
+44 S
-50 KEQPEITEEDLEANP
+50 
-65 QAYSSEQ
+65 
-72 IEGVLRN
+72 
-79 KRSIRTKLDDYL
+79 
-91 RMSSSLLPT
+91 
-100 TPREALDAVG
+100 
-110 TLREEL
+110 
-116 QANGIDPEY
+116 GIDPDY
-125 ERYREKIKRN
+125 EKYRDKVDRIQGKIYAITQN
-135 EDIVYSVTRY
+135 
-145 INPTTGLFGDVP
+145 INPKTGLFGVVPTEDVK
-157 AQDVT
+157 DSRLGT
-162 NNKLEK
+162 L
-168 ILSAEQIRDFNN
+168 LTAEQIGYFNSL
-180 APQFMRDKY
+180 PKSMQDEFL
-189 VFNRI
+189 FEGI
-194 VENFFPEGEMDKG
+194 VETFFPQGGMDKVT
-207 YALELLKKH
+207 ALGLLKEH
-216 YQTDSMHGVVSKYA
+216 YQTDSMHGVISKYA
-230 QELQRNKDEETAYK
+230 QELQRNKEEEVAYN
-244 EASTRFFYSFIE
+244 EASTRFFDSFIE
-256 TGGDY
+256 SGGDY

-305 ESGELDWD
+305 ERGELDWN

-346 LVQAIDDTASDIIG
+346 LVQAIDDTASDISG

-383 QEYRMGRDYPT
+383 QEYRQDRDMPT
-394 SWVGRFF
+394 SWMGRAL
-401 KGAVEQV
+401 KAATDQV
-408 PKITAVTASTIG
+408 PKVAAVTGSTLLASPGGPTAMAATGTAVGS
-420 ATAASGGNPAVG
+420 
-432 YATATAAGAM
+432 M
-442 VYGST
+442 VYGSS
-447 VALEAYRTNSSKAG
+447 VGLEAYRTNSSKAG
-461 SVAYGLSVGAL
+461 ALTYGITVGAL
-472 EGLLENAVI
+472 EGLLENVT
-481 KMGAL
+481 MGVGAL
-486 AVKGAKSVEVGSK
+486 AAKGIKVAKGGSRIAGAIEKVPSV
-499 LATTYNKLPGTVRA
+499 VRG
-513 AGAGAFFEY
+513 AGAGALSEY
-522 VQEVTADPIYIGL
+522 TQEIIADPIYVGL
-535 ENLMRSAGFDL
+535 ENVMRSAGFEL
-546 TQQNTLSNWWETLD
+546 TQQNTVSNWWETLD
-560 LTQPEL
+560 FTSPEL
-566 LGATVLL
+566 LGATAIL
-573 GGSLGAVGG
+573 GGSIGAVGG

-588 INRVGRSAEALTALG
+588 INRVGRSTEALTALG
-603 IPQTEAT
+603 IPPTEAT
-610 AIANMPDGKERTN
+610 DIANMPDGKERTN
-623 RLIAA
+623 RLVSA
-628 LRDNKVSSDVQITH
+628 LRDSRVSPDTQITN

-741 LRAKIQSTE
+741 LREKIQSAE
-750 DNNATIARLR
+750 NNNATIARLR
-760 ALAVINQ
+760 ALAVVNQ
-767 DPELLQ
+767 DPDLLQ
-773 SFRDGKVSIEDV
+773 SYREGKVSIEDV

-828 VISRSVIET
+828 VISRDVIET

-843 EFLGRSAEEIG
+843 EFLGRSSEEIG
-854 DLSNDILLQEH
+854 DLSNDVLLQEH

-980 NEAIKSIIGGTSE
+980 NEAIKSIVEGTSE
-993 KSVGQLHK
+993 RAVGQLHK

-1084 ASRKQA
+1084 ASRKQLERLIQDEIKRRVEQA
-1090 EEIIRALMSRK
+1090 DAKAKKDFSREMKFLRSLISKEIRKDIKEE
-1101 VEENKRLEK
+1101 
-1110 ESIAKTKEK
+1110 
-1119 IRAEIAKAAREEKA
+1119 RAEAA
-1133 SKRREKARTKKE
+1133 
-1145 KEKALRDARRERE
+1145 
-1158 RIKKIIREK
+1158 
-1167 KEEAKKEAQKAREAF
+1167 
-1182 NKEMSF
+1182 
-1188 LRNLI
+1188 
-1193 TKEIT
+1193 
-1198 KDVKEGQ
+1198 
-1205 KAKEAEKKLA
+1205 AEKKLA

-1298 LEVFGSALYREKMP
+1298 LEVFGSALYRERMP

-1344 KVNERIERFYNDFNA
+1344 KVNEQIERFYNKFNA
-1359 KINERV
+1359 VINERV
-1365 GGEKNRDALRKAVME
+1365 GGENNRDALRKAVLE

-1394 QFMSLQQLLEV
+1394 GFMSLQQLLEV
-1405 MSSMKS
+1405 LSSMKD
-1411 FKDIGTFLQNNVQFA
+1411 FKDIGTFLQNNVQYA

-1431 VEKEKATSNAIRIM
+1431 VEKEKATSHAVRIM
-1445 RGMMEIAGQNSPR
+1445 RGMMERAGQNSPR
-1458 YFDELSTKT
+1458 YFDQLSTKT
-1467 IPFMG
+1467 ISFMG

-1500 GDKGMDFGNYR
+1500 GNKGMDFGNYR
-1511 KYQQELEGLNKSLDD
+1511 KYQQELEALNKGLAD
-1526 GAITSE
+1526 GALTSE
-1532 EFESKLE
+1532 EYDAKAEV
-1539 AVEEEYLA
+1539 VENEYLE
-1547 RKEKDIA
+1547 RKEKDIS
-1554 KLLELLGPDGL
+1554 KLLEILGPDGL

-1611 QEGDMD
+1611 QEGDMES
-1617 AYSKGHVT
+1617 YSKGHIS

-1658 SIMEGWMTASELVNF
+1658 SIMEGWMTAYELVNF

-1694 NFEAANKALYYFIN
+1694 NYETANKDLYYFIN

-1745 SAALFN
+1745 GAAIFN
-1751 PIVGSNF
+1751 PLVGSNF
-1758 SMMEIIKG
+1758 SSMEIIRG
-1766 VAEVTS
+1766 FADIAS
-1772 GNYKGFTLEE
+1772 GNYKGFSIEE

-1795 GWEDRVLADKA
+1795 GWEDRVLAEKA

-1820 QEAGMSGLMA
+1820 QEAGMSGLIG
-1830 FDWWSISFVNQLTS
+1830 FDWWSISRANMLAS
-1844 HMLANRGLSHE
+1844 HMLAKRGLSHE

-1875 AKAIHLMGGS
+1875 AKASHLLGGS
-1885 SFEQAQFLFLS
+1885 AFEASQFLFLS
-1896 DVMNKFGLVIMQG
+1896 DVMNKFGMVVMQG
-1909 KKDVP
+1909 KKGD
-1914 FWEAFQGA
+1914 WLAA

-1930 LANGLFNGLAT
+1930 IANGLFNGLAT
-1941 GLFGDKDKEDD
+1941 ALFGDKDKEDE
-1952 FMSNFLLTSVL
+1952 FLDNLFFTAVL

-1977 WCASLISGGK
+1977 WVLSELSGK
-1987 QFSLG
+1987 QYSLG
-1992 RADMADLSKSIQGLV
+1992 RADMADLSSTIQNLV

-2020 WDKEGALTTN
+2020 WDKEGALTFN
-2030 DYIDMVSYVGK
+2030 DYADMVSYLGK
-2041 NIGSVAS
+2041 NIGSVATVS
-2048 ATTIFGTSGQS
+2048 TAFGSSGQS
-2059 MTKALEMVGALS
+2059 VTKSLEMVGALS

-2084 IPEPINPLYTE
+2084 LPEPINPLYTE

>member
-1 MHKESREFIVH
+1 MH

-230 QELQRNKDEETAYK
+230 QELQRNKDEETAYN
-244 EASTRFFYSFIE
+244 EASTRFFDSFIE

-313 KMADSLLKLGEG
+313 KMADRLLKLGEG
-325 EAFSL
+325 ETFSL
-330 AVQMLPYMLP
+330 AIQMLPYMLP
-340 KDNRTW
+340 KDDRTW
-346 LVQAIDDTASDIIG
+346 LTQAIDDTASDVSR
-360 FTRLMLSGGGDNA
+360 FARLMVDGGGDSA
-373 KAERLALAIQ
+373 QAERLALAIQ
-383 QEYRMGRDYPT
+383 QEYRQGRDMPT
-394 SWVGRFF
+394 SWIGRAF
-401 KGAVEQV
+401 KAATDQV
-408 PKITAVTASTIG
+408 PKVAAVTGSSLLASPGGPVAMAATGTAVGS
-420 ATAASGGNPAVG
+420 
-432 YATATAAGAM
+432 M

-447 VALEAYRTNSSKAG
+447 VGLEAYRTNSSRAG
-461 SVAYGLSVGAL
+461 ALTYGVTVGAL
-472 EGLLENAVI
+472 EGLLENVTLGV
-481 KMGAL
+481 GAL
-486 AVKGAKSVEVGSK
+486 ASKGIKVAEAGRKMASVAGRVP
-499 LATTYNKLPGTVRA
+499 ATVRGAA
-513 AGAGAFFEY
+513 AGALSEY
-522 VQEVTADPIYIGL
+522 TQEVIADPIYVGL
-535 ENLMRSAGFDL
+535 ENVMRSAGFEL
-546 TQQNTLSNWWETLD
+546 TQQNTLKNWWETLD
-560 LTQPEL
+560 FTSPEL
-566 LGATVLL
+566 LGATAIL
-573 GGSLGAVGG
+573 GGSIGAVGG

-588 INRVGRSAEALTALG
+588 INRVGRSASALQAYGVPESEAV
-603 IPQTEAT
+603 
-610 AIANMPDGKERTN
+610 AIAEMPDGKERTN
-623 RLIAA
+623 RLISA
-628 LRDNKVSSDVQITH
+628 LRNNRVSPDVQITN
-642 QQAGVFLNFLAK
+642 QQAGIFLNFLAK

-663 LMPNI
+663 LMPEI
-668 TDNGDGTF
+668 SDNGDGTF
-676 NVIEKDPVSGAE
+676 NIVERDPVSGAE
-688 KTTTVTDE
+688 KVTTVTDE

-715 LNIFAQEEIEASVGK
+715 LNIFAQEEIESGVGK
-730 DAKIKSYTPDE
+730 ETKIKSYTPDE

-828 VISRSVIET
+828 VISRDVIET

-843 EFLGRSAEEIG
+843 EFLGRSSEEIG
-854 DLSNDILLQEH
+854 DLSNDVLLQEH

-980 NEAIKSIIGGTSE
+980 NEAIKSIVEGTSE
-993 KSVGQLHK
+993 RAVGQLHK

-1084 ASRKQA
+1084 ASRKQLERLIQDEIKRRVEQA
-1090 EEIIRALMSRK
+1090 DAKAKKDFSREMKFLRSLISKEIRKDIKEE
-1101 VEENKRLEK
+1101 
-1110 ESIAKTKEK
+1110 
-1119 IRAEIAKAAREEKA
+1119 RAEAA
-1133 SKRREKARTKKE
+1133 
-1145 KEKALRDARRERE
+1145 
-1158 RIKKIIREK
+1158 
-1167 KEEAKKEAQKAREAF
+1167 
-1182 NKEMSF
+1182 
-1188 LRNLI
+1188 
-1193 TKEIT
+1193 
-1198 KDVKEGQ
+1198 
-1205 KAKEAEKKLA
+1205 AEKKLA

-1265 LETLDSTIDELQ
+1265 QETLDSTIDELQ

-1298 LEVFGSALYREKMP
+1298 LEVFGSALYRERMP

-1344 KVNERIERFYNDFNA
+1344 KVNEQIERFYNKFNA
-1359 KINERV
+1359 VINERV
-1365 GGEKNRDALRKAVME
+1365 GGENNRDALRKAVLE

-1394 QFMSLQQLLEV
+1394 GFMSLQQLLEV
-1405 MSSMKS
+1405 LSSMKD
-1411 FKDIGTFLQNNVQFA
+1411 FKDIGTFLQNNVQYA

-1431 VEKEKATSNAIRIM
+1431 VEKEKATSHAVRIM
-1445 RGMMEIAGQNSPR
+1445 RGMMERAGQNSPR
-1458 YFDELSTKT
+1458 YFDQLSTKT
-1467 IPFMG
+1467 ISFMG

-1500 GDKGMDFGNYR
+1500 GNKGMDFGNYR
-1511 KYQQELEGLNKSLDD
+1511 KYQQELEALNKGLAD
-1526 GAITSE
+1526 GALTSE
-1532 EFESKLE
+1532 EYDANAEVIE
-1539 AVEEEYLA
+1539 NEYLE
-1547 RKEKDIA
+1547 RKEKDIS
-1554 KLLELLGPDGL
+1554 KLLEILGPDGL

-1611 QEGDMD
+1611 QEGDMES
-1617 AYSKGHVT
+1617 YSKGHIS

-1658 SIMEGWMTASELVNF
+1658 SIMEGWMTAYELVNF

-1694 NFEAANKALYYFIN
+1694 NYETANKDLYYFIN

-1745 SAALFN
+1745 GAAIFN
-1751 PIVGSNF
+1751 PLVGSNF
-1758 SMMEIIKG
+1758 SSMEIIRG
-1766 VAEVTS
+1766 FADIAS
-1772 GNYKGFTLEE
+1772 GNYKGFSIEE

-1795 GWEDRVLADKA
+1795 GWEDRVLAEKA

-1820 QEAGMSGLMA
+1820 QEAGMSGLIG
-1830 FDWWSISFVNQLTS
+1830 FDWWSISRANMLAS
-1844 HMLANRGLSHE
+1844 HMLAKRGLSHE

-1875 AKAIHLMGGS
+1875 AKASHLLGGS
-1885 SFEQAQFLFLS
+1885 AFEASQFLFLS
-1896 DVMNKFGLVIMQG
+1896 DVMNKFGMVVMQG
-1909 KKDVP
+1909 KKGD
-1914 FWEAFQGA
+1914 WLGA

-1930 LANGLFNGLAT
+1930 IANGLFNGLAT
-1941 GLFGDKDKEDD
+1941 ALFGDKDKEDE
-1952 FMSNFLLTSVL
+1952 FLDNLFFTAVL

-1977 WCASLISGGK
+1977 WVLSELSGK
-1987 QFSLG
+1987 QYSLG
-1992 RADMADLSKSIQGLV
+1992 RADMADLSSTIQNLV

-2020 WDKEGALTTN
+2020 WDKEGALAFN
-2030 DYIDMVSYVGK
+2030 DYADMVSYLGK
-2041 NIGSVAS
+2041 NIGSVATVS
-2048 ATTIFGTSGQS
+2048 TAFGSSGQS
-2059 MTKALEMVGALS
+2059 VTKSLEMVGALS
-2071 NALSQVKTTAQKA
+2071 NALSQVKTTAQKTL
-2084 IPEPINPLYTE
+2084 PEPINPLYTE

>member
-1 MHKESREFIVH
+1 MH

-100 TPREALDAVG
+100 TPREVLDAVG

-230 QELQRNKDEETAYK
+230 QELQRNKDEETAYN

-461 SVAYGLSVGAL
+461 SMAYGLSVGAL

-828 VISRSVIET
+828 VISRDVIET

-843 EFLGRSAEEIG
+843 EFLGRSSEEIG
-854 DLSNDILLQEH
+854 DLSNDVLLQEH

-1084 ASRKQA
+1084 ASRKQLERLIQDEIKRRVEQA
-1090 EEIIRALMSRK
+1090 DAKAKKDFSREMKFLRSLISKEIRKDIKEE
-1101 VEENKRLEK
+1101 
-1110 ESIAKTKEK
+1110 
-1119 IRAEIAKAAREEKA
+1119 RAEAA
-1133 SKRREKARTKKE
+1133 
-1145 KEKALRDARRERE
+1145 
-1158 RIKKIIREK
+1158 
-1167 KEEAKKEAQKAREAF
+1167 
-1182 NKEMSF
+1182 
-1188 LRNLI
+1188 
-1193 TKEIT
+1193 
-1198 KDVKEGQ
+1198 
-1205 KAKEAEKKLA
+1205 AEKKLA

-1526 GAITSE
+1526 GVITSE

-1896 DVMNKFGLVIMQG
+1896 DVMNKFGLVVMQG

-2012 TYETVSEK
+2012 TYETVSKK

-2071 NALSQVKTTAQKA
+2071 NALSQAKTTTQKFL
-2084 IPEPINPLYTE
+2084 PESVNPLYTE
-2095 KEEMK
+2095 KEAMK
-2100 ERARQLKKAKREAK
+2100 ERARQIRREKKKAKQ
-2114 RENGERSATYR
+2114 ENGERSATYR

>member
-1 MHKESREFIVH
+1 MPDTLDPLNLATPPIDSE
-12 CFPIGI
+12 PIGGDALEAQAQQEMQE
-18 IYKQIMEELSE
+18 QIANEAQGVSNGVNEGAWAERALSQKRKLRSDLDEYLKLQAQVTPDDSPEFLEALSE
-29 QPEDSILLDEIKKMN
+29 RRNQLIN
-44 SGLASN
+44 S
-50 KEQPEITEEDLEANP
+50 
-65 QAYSSEQ
+65 
-72 IEGVLRN
+72 
-79 KRSIRTKLDDYL
+79 
-91 RMSSSLLPT
+91 
-100 TPREALDAVG
+100 
-110 TLREEL
+110 
-116 QANGIDPEY
+116 GIDPDY
-125 ERYREKIKRN
+125 EKYRDKVDRIQGKIYAITQN
-135 EDIVYSVTRY
+135 
-145 INPTTGLFGDVP
+145 INPKTGLFGVVPTEDVK
-157 AQDVT
+157 DSRLGT
-162 NNKLEK
+162 L
-168 ILSAEQIRDFNN
+168 LTAEQIGYFNSL
-180 APQFMRDKY
+180 PKSMQDEFL
-189 VFNRI
+189 FEGI
-194 VENFFPEGEMDKG
+194 VETFFPQGGMDKVT
-207 YALELLKKH
+207 ALGLLKEH

-230 QELQRNKDEETAYK
+230 QELQRNKEEEVAYN
-244 EASTRFFYSFIE
+244 EASTRFFDSFIE
-256 TGGDY
+256 SGGDY

-305 ESGELDWD
+305 ESGELDWN

-346 LVQAIDDTASDIIG
+346 LVQAIDDTASDISG

-383 QEYRMGRDYPT
+383 QEYRQGRDMPT
-394 SWVGRFF
+394 SWMGRAL
-401 KGAVEQV
+401 KAATDQV
-408 PKITAVTASTIG
+408 PKVAAVTGSTLLASPGGPTAMAATGTAVGS
-420 ATAASGGNPAVG
+420 
-432 YATATAAGAM
+432 M
-442 VYGST
+442 VYGSS
-447 VALEAYRTNSSKAG
+447 VGLEAYRTNSSKAG
-461 SVAYGLSVGAL
+461 ALTYGITVGAL
-472 EGLLENAVI
+472 EGLLENVT
-481 KMGAL
+481 MGVGAL
-486 AVKGAKSVEVGSK
+486 AAKGIKVAKGGSK
-499 LATTYNKLPGTVRA
+499 IAGAIEKVPSVARG
-513 AGAGAFFEY
+513 AGAGALSEY
-522 VQEVTADPIYIGL
+522 TQEIIADPIYVGL
-535 ENLMRSAGFDL
+535 ENVMRSAGFEL
-546 TQQNTLSNWWETLD
+546 TQQNTVSNWWETLD
-560 LTQPEL
+560 FTSPEL
-566 LGATVLL
+566 LGATAIL
-573 GGSLGAVGG
+573 GGSIGAVGG

-623 RLIAA
+623 RLTAA

-741 LRAKIQSTE
+741 LREKIQSAE
-750 DNNATIARLR
+750 NNNATIARLR

-767 DPELLQ
+767 DPDLLQ
-773 SFRDGKVSIEDV
+773 SYREGKVSIEDV

-828 VISRSVIET
+828 VISRDVIET

-843 EFLGRSAEEIG
+843 EFLGRSSEEIG
-854 DLSNDILLQEH
+854 DLSNDVLLQEH

-959 KTLPSA
+959 QALPSV
-965 RRRGTIDVTPSIKTI
+965 RKRGAIDVTPSIKTI
-980 NEAIKSIIGGTSE
+980 NEAIKSIVEGTSE
-993 KSVGQLHK
+993 RAVGQLHK

-1084 ASRKQA
+1084 ASRKQLERLIQDEIKRRVEQA
-1090 EEIIRALMSRK
+1090 DAKAKKDFSREMKFLRSLISKEIRKDIKEE
-1101 VEENKRLEK
+1101 
-1110 ESIAKTKEK
+1110 
-1119 IRAEIAKAAREEKA
+1119 RAEAA
-1133 SKRREKARTKKE
+1133 
-1145 KEKALRDARRERE
+1145 
-1158 RIKKIIREK
+1158 
-1167 KEEAKKEAQKAREAF
+1167 
-1182 NKEMSF
+1182 
-1188 LRNLI
+1188 
-1193 TKEIT
+1193 
-1198 KDVKEGQ
+1198 
-1205 KAKEAEKKLA
+1205 AEKKLA

-1277 NQKASEENALELE
+1277 NQKASEEKALELE

-1298 LEVFGSALYREKMP
+1298 LEVFGSALYRERMP

-1344 KVNERIERFYNDFNA
+1344 KVNEQIERFYNKFNA
-1359 KINERV
+1359 VINERV
-1365 GGEKNRDALRKAVME
+1365 GGENNRDALRKAVLE

-1394 QFMSLQQLLEV
+1394 GFMSLQQLLEV
-1405 MSSMKS
+1405 LSSMKD
-1411 FKDIGTFLQNNVQFA
+1411 FKDIGTFLQNNVQYA

-1431 VEKEKATSNAIRIM
+1431 VEKEKATSHAVRIM
-1445 RGMMEIAGQNSPR
+1445 RGMMERAGQNSPR
-1458 YFDELSTKT
+1458 YFDQLSTKT
-1467 IPFMG
+1467 ISFMG

-1500 GDKGMDFGNYR
+1500 GNKGMDFGNYR
-1511 KYQQELEGLNKSLDD
+1511 KYQQELEALNKGLAD
-1526 GAITSE
+1526 GALTSE
-1532 EFESKLE
+1532 EYDANAEVIE
-1539 AVEEEYLA
+1539 NEYLE
-1547 RKEKDIA
+1547 RKEKDIS
-1554 KLLELLGPDGL
+1554 KLLEILGPDGL

-1611 QEGDMD
+1611 QEGDMES
-1617 AYSKGHVT
+1617 YSKGHIS

-1658 SIMEGWMTASELVNF
+1658 SIMEGWMTAYELVNF

-1694 NFEAANKALYYFIN
+1694 NYETANKDLYYFIN

-1745 SAALFN
+1745 GAAIFN
-1751 PIVGSNF
+1751 PLVGSNF
-1758 SMMEIIKG
+1758 SSMEIIRG
-1766 VAEVTS
+1766 FADIAS
-1772 GNYKGFTLEE
+1772 GNYKGFSIEE

-1795 GWEDRVLADKA
+1795 GWEDRVLAEKA

-1820 QEAGMSGLMA
+1820 QEAGMSGLIG
-1830 FDWWSISFVNQLTS
+1830 FDWWSISRANMLAS
-1844 HMLANRGLSHE
+1844 HMLAKRGLSHE

-1875 AKAIHLMGGS
+1875 AKASHLLGGS
-1885 SFEQAQFLFLS
+1885 AFEASQFLFLS
-1896 DVMNKFGLVIMQG
+1896 DVMNKFGMVVMQA
-1909 KKDVP
+1909 KKGD
-1914 FWEAFQGA
+1914 WLGA

-1941 GLFGDKDKEDD
+1941 ALFGDKDKEDE
-1952 FMSNFLLTSVL
+1952 FLDNLFFTAVL

-1977 WCASLISGGK
+1977 WVLSELSGK
-1987 QFSLG
+1987 QYSLG
-1992 RADMADLSKSIQGLV
+1992 RADMADLSSTIQNLV

-2020 WDKEGALTTN
+2020 WDKEGALTFN
-2030 DYIDMVSYVGK
+2030 DYADMVSYLGK
-2041 NIGSVAS
+2041 NIGSVATVS
-2048 ATTIFGTSGQS
+2048 TAFGSSGQS
-2059 MTKALEMVGALS
+2059 VTKSLEMVGALS

-2084 IPEPINPLYTE
+2084 LPEPINPLYTE

>member
-1 MHKESREFIVH
+1 MEEQAQQQMQEQVSREAQ
-12 CFPIGI
+12 GI
-18 IYKQIMEELSE
+18 SNGVQEGAWAEKALSSKRKLR
-29 QPEDSILLDEIKKMN
+29 EDLDEYLKLQSTATPDDPPEFLNALADRRNQLIN
-44 SGLASN
+44 S
-50 KEQPEITEEDLEANP
+50 
-65 QAYSSEQ
+65 
-72 IEGVLRN
+72 
-79 KRSIRTKLDDYL
+79 
-91 RMSSSLLPT
+91 
-100 TPREALDAVG
+100 
-110 TLREEL
+110 
-116 QANGIDPEY
+116 GIDPDY
-125 ERYREKIKRN
+125 EKYRDKIDRIQGKIYAITQN
-135 EDIVYSVTRY
+135 
-145 INPTTGLFGDVP
+145 INPKTGLFGVVPTEDVK
-157 AQDVT
+157 DSRLGT
-162 NNKLEK
+162 L
-168 ILSAEQIRDFNN
+168 LTAEQIGYFNSL
-180 APQFMRDKY
+180 PKSMQDEFI
-189 VFNRI
+189 FEGI
-194 VENFFPEGEMDKG
+194 VETFFPQGGMDKVT
-207 YALELLKKH
+207 ALGLLKEH

-230 QELQRNKDEETAYK
+230 QELQRNKDEETAYN
-244 EASTRFFYSFIE
+244 EASTRFFDSFIE

-313 KMADSLLKLGEG
+313 KMADRLLKLGEG
-325 EAFSL
+325 ETFSL
-330 AVQMLPYMLP
+330 AIQMLPYMLP
-340 KDNRTW
+340 KDDRTW
-346 LVQAIDDTASDIIG
+346 LTQAIDDTASDVSR
-360 FTRLMLSGGGDNA
+360 FARLMVDGGGDSA
-373 KAERLALAIQ
+373 QAERLALAIQ
-383 QEYRMGRDYPT
+383 QEYRQGRDMPT
-394 SWVGRFF
+394 SWIGRAF
-401 KGAVEQV
+401 KAATDQV
-408 PKITAVTASTIG
+408 PKVAAVTGSSLLASPGGPVAMAATGTAVGS
-420 ATAASGGNPAVG
+420 
-432 YATATAAGAM
+432 M

-447 VALEAYRTNSSKAG
+447 VGLEAYRTNSSRAG
-461 SVAYGLSVGAL
+461 ALTYGVTVGAL
-472 EGLLENAVI
+472 EGLLENVTLGV
-481 KMGAL
+481 GAL
-486 AVKGAKSVEVGSK
+486 ASKGIKVAEAGRKIASVAGRVPATVKGA
-499 LATTYNKLPGTVRA
+499 A
-513 AGAGAFFEY
+513 AGALSEY
-522 VQEVTADPIYIGL
+522 TQEVIADPIYVGL
-535 ENLMRSAGFDL
+535 ENVLRSAGFEL
-546 TQQNTLSNWWETLD
+546 TQQNTLKNWWETLD
-560 LTQPEL
+560 FTSPEL
-566 LGATVLL
+566 LGATAIL
-573 GGSLGAVGG
+573 GGSIGAVGG

-588 INRVGRSAEALTALG
+588 INRVGRSASALQAYGVPESEAV
-603 IPQTEAT
+603 
-610 AIANMPDGKERTN
+610 AIAEMPDGKERTN
-623 RLIAA
+623 RLISA
-628 LRDNKVSSDVQITH
+628 LRNNRVSPDVQITN
-642 QQAGVFLNFLAK
+642 QQAGIFLNFLAK

-663 LMPNI
+663 LMPEI
-668 TDNGDGTF
+668 SDNGDGTF
-676 NVIEKDPVSGAE
+676 NIVERDPVSGAE
-688 KTTTVTDE
+688 KVTTVTDE

-715 LNIFAQEEIEASVGK
+715 LNIFAQEEIESGLGK
-730 DAKIKSYTPDE
+730 ETKIKSYTPDE

-854 DLSNDILLQEH
+854 DLSNDVVLQEH

-878 LFSSMPGNVQTI
+878 LFSAMPGNVQTI

-897 IAEVGNIFEE
+897 IAEVGNVFAE
-907 GNLIREAIEQGVV
+907 GALIKEAIEQGIV
-920 SSDFV
+920 SPDFV

-940 QDVGELINGA
+940 QDMAELVNGA
-950 TGENILPMG
+950 TGESILPMG
-959 KTLPSA
+959 QSLPSV
-965 RRRGTIDVTPSIKTI
+965 RRRGTIDVTPSVRTI
-980 NEAIKSIIGGTSE
+980 NEAISNIVNGASERSI
-993 KSVGQLHK
+993 GQLHK
-1001 LQRSMTKLSERFSQG
+1001 LQRSMIKLSERFSQG

-1050 ADRLANPKSNEAF
+1050 AERLANPKSNEAF

-1069 ALDATVR
+1069 ALDATVS
-1076 ALNERAEE
+1076 ALNERAEA
-1084 ASRKQA
+1084 ASRKQLERIIQDEINRRVEQA
-1090 EEIIRALMSRK
+1090 DAKAKKDFNREMKFLRGLISKEIRKDIKEE
-1101 VEENKRLEK
+1101 
-1110 ESIAKTKEK
+1110 
-1119 IRAEIAKAAREEKA
+1119 RAEAA
-1133 SKRREKARTKKE
+1133 
-1145 KEKALRDARRERE
+1145 
-1158 RIKKIIREK
+1158 
-1167 KEEAKKEAQKAREAF
+1167 
-1182 NKEMSF
+1182 
-1188 LRNLI
+1188 
-1193 TKEIT
+1193 
-1198 KDVKEGQ
+1198 
-1205 KAKEAEKKLA
+1205 AEKKLA
-1215 TKSIESL
+1215 SKSIQSL

-1252 TVMAMSPEEVAVQ
+1252 EVMAMSPSEVATQ
-1265 LETLDSTIDELQ
+1265 LEVLDSTIDELQ
-1277 NQKASEENALELE
+1277 NQPATEELTLELE

-1526 GAITSE
+1526 GTITSE

-1539 AVEEEYLA
+1539 TIEEEYLA

-1713 AQKSVLAEVM
+1713 AQKGVLAEVM

-1745 SAALFN
+1745 GAALFN

-1875 AKAIHLMGGS
+1875 AKAIHLIGGS

-1896 DVMNKFGLVIMQG
+1896 DVMNKFGLVMMQG

-2071 NALSQVKTTAQKA
+2071 NALSQAKTTTQKFL
-2084 IPEPINPLYTE
+2084 PESVNPLYTE
-2095 KEEMK
+2095 KEAMK
-2100 ERARQLKKAKREAK
+2100 ERARQIRREKKKAKQ
-2114 RENGERSATYR
+2114 ENGERSATYR
-2125 KLSRELRQINKL
+2125 KLSRELRQINKQ

>member
-1 MHKESREFIVH
+1 MPDTLDPLNLATPPIDSE
-12 CFPIGI
+12 PIGGDALEAQAQQEMQE
-18 IYKQIMEELSE
+18 QITNEAQGVSNGVNEGAWAERALSQKRKLRSDLDEYLKLQAQVTPDDSPEFLEALSE
-29 QPEDSILLDEIKKMN
+29 RRNQLIN
-44 SGLASN
+44 S
-50 KEQPEITEEDLEANP
+50 
-65 QAYSSEQ
+65 
-72 IEGVLRN
+72 
-79 KRSIRTKLDDYL
+79 
-91 RMSSSLLPT
+91 
-100 TPREALDAVG
+100 
-110 TLREEL
+110 
-116 QANGIDPEY
+116 GIDPDY
-125 ERYREKIKRN
+125 EKYRDKVDRIQGKIYAITQN
-135 EDIVYSVTRY
+135 
-145 INPTTGLFGDVP
+145 INPKTGLFGVVPTEDVK
-157 AQDVT
+157 DSRLGT
-162 NNKLEK
+162 L
-168 ILSAEQIRDFNN
+168 LTAEQIGYFNSL
-180 APQFMRDKY
+180 PKSMQDEFL
-189 VFNRI
+189 FEGI
-194 VENFFPEGEMDKG
+194 VETFFPQGGMDKVT
-207 YALELLKKH
+207 ALGLLKEH
-216 YQTDSMHGVVSKYA
+216 YQTDSMHGVISKYA
-230 QELQRNKDEETAYK
+230 QELQRNKEEEVAYN
-244 EASTRFFYSFIE
+244 EASTRFFDSFIE
-256 TGGDY
+256 SGGDY

-305 ESGELDWD
+305 ERGELDWN

-346 LVQAIDDTASDIIG
+346 LVQAIDDTASDISG

-383 QEYRMGRDYPT
+383 QEYRQDRDMPT
-394 SWVGRFF
+394 SWMGRAL
-401 KGAVEQV
+401 KAATDQV
-408 PKITAVTASTIG
+408 PKVAAVTGSTLLASPGGPTAMAATGTAVGS
-420 ATAASGGNPAVG
+420 
-432 YATATAAGAM
+432 M
-442 VYGST
+442 VYGSS
-447 VALEAYRTNSSKAG
+447 VGLEAYRTNSSKAG
-461 SVAYGLSVGAL
+461 ALTYGITVGAL
-472 EGLLENAVI
+472 EGLLENVT
-481 KMGAL
+481 MGVGAL
-486 AVKGAKSVEVGSK
+486 AAKGIKVAKGGSK
-499 LATTYNKLPGTVRA
+499 IAGAIEKVPSVARG
-513 AGAGAFFEY
+513 AGAGALSEY
-522 VQEVTADPIYIGL
+522 TQEIIADPIYVGL
-535 ENLMRSAGFDL
+535 ENVMRSAGFEL
-546 TQQNTLSNWWETLD
+546 TQQNTVSNWWETLD
-560 LTQPEL
+560 FTSPEL
-566 LGATVLL
+566 LGATAIL
-573 GGSLGAVGG
+573 GGSIGAVGG

-623 RLIAA
+623 RLTAA

-741 LRAKIQSTE
+741 LREKIQSAE
-750 DNNATIARLR
+750 NNNATIARLR
-760 ALAVINQ
+760 ALAVVNQ
-767 DPELLQ
+767 DPDLLQ
-773 SFRDGKVSIEDV
+773 SYREGKVSIEDV

-828 VISRSVIET
+828 VISRDVIET

-843 EFLGRSAEEIG
+843 EFLGRSSEEIG
-854 DLSNDILLQEH
+854 DLSNDVLLQEH

-940 QDVGELINGA
+940 QDMAELVNGA
-950 TGENILPMG
+950 TGESILPMG
-959 KTLPSA
+959 QSLPSV
-965 RRRGTIDVTPSIKTI
+965 RRRGTIDVTPSVRTI
-980 NEAIKSIIGGTSE
+980 NEAISNIVNGASERSI
-993 KSVGQLHK
+993 GQLHK
-1001 LQRSMTKLSERFSQG
+1001 LQRSMIKLSERFSQG

-1050 ADRLANPKSNEAF
+1050 AERLANPKSNEAF

-1069 ALDATVR
+1069 ALDATVA
-1076 ALNERAEE
+1076 ALNERAEA
-1084 ASRKQA
+1084 ASRKQLERIIQDEINRRVEQA
-1090 EEIIRALMSRK
+1090 DAKAKKDFNREMKFLRGLISKEIRKDIKEE
-1101 VEENKRLEK
+1101 
-1110 ESIAKTKEK
+1110 
-1119 IRAEIAKAAREEKA
+1119 RAEAA
-1133 SKRREKARTKKE
+1133 
-1145 KEKALRDARRERE
+1145 
-1158 RIKKIIREK
+1158 
-1167 KEEAKKEAQKAREAF
+1167 
-1182 NKEMSF
+1182 
-1188 LRNLI
+1188 
-1193 TKEIT
+1193 
-1198 KDVKEGQ
+1198 
-1205 KAKEAEKKLA
+1205 AEKKLA
-1215 TKSIESL
+1215 SKSIQSL

-1298 LEVFGSALYREKMP
+1298 LEVFGSALYRERMP

-1344 KVNERIERFYNDFNA
+1344 KVNEQIERFYNKFNA
-1359 KINERV
+1359 VINERV
-1365 GGEKNRDALRKAVME
+1365 GGENNRDALRKAVLE

-1394 QFMSLQQLLEV
+1394 GFMSLQQLLEV
-1405 MSSMKS
+1405 LSSMKD
-1411 FKDIGTFLQNNVQFA
+1411 FKDIGTFLQNNVQYA

-1431 VEKEKATSNAIRIM
+1431 VEKEKATSHAVRIM
-1445 RGMMEIAGQNSPR
+1445 RGMMERAGQNSPR
-1458 YFDELSTKT
+1458 YFDQLSTKT
-1467 IPFMG
+1467 ISFMG

-1500 GDKGMDFGNYR
+1500 GNKGMDFGNYR
-1511 KYQQELEGLNKSLDD
+1511 KYQQELEALNKGLAD
-1526 GAITSE
+1526 GALTSE
-1532 EFESKLE
+1532 EYDAKAEV
-1539 AVEEEYLA
+1539 VENEYLE
-1547 RKEKDIA
+1547 RKEKDIS
-1554 KLLELLGPDGL
+1554 KLLEILGPDGL

-1611 QEGDMD
+1611 QEGDMES
-1617 AYSKGHVT
+1617 YSKGHIS

-1658 SIMEGWMTASELVNF
+1658 SIMEGWMTAYELVNF

-1694 NFEAANKALYYFIN
+1694 NYETANKDLYYFIN

-1745 SAALFN
+1745 GAAIFN
-1751 PIVGSNF
+1751 PLVGSNF
-1758 SMMEIIKG
+1758 SSMEIIRG
-1766 VAEVTS
+1766 FADIAS
-1772 GNYKGFTLEE
+1772 GNYKGFSIEE

-1795 GWEDRVLADKA
+1795 GWEDRVLAEKA

-1820 QEAGMSGLMA
+1820 QEAGMSGLIG
-1830 FDWWSISFVNQLTS
+1830 FDWWSISRANMLAS
-1844 HMLANRGLSHE
+1844 HMLAKRGLSHE

-1875 AKAIHLMGGS
+1875 AKASHLLGGS
-1885 SFEQAQFLFLS
+1885 AFEASQFLFLS
-1896 DVMNKFGLVIMQG
+1896 DVMNKFGMVVMQG
-1909 KKDVP
+1909 KKGD
-1914 FWEAFQGA
+1914 WLAA

-1930 LANGLFNGLAT
+1930 IANGLFNGLAT
-1941 GLFGDKDKEDD
+1941 ALFGDKDKEDE
-1952 FMSNFLLTSVL
+1952 FLDNLFFTAVL

-1977 WCASLISGGK
+1977 WVLSELSGK
-1987 QFSLG
+1987 QYSLG
-1992 RADMADLSKSIQGLV
+1992 RADMADLSSTIQNLV

-2020 WDKEGALTTN
+2020 WDKEGALTFN
-2030 DYIDMVSYVGK
+2030 DYADMVSYLGK
-2041 NIGSVAS
+2041 NIGSVATVS
-2048 ATTIFGTSGQS
+2048 TAFGSSGQS
-2059 MTKALEMVGALS
+2059 VTKSLEMVGALS

-2084 IPEPINPLYTE
+2084 LPEPINPLYTE

>member
-1 MHKESREFIVH
+1 MPDTLDPLNLATPPIDSE
-12 CFPIGI
+12 PIGGDALEAQAQQEMQE
-18 IYKQIMEELSE
+18 QIANEAQGVSNGVNEGAWAERALSQKRKLRSDLDEYLKLQAQVTPDDSPEFLQALSE
-29 QPEDSILLDEIKKMN
+29 RRNQLIN
-44 SGLASN
+44 S
-50 KEQPEITEEDLEANP
+50 
-65 QAYSSEQ
+65 
-72 IEGVLRN
+72 
-79 KRSIRTKLDDYL
+79 
-91 RMSSSLLPT
+91 
-100 TPREALDAVG
+100 
-110 TLREEL
+110 
-116 QANGIDPEY
+116 GIDPDY
-125 ERYREKIKRN
+125 EKYRDKVDRIQGKIYAITQN
-135 EDIVYSVTRY
+135 
-145 INPTTGLFGDVP
+145 INPKTGLFGVVPTEDVK
-157 AQDVT
+157 DSRLGT
-162 NNKLEK
+162 L
-168 ILSAEQIRDFNN
+168 LTAEQIGYFNSL
-180 APQFMRDKY
+180 PKSMQDEFL
-189 VFNRI
+189 FEGI
-194 VENFFPEGEMDKG
+194 VETFFPQGGMDKVT
-207 YALELLKKH
+207 ALGLLKEH
-216 YQTDSMHGVVSKYA
+216 YQTDSMHGVISKYA
-230 QELQRNKDEETAYK
+230 QELQRNKEEEVAYN
-244 EASTRFFYSFIE
+244 EASTRFFDSFIE
-256 TGGDY
+256 SGGDY

-305 ESGELDWD
+305 ERGELDWN

-383 QEYRMGRDYPT
+383 QEYRQDRDMPT
-394 SWVGRFF
+394 SWLGRAL
-401 KGAVEQV
+401 KAATDQV
-408 PKITAVTASTIG
+408 PKVAAVTGSTLLASPGGPTAMAATGTAVGS
-420 ATAASGGNPAVG
+420 
-432 YATATAAGAM
+432 M
-442 VYGST
+442 VYGSS
-447 VALEAYRTNSSKAG
+447 VGLEAYRTNSSKAG
-461 SVAYGLSVGAL
+461 ALTYGITVGAL
-472 EGLLENAVI
+472 EGLLENVT
-481 KMGAL
+481 MGVGAL
-486 AVKGAKSVEVGSK
+486 AAKGIKVAKGGSRIAGAIEKVPSV
-499 LATTYNKLPGTVRA
+499 VRG
-513 AGAGAFFEY
+513 AGAGALSEY
-522 VQEVTADPIYIGL
+522 TQEIIADPIYVGL
-535 ENLMRSAGFDL
+535 ENVMRSAGFEL
-546 TQQNTLSNWWETLD
+546 TQQNTVSNWWETLD
-560 LTQPEL
+560 FTSPEL
-566 LGATVLL
+566 LGATAIL
-573 GGSLGAVGG
+573 GGSIGAVGG

-623 RLIAA
+623 RLTAA

-741 LRAKIQSTE
+741 LREKIQSAE
-750 DNNATIARLR
+750 NNNATIARLR
-760 ALAVINQ
+760 ALAVVNQ
-767 DPELLQ
+767 DPDLLQ
-773 SFRDGKVSIEDV
+773 SYREGKVSIEDV

-828 VISRSVIET
+828 VISRDVIET

-843 EFLGRSAEEIG
+843 EFLGRSSEEIG
-854 DLSNDILLQEH
+854 DLSNDVLLQEH

-980 NEAIKSIIGGTSE
+980 NEAIKSIVEGTSE
-993 KSVGQLHK
+993 RAVGQLHK

-1084 ASRKQA
+1084 ASRKQLERLIQDEIKRRVEQA
-1090 EEIIRALMSRK
+1090 DAKAKKDFSREMKFLRSLISKEIRKDIKEE
-1101 VEENKRLEK
+1101 
-1110 ESIAKTKEK
+1110 
-1119 IRAEIAKAAREEKA
+1119 RAEAA
-1133 SKRREKARTKKE
+1133 
-1145 KEKALRDARRERE
+1145 
-1158 RIKKIIREK
+1158 
-1167 KEEAKKEAQKAREAF
+1167 
-1182 NKEMSF
+1182 
-1188 LRNLI
+1188 
-1193 TKEIT
+1193 
-1198 KDVKEGQ
+1198 
-1205 KAKEAEKKLA
+1205 AEKKLA

-1298 LEVFGSALYREKMP
+1298 LEVFGSALYRERMP

-1344 KVNERIERFYNDFNA
+1344 KVNEQIERFYNKFNA
-1359 KINERV
+1359 VINERV
-1365 GGEKNRDALRKAVME
+1365 GGENNRDALRKAVLE

-1394 QFMSLQQLLEV
+1394 GFMSLQQLLEV
-1405 MSSMKS
+1405 LSSMKD
-1411 FKDIGTFLQNNVQFA
+1411 FKDIGTFLQNNVQYA

-1431 VEKEKATSNAIRIM
+1431 VEKEKATSHAVRIM
-1445 RGMMEIAGQNSPR
+1445 RGMMERAGQNSPR
-1458 YFDELSTKT
+1458 YFDQLSTKT
-1467 IPFMG
+1467 ISFMG

-1500 GDKGMDFGNYR
+1500 GNKGMDFGNYR
-1511 KYQQELEGLNKSLDD
+1511 KYQQELEALNKGLAD
-1526 GAITSE
+1526 GALTSE
-1532 EFESKLE
+1532 EYDAKAEV
-1539 AVEEEYLA
+1539 VENEYLE
-1547 RKEKDIA
+1547 RKEKDIS
-1554 KLLELLGPDGL
+1554 KLLEILGPDGL

-1611 QEGDMD
+1611 QEGDMES
-1617 AYSKGHVT
+1617 YSKGHIS

-1658 SIMEGWMTASELVNF
+1658 SIMEGWMTAYELVNF

-1694 NFEAANKALYYFIN
+1694 NYETANKDLYYFIN

-1745 SAALFN
+1745 GAAIFN
-1751 PIVGSNF
+1751 PLVGSNF
-1758 SMMEIIKG
+1758 SSMEIIRG
-1766 VAEVTS
+1766 FADIAS
-1772 GNYKGFTLEE
+1772 GNYKGFSIEE

-1795 GWEDRVLADKA
+1795 GWEDRVLAEKA

-1820 QEAGMSGLMA
+1820 QEAGMSGLIG
-1830 FDWWSISFVNQLTS
+1830 FDWWSISRANMLAS
-1844 HMLANRGLSHE
+1844 HMLAKRGLSHE

-1875 AKAIHLMGGS
+1875 AKASHLLGGS
-1885 SFEQAQFLFLS
+1885 AFEASQFLFLS
-1896 DVMNKFGLVIMQG
+1896 DVMNKFGMVVMQG
-1909 KKDVP
+1909 KKGD
-1914 FWEAFQGA
+1914 WLAA

-1930 LANGLFNGLAT
+1930 IANGLFNGLAT
-1941 GLFGDKDKEDD
+1941 ALFGDKDKEDE
-1952 FMSNFLLTSVL
+1952 FLDNLFFTAVL

-1977 WCASLISGGK
+1977 WVLSELSGK
-1987 QFSLG
+1987 QYSLG
-1992 RADMADLSKSIQGLV
+1992 RADMADLSSTIQNLV

-2020 WDKEGALTTN
+2020 WDKEGALTFN
-2030 DYIDMVSYVGK
+2030 DYADMVSYLGK
-2041 NIGSVAS
+2041 NIGSVATVS
-2048 ATTIFGTSGQS
+2048 TAFGSSGQS
-2059 MTKALEMVGALS
+2059 VTKSLEMVGALS

-2084 IPEPINPLYTE
+2084 LPEPINPLYTE

>member
-1 MHKESREFIVH
+1 MPETLDPLNLNPSSTISDAIGGEALEEQAQQQMQEQVSREAQ
-12 CFPIGI
+12 GI
-18 IYKQIMEELSE
+18 SNGVQEGAWAEKALSSKRKLR
-29 QPEDSILLDEIKKMN
+29 EDLDE
-44 SGLASN
+44 
-50 KEQPEITEEDLEANP
+50 
-65 QAYSSEQ
+65 
-72 IEGVLRN
+72 
-79 KRSIRTKLDDYL
+79 YL
-91 RMSSSLLPT
+91 K
-100 TPREALDAVG
+100 
-110 TLREEL
+110 L
-116 QANGIDPEY
+116 QATATPDDPPEFLNALADRRNQLINSGIDPDY
-125 ERYREKIKRN
+125 EKYRDKIDRIQGKIYAITQN
-135 EDIVYSVTRY
+135 
-145 INPTTGLFGDVP
+145 INPKTGLFGVVPTEDVK
-157 AQDVT
+157 DSRLGT
-162 NNKLEK
+162 L
-168 ILSAEQIRDFNN
+168 LTAEQIGYFNSL
-180 APQFMRDKY
+180 PKSMQDEFI
-189 VFNRI
+189 FEGI
-194 VENFFPEGEMDKG
+194 VETFFPQGGMDKVT
-207 YALELLKKH
+207 ALGLLKEH

-230 QELQRNKDEETAYK
+230 QELQRNKEEETAYN
-244 EASTRFFYSFIE
+244 EASTRFFDSFIE

-313 KMADSLLKLGEG
+313 KMADRLLKLGEG
-325 EAFSL
+325 ETFSL
-330 AVQMLPYMLP
+330 AIQMLPYMLP
-340 KDNRTW
+340 KDDRTW
-346 LVQAIDDTASDIIG
+346 LTQAIDDTASDVSR
-360 FTRLMLSGGGDNA
+360 FARLMVDGGGDSA
-373 KAERLALAIQ
+373 QAERLALAIQ
-383 QEYRMGRDYPT
+383 QEYRQGRDMPT
-394 SWVGRFF
+394 SWIGRAF
-401 KGAVEQV
+401 KAATDQV
-408 PKITAVTASTIG
+408 PKVAAVTGSSLLASPGGPVAMAATGTAVGS
-420 ATAASGGNPAVG
+420 
-432 YATATAAGAM
+432 M

-447 VALEAYRTNSSKAG
+447 VGLEAYRTNSSRAG
-461 SVAYGLSVGAL
+461 ALTYGVTVGAL
-472 EGLLENAVI
+472 EGLLENVTLGV
-481 KMGAL
+481 GAL
-486 AVKGAKSVEVGSK
+486 ASKGIKVAEAGRKIASVAGRVPATVKGA
-499 LATTYNKLPGTVRA
+499 A
-513 AGAGAFFEY
+513 AGALSEY
-522 VQEVTADPIYIGL
+522 TQEVIADPIYVGL
-535 ENLMRSAGFDL
+535 ENVMRSAGFEL
-546 TQQNTLSNWWETLD
+546 TQQNTLKNWWETLD
-560 LTQPEL
+560 FTSPEL
-566 LGATVLL
+566 LGATAIL
-573 GGSLGAVGG
+573 GGSIGAVGG

-588 INRVGRSAEALTALG
+588 INRVGRSASALQAYGVPESEAV
-603 IPQTEAT
+603 
-610 AIANMPDGKERTN
+610 AIAEMPDGKERTN
-623 RLIAA
+623 RLISA
-628 LRDNKVSSDVQITH
+628 LRNNRVSPDVQITN
-642 QQAGVFLNFLAK
+642 QQAGIFLNFLAK

-663 LMPNI
+663 LMPEI
-668 TDNGDGTF
+668 SDNGDGTF
-676 NVIEKDPVSGAE
+676 NIVERDPVSGAE
-688 KTTTVTDE
+688 KATTVTDE

-715 LNIFAQEEIEASVGK
+715 LNIFAQEEIESGLGK
-730 DAKIKSYTPDE
+730 ETKIKSYTPDE

-854 DLSNDILLQEH
+854 DLSNDVVLQEH

-878 LFSSMPGNVQTI
+878 LFSAMPGNVQTI

-897 IAEVGNIFEE
+897 IAEVGNVFAE
-907 GNLIREAIEQGVV
+907 GALIKEAIEQGII
-920 SSDFV
+920 SPDFV

-940 QDVGELINGA
+940 QDMAELVNGA
-950 TGENILPMG
+950 TGESILPMG
-959 KTLPSA
+959 QSLPSV
-965 RRRGTIDVTPSIKTI
+965 RRRGTIDVTPSVRTV
-980 NEAIKSIIGGTSE
+980 NEAISNILNGASERSI
-993 KSVGQLHK
+993 GQLHK
-1001 LQRSMTKLSERFSQG
+1001 LQRSMIKLSERFSQG

-1050 ADRLANPKSNEAF
+1050 AERLANPKSNEAF

-1069 ALDATVR
+1069 ALDATVS
-1076 ALNERAEE
+1076 ALNERAEA
-1084 ASRKQA
+1084 ASRKQLERIIQDEINRRVEQA
-1090 EEIIRALMSRK
+1090 DAKAKKDFNREMKFLRGLVSKEIRKDIKEE
-1101 VEENKRLEK
+1101 
-1110 ESIAKTKEK
+1110 
-1119 IRAEIAKAAREEKA
+1119 RAEAA
-1133 SKRREKARTKKE
+1133 
-1145 KEKALRDARRERE
+1145 
-1158 RIKKIIREK
+1158 
-1167 KEEAKKEAQKAREAF
+1167 
-1182 NKEMSF
+1182 
-1188 LRNLI
+1188 
-1193 TKEIT
+1193 
-1198 KDVKEGQ
+1198 
-1205 KAKEAEKKLA
+1205 AEKKLA
-1215 TKSIESL
+1215 SKSIQSL

-1252 TVMAMSPEEVAVQ
+1252 EVMAMSPSEVATQ
-1265 LETLDSTIDELQ
+1265 LEVLDSTIDELQ
-1277 NQKASEENALELE
+1277 NQPATEELTLELE

-1539 AVEEEYLA
+1539 TIEEEYLA

-1745 SAALFN
+1745 GAALFN

-1766 VAEVTS
+1766 VAEVTR

-1830 FDWWSISFVNQLTS
+1830 FDWWSISFANQLTS

-1875 AKAIHLMGGS
+1875 AKAIHLIGGS

-1896 DVMNKFGLVIMQG
+1896 DVMNKFGLVMMQG

-1952 FMSNFLLTSVL
+1952 FMSNLLLTAAL

-2071 NALSQVKTTAQKA
+2071 NALSQAKTTTQKFL
-2084 IPEPINPLYTE
+2084 PESVNPLYTE
-2095 KEEMK
+2095 KEAMK
-2100 ERARQLKKAKREAK
+2100 ERARQIRREKKKAKQ
-2114 RENGERSATYR
+2114 ENGERSATYR
-2125 KLSRELRQINKL
+2125 KLSRELRQINKQ

>member
-1 MHKESREFIVH
+1 
-12 CFPIGI
+12 
-18 IYKQIMEELSE
+18 MEELSE

-100 TPREALDAVG
+100 TPREVLDAVG

-230 QELQRNKDEETAYK
+230 QELQRNKDEETAYN

-325 EAFSL
+325 ETFSL
-330 AVQMLPYMLP
+330 AIQMLPYMLP

-346 LVQAIDDTASDIIG
+346 LVQAIDDTASDISG
-360 FTRLMLSGGGDNA
+360 LTRLMLSGGGDNA

-420 ATAASGGNPAVG
+420 ATAASGGNPLVG
-432 YATATAAGAM
+432 WSTATAAGAM

-447 VALEAYRTNSSKAG
+447 VALEAYRTNSSKDG

-741 LRAKIQSTE
+741 LREKIQSAE
-750 DNNATIARLR
+750 NNNATIARLR

-767 DPELLQ
+767 DPDLLQ
-773 SFRDGKVSIEDV
+773 SYREGKVSIEDV

-828 VISRSVIET
+828 VISRDVIET

-843 EFLGRSAEEIG
+843 EFLGRSSEEIG
-854 DLSNDILLQEH
+854 DLSNDVLLQEH

-1554 KLLELLGPDGL
+1554 KLLKLLGPDGL

-1896 DVMNKFGLVIMQG
+1896 DVMNKFGLVVMQG

-2071 NALSQVKTTAQKA
+2071 NALSQAKTTTQKFL
-2084 IPEPINPLYTE
+2084 PESVNPLYTE
-2095 KEEMK
+2095 KEAMK
-2100 ERARQLKKAKREAK
+2100 ERARQIRREKKKAKQ
-2114 RENGERSATYR
+2114 ENGERSATYR
-2125 KLSRELRQINKL
+2125 KLSRELRQINKQ

>member
-1 MHKESREFIVH
+1 MPDTLDPLNLATPPIDSE
-12 CFPIGI
+12 PIGGDALEAQAQQEMQE
-18 IYKQIMEELSE
+18 QIANEAQGVSNGVNEGAWAERALSQKRKLRSDLDEYLKLQAQVTPDDSPEFLEALSE
-29 QPEDSILLDEIKKMN
+29 RRNQLIN
-44 SGLASN
+44 S
-50 KEQPEITEEDLEANP
+50 
-65 QAYSSEQ
+65 
-72 IEGVLRN
+72 
-79 KRSIRTKLDDYL
+79 
-91 RMSSSLLPT
+91 
-100 TPREALDAVG
+100 
-110 TLREEL
+110 
-116 QANGIDPEY
+116 GIDPDY
-125 ERYREKIKRN
+125 EKYRDKVDRIQGKIYAITQN
-135 EDIVYSVTRY
+135 
-145 INPTTGLFGDVP
+145 INPKTGLFGVVPTEDVK
-157 AQDVT
+157 DSRLGT
-162 NNKLEK
+162 L
-168 ILSAEQIRDFNN
+168 LTAEQIGYFNSL
-180 APQFMRDKY
+180 PKSMQDEFL
-189 VFNRI
+189 FEGI
-194 VENFFPEGEMDKG
+194 VETFFPQGGMDKVT
-207 YALELLKKH
+207 ALGLLKEH
-216 YQTDSMHGVVSKYA
+216 YQTDSMHGVISKYA
-230 QELQRNKDEETAYK
+230 QELQRNKEEEVAYN
-244 EASTRFFYSFIE
+244 EASTRFFDSFIE
-256 TGGDY
+256 SGGDY

-305 ESGELDWD
+305 ERGELDWN

-346 LVQAIDDTASDIIG
+346 LVQAIDDTASDISG

-383 QEYRMGRDYPT
+383 QEYRQDRDMPT
-394 SWVGRFF
+394 SWMGRAL
-401 KGAVEQV
+401 KAATDQV
-408 PKITAVTASTIG
+408 PKVAAVTGSTLLASPGGPTAMAATGTAVGS
-420 ATAASGGNPAVG
+420 
-432 YATATAAGAM
+432 M
-442 VYGST
+442 VYGSS
-447 VALEAYRTNSSKAG
+447 VGLEAYRTNSSKAG
-461 SVAYGLSVGAL
+461 ALTYGITVGAL
-472 EGLLENAVI
+472 EGLLENVT
-481 KMGAL
+481 MGVGAL
-486 AVKGAKSVEVGSK
+486 AAKGIKVAKGGSRIAGVIEKVPSV
-499 LATTYNKLPGTVRA
+499 VRG
-513 AGAGAFFEY
+513 AGAGALSEY
-522 VQEVTADPIYIGL
+522 TQEIIADPIYVGL
-535 ENLMRSAGFDL
+535 ENVMRSAGFEL
-546 TQQNTLSNWWETLD
+546 TQQNTVSNWWETLD
-560 LTQPEL
+560 FTSPEL
-566 LGATVLL
+566 LGATAIL
-573 GGSLGAVGG
+573 GGSIGAVGG

-588 INRVGRSAEALTALG
+588 INRVGRSTEALTALG
-603 IPQTEAT
+603 IPPTEAT
-610 AIANMPDGKERTN
+610 DIANMPDGKERTN
-623 RLIAA
+623 RLVSA
-628 LRDNKVSSDVQITH
+628 LRDSRVSPDTQITN

-741 LRAKIQSTE
+741 LREKIQAAE
-750 DNNATIARLR
+750 NNNATIARFR

-767 DPELLQ
+767 DPDLLQ
-773 SFRDGKVSIEDV
+773 SYRDGKVSIEDV

-828 VISRSVIET
+828 VISRDVIET

-843 EFLGRSAEEIG
+843 EFLGRSSEEIG
-854 DLSNDILLQEH
+854 DLSNDVLLQEH

-897 IAEVGNIFEE
+897 IAEVGNIFAE

-959 KTLPSA
+959 QALPSV
-965 RRRGTIDVTPSIKTI
+965 RKRGAIDVTPSIKTI
-980 NEAIKSIIGGTSE
+980 NEAIKSIVEGTSE
-993 KSVGQLHK
+993 RSVGQLHK

-1084 ASRKQA
+1084 ASRKQLERLIQDEIKRRVEQA
-1090 EEIIRALMSRK
+1090 DAKAKKDFSREMKFLRSLISKEIRKDIKEE
-1101 VEENKRLEK
+1101 
-1110 ESIAKTKEK
+1110 
-1119 IRAEIAKAAREEKA
+1119 RAEAA
-1133 SKRREKARTKKE
+1133 
-1145 KEKALRDARRERE
+1145 
-1158 RIKKIIREK
+1158 
-1167 KEEAKKEAQKAREAF
+1167 
-1182 NKEMSF
+1182 
-1188 LRNLI
+1188 
-1193 TKEIT
+1193 
-1198 KDVKEGQ
+1198 
-1205 KAKEAEKKLA
+1205 AEKKLA

-1298 LEVFGSALYREKMP
+1298 LEVFGSALYRERMP

-1344 KVNERIERFYNDFNA
+1344 KVNEQIERFYNKFNA
-1359 KINERV
+1359 VINERV
-1365 GGEKNRDALRKAVME
+1365 GGENNRDALRKAVLE

-1394 QFMSLQQLLEV
+1394 GFMSLQQLLEV
-1405 MSSMKS
+1405 LSSMKD
-1411 FKDIGTFLQNNVQFA
+1411 FKDIGTFLQNNVQYA

-1431 VEKEKATSNAIRIM
+1431 VEKEKATSHAVRIM
-1445 RGMMEIAGQNSPR
+1445 RGMMERAGQNSPR
-1458 YFDELSTKT
+1458 YFDQLSTKT
-1467 IPFMG
+1467 ISFMG

-1500 GDKGMDFGNYR
+1500 GNKGMDFGNYR
-1511 KYQQELEGLNKSLDD
+1511 KYQQELEALNKGLAD
-1526 GAITSE
+1526 GALTSE
-1532 EFESKLE
+1532 EYDAKAEV
-1539 AVEEEYLA
+1539 VENEYLE
-1547 RKEKDIA
+1547 RKEKDIS
-1554 KLLELLGPDGL
+1554 KLLEILGPDGL

-1611 QEGDMD
+1611 QEGDMES
-1617 AYSKGHVT
+1617 YSKGHIS

-1658 SIMEGWMTASELVNF
+1658 SIMEGWMTAYELVNF

-1694 NFEAANKALYYFIN
+1694 NYETANKDLYYFIN

-1745 SAALFN
+1745 GAAIFN
-1751 PIVGSNF
+1751 PLVGSNF
-1758 SMMEIIKG
+1758 SSMEIIRG
-1766 VAEVTS
+1766 FADIAS
-1772 GNYKGFTLEE
+1772 GNYKGFSIEE

-1795 GWEDRVLADKA
+1795 GWEDRVLAEKA

-1820 QEAGMSGLMA
+1820 QEAGMSGLIG
-1830 FDWWSISFVNQLTS
+1830 FDWWSISRANMLAS
-1844 HMLANRGLSHE
+1844 HMLAKRGLSHE

-1875 AKAIHLMGGS
+1875 AKASHLLGGS
-1885 SFEQAQFLFLS
+1885 AFEASQFLFLS
-1896 DVMNKFGLVIMQG
+1896 DVMNKFGMVVMQG
-1909 KKDVP
+1909 KKGD
-1914 FWEAFQGA
+1914 WLAA

-1930 LANGLFNGLAT
+1930 IANGLFNGLAT
-1941 GLFGDKDKEDD
+1941 ALFGDKDKEDE
-1952 FMSNFLLTSVL
+1952 FLDNLFFTAVL

-1977 WCASLISGGK
+1977 WVLSELSGK
-1987 QFSLG
+1987 QYSLG
-1992 RADMADLSKSIQGLV
+1992 RADMADLSSTIQNLV

-2020 WDKEGALTTN
+2020 WDKEGALTFN
-2030 DYIDMVSYVGK
+2030 DYADMVSYLGK
-2041 NIGSVAS
+2041 NIGSVATVS
-2048 ATTIFGTSGQS
+2048 TAFGSSGQS
-2059 MTKALEMVGALS
+2059 VTKSLEMVGALS

-2084 IPEPINPLYTE
+2084 LPEPINPLYTE

>member
-1 MHKESREFIVH
+1 MH

-100 TPREALDAVG
+100 TPREVLDAVG

-230 QELQRNKDEETAYK
+230 QELQRNKEEEVAYN
-244 EASTRFFYSFIE
+244 EASTRFFDSFIE
-256 TGGDY
+256 SGGDY

-290 QRAYNSVSWIKDEYI
+290 QRAYNAVSWIKDEYI
-305 ESGELDWD
+305 ESGELDWN
-313 KMADSLLKLGEG
+313 KMADRLLKLGEG

-346 LVQAIDDTASDIIG
+346 LVQAIDDTASDISG

-408 PKITAVTASTIG
+408 PKVTAVTASTIG

-432 YATATAAGAM
+432 YATATAVGSM

-486 AVKGAKSVEVGSK
+486 AAKGAKSVEVGSK

-513 AGAGAFFEY
+513 AGAGALSEY
-522 VQEVTADPIYIGL
+522 VQEVSADPIYIGL

-623 RLIAA
+623 RLTAA

-741 LRAKIQSTE
+741 LREKIQSAE
-750 DNNATIARLR
+750 NNNATIARLR

-767 DPELLQ
+767 DPDLLQ
-773 SFRDGKVSIEDV
+773 SYREGKVSIEDV

-828 VISRSVIET
+828 VISRDVIET

-843 EFLGRSAEEIG
+843 EFLGRSSEEIG
-854 DLSNDILLQEH
+854 DLSNDVLLQEH

-980 NEAIKSIIGGTSE
+980 NEAIKSIVEGTSE
-993 KSVGQLHK
+993 RAVGQLHK

-1084 ASRKQA
+1084 ASRKQLERLIQDEIKRRVEQA
-1090 EEIIRALMSRK
+1090 DAKAKKDFSREMKFLRSLISKEIRKDIKEE
-1101 VEENKRLEK
+1101 
-1110 ESIAKTKEK
+1110 
-1119 IRAEIAKAAREEKA
+1119 RAEAA
-1133 SKRREKARTKKE
+1133 
-1145 KEKALRDARRERE
+1145 
-1158 RIKKIIREK
+1158 
-1167 KEEAKKEAQKAREAF
+1167 
-1182 NKEMSF
+1182 
-1188 LRNLI
+1188 
-1193 TKEIT
+1193 
-1198 KDVKEGQ
+1198 
-1205 KAKEAEKKLA
+1205 AEKKLA

-1526 GAITSE
+1526 GVITSE
-1532 EFESKLE
+1532 ELESKLE

-1896 DVMNKFGLVIMQG
+1896 DVMNKFGLVVMQG

-2071 NALSQVKTTAQKA
+2071 NALSQAKTTTQKFL
-2084 IPEPINPLYTE
+2084 PESVNPLYTE
-2095 KEEMK
+2095 KEAMK
-2100 ERARQLKKAKREAK
+2100 ERARQIRREKKKAKQ
-2114 RENGERSATYR
+2114 ENGERSATYR
-2125 KLSRELRQINKL
+2125 KLSRELRQINKQ

>member
-1 MHKESREFIVH
+1 MH

-230 QELQRNKDEETAYK
+230 QELQRNKDEETAYN
-244 EASTRFFYSFIE
+244 EASTRFFDSFIE

-313 KMADSLLKLGEG
+313 KMADRLLKLGEG
-325 EAFSL
+325 ETFSL
-330 AVQMLPYMLP
+330 AIQMLPYMLP
-340 KDNRTW
+340 KDDRTW
-346 LVQAIDDTASDIIG
+346 LTQAIDDTASDVSR
-360 FTRLMLSGGGDNA
+360 FARLMVDGGGDSA
-373 KAERLALAIQ
+373 QAERLALAIQ
-383 QEYRMGRDYPT
+383 QEYRQGRDMPT
-394 SWVGRFF
+394 SWIGRAF
-401 KGAVEQV
+401 KAATDQV
-408 PKITAVTASTIG
+408 PKVAAVTGSSLLASPGGPVAMAATGTAVGS
-420 ATAASGGNPAVG
+420 
-432 YATATAAGAM
+432 M

-447 VALEAYRTNSSKAG
+447 VGLEAYRTNSSRAG
-461 SVAYGLSVGAL
+461 ALTYGVTVGAL
-472 EGLLENAVI
+472 EGLLENVTLGV
-481 KMGAL
+481 GAL
-486 AVKGAKSVEVGSK
+486 ASKGIKVAEAGRKMASVAGKVP
-499 LATTYNKLPGTVRA
+499 ATVRGAA
-513 AGAGAFFEY
+513 AGALSEY
-522 VQEVTADPIYIGL
+522 TQEVIADPIYVGL
-535 ENLMRSAGFDL
+535 ENVMRSAGFEL
-546 TQQNTLSNWWETLD
+546 TQQNTLKNWWETLD
-560 LTQPEL
+560 FTSPEL
-566 LGATVLL
+566 LGATAIL
-573 GGSLGAVGG
+573 GGSIGAVGG

-588 INRVGRSAEALTALG
+588 INRVGRSASALQAYGVPESEAV
-603 IPQTEAT
+603 
-610 AIANMPDGKERTN
+610 AIAEMPDGKERTN
-623 RLIAA
+623 RLISA
-628 LRDNKVSSDVQITH
+628 LRNNRVSPDVQITN
-642 QQAGVFLNFLAK
+642 QQAGIFLNFLAK

-663 LMPNI
+663 LMPEI
-668 TDNGDGTF
+668 SDNGDGTF
-676 NVIEKDPVSGAE
+676 NIVERDPVSGAE
-688 KTTTVTDE
+688 KVTTVTDE

-715 LNIFAQEEIEASVGK
+715 LNIFAQEEIESGVGK
-730 DAKIKSYTPDE
+730 ETKIKSYTPDE

-854 DLSNDILLQEH
+854 DLSNDVVLQEH

-878 LFSSMPGNVQTI
+878 LFSAMPGNVQTI

-897 IAEVGNIFEE
+897 IAEVGNVFAE
-907 GNLIREAIEQGVV
+907 GALIKEAIEQGIV
-920 SSDFV
+920 SPDFV

-940 QDVGELINGA
+940 QDMAELVNGA
-950 TGENILPMG
+950 TGESILSMG
-959 KTLPSA
+959 QSLPSV
-965 RRRGTIDVTPSIKTI
+965 RRRGTIDVTPSVRTI
-980 NEAIKSIIGGTSE
+980 NEAISNIVNGASERSI
-993 KSVGQLHK
+993 GQLHK
-1001 LQRSMTKLSERFSQG
+1001 LQRSMIKLSERFSQG

-1050 ADRLANPKSNEAF
+1050 AERLANPKSNEAF

-1069 ALDATVR
+1069 ALDATVA
-1076 ALNERAEE
+1076 ALNERAEA
-1084 ASRKQA
+1084 ASRKQLERIIQDEINRRVEQA
-1090 EEIIRALMSRK
+1090 DAKAKKDFNREMKFLRGLISKEIRKDIKEE
-1101 VEENKRLEK
+1101 
-1110 ESIAKTKEK
+1110 
-1119 IRAEIAKAAREEKA
+1119 RAEAA
-1133 SKRREKARTKKE
+1133 
-1145 KEKALRDARRERE
+1145 
-1158 RIKKIIREK
+1158 
-1167 KEEAKKEAQKAREAF
+1167 
-1182 NKEMSF
+1182 
-1188 LRNLI
+1188 
-1193 TKEIT
+1193 
-1198 KDVKEGQ
+1198 
-1205 KAKEAEKKLA
+1205 AEKK
-1215 TKSIESL
+1215 SIQSL

-1252 TVMAMSPEEVAVQ
+1252 EVMAMSPSEVATQ
-1265 LETLDSTIDELQ
+1265 LEVLDSTIDELQ
-1277 NQKASEENALELE
+1277 NQPATEELALELE

-1493 DVLRENL
+1493 AVLRENL

-1745 SAALFN
+1745 GAALFN

-1820 QEAGMSGLMA
+1820 QEAGMSGLIA
-1830 FDWWSISFVNQLTS
+1830 FDWWSISFANQLTS

-1875 AKAIHLMGGS
+1875 AKAIHLIGGS

-1896 DVMNKFGLVIMQG
+1896 DVMNKFGLVMMQG

-1952 FMSNFLLTSVL
+1952 FMSNLLLTAAL

-2041 NIGSVAS
+2041 NIGSIAS

-2071 NALSQVKTTAQKA
+2071 NALSQAKTTTQKFL
-2084 IPEPINPLYTE
+2084 PESVNPLYTE
-2095 KEEMK
+2095 KEAMK
-2100 ERARQLKKAKREAK
+2100 ERARQIRREKKKAKQ
-2114 RENGERSATYR
+2114 ENGERSETYR
-2125 KLSRELRQINKL
+2125 KLSRELRQINKQ

>member
-1 MHKESREFIVH
+1 MH

-230 QELQRNKDEETAYK
+230 QELQRNKDEETAYN
-244 EASTRFFYSFIE
+244 EASTRFFDSFIE

-313 KMADSLLKLGEG
+313 KMADRLLKLGEG
-325 EAFSL
+325 ETFSL
-330 AVQMLPYMLP
+330 AIQMLPYMLP

-346 LVQAIDDTASDIIG
+346 LVQAIDDTASDISG
-360 FTRLMLSGGGDNA
+360 LTRLMLSGGGDNA

-420 ATAASGGNPAVG
+420 ATAASGGNPLVG
-432 YATATAAGAM
+432 WSTATAVGSM

-461 SVAYGLSVGAL
+461 SVGYGLSVGAL

-486 AVKGAKSVEVGSK
+486 AAKGAKSVEVGSK

-513 AGAGAFFEY
+513 AGAGALSEY

-767 DPELLQ
+767 DPDLLQ
-773 SFRDGKVSIEDV
+773 SYREGKVSIEDV

-828 VISRSVIET
+828 VISRDVIET

-843 EFLGRSAEEIG
+843 EFLGRSSEEIG

-980 NEAIKSIIGGTSE
+980 NEAIKSIVEGTSE
-993 KSVGQLHK
+993 RAVGQLHK

-1084 ASRKQA
+1084 ASRKQLERLIQDEIKRRVEQA
-1090 EEIIRALMSRK
+1090 DAKAKKDFSREMKFLRSLISKEIRKDIKEE
-1101 VEENKRLEK
+1101 
-1110 ESIAKTKEK
+1110 
-1119 IRAEIAKAAREEKA
+1119 RAEAA
-1133 SKRREKARTKKE
+1133 
-1145 KEKALRDARRERE
+1145 
-1158 RIKKIIREK
+1158 
-1167 KEEAKKEAQKAREAF
+1167 
-1182 NKEMSF
+1182 
-1188 LRNLI
+1188 
-1193 TKEIT
+1193 
-1198 KDVKEGQ
+1198 
-1205 KAKEAEKKLA
+1205 AEKKLA

-1526 GAITSE
+1526 GVITSE

-1547 RKEKDIA
+1547 RNEKDIA

-1896 DVMNKFGLVIMQG
+1896 DVMNKFGLVVMQG

-2071 NALSQVKTTAQKA
+2071 NALSQAKTTTQKFL
-2084 IPEPINPLYTE
+2084 PESVNPLYTE
-2095 KEEMK
+2095 KEAMK
-2100 ERARQLKKAKREAK
+2100 ERARQIRREKKKAKQ
-2114 RENGERSATYR
+2114 ENGERSATYR
-2125 KLSRELRQINKL
+2125 KLSRELRQINKQ